1 MKQFK
6 KKPKKIKRS
15 QKIILKRPLWLM
27 PLLIGGFASGVY
39 ADGTDILGLS
49 WGEKSQKVCVHRPW
63 YALWSCDKWE
73 EKTQQFTGNQLI
85 TKTWAGGN
93 AANYYHSQ
101 NNQDI
106 TANLKNDNGTYFLSG
121 LYNYTGGE
129 YNGGNLDI
137 ELGSNATFN
146 LGANS
151 GNSFTSWYPNGH
163 TNVTFSAGT
172 INVNNSVEVGNRV
185 GSGAGTHTGT
195 ATLNLNAN
203 KVTINSNINAYK
215 TSQVNIGNANSAITI
230 NSVSLS
236 GDTCSSL
243 AKIGSG
249 ANCSSSGPSYSFKGT
264 TSATNTTFS
273 NASGSFTFE
282 ESANFSGAKLNGG
295 AFTFNK
301 GFNATNNTAF
311 NSGSF
316 TFKGTSSFNNATFS
330 NASYTFDNQ
339 ATFQNSSFNG
349 GTFTFNN
356 QSNPTNSAQHPQIL
370 FENSSFNGGIFTFNN
385 QTNPTNSAQHP
396 QILFENS
403 SFSGSTTTL
412 KGSATFEQAFN
423 NSNHQLTIQNA
434 SFDNATFNNTGKI
447 TIEKDASFNNTSF
460 NTPVDT
466 NNMSVT
472 GSVTLSGKNDLKN
485 GSTLD
490 FGSSKITLAQGA
502 TFNLT
507 SLGSE
512 KSVTIL
518 NSSGGITYN
527 HLLNH
532 ALNSLTNAL
541 KTTESSSKPQSFAQG
556 LWDMITYNGV
566 TGQLLSENAA
576 TPKNTDSSPSAP
588 TKDSPQVYQ
597 VGYKIGD
604 TIYKLQET
612 FSPNSIIIQA
622 LESGTYTPPPTISG
636 SQFDLSASNYINAN
650 MPWYDHKYY
659 IPKSQNFTESGTYY
673 LPSVQ
678 IWGSYTNSFKQTFS
692 TNGSNL
698 VIGYNATWTG
708 NSVSSSGTV
717 SFGDTSGSALNGH
730 CGPWPYY
737 QCIGTT
743 NGAYSA
749 YHVYITAN
757 LRSGNRI
764 GTGGAANLVF
774 NGVDSINIANATITQ
789 HNAGAYSSSMTFS
802 TQNMDSSQNLNGLN
816 ANGKLSVYGAT
827 FTNQAKDGKFIFNA
841 GQATFENTNFNGGSY
856 QFSGDSLNFSNNNQF
871 NSGSFEISAKNASF
885 NNANF
890 NNSASFNFNNSNATT
905 SFVGDFTNANS
916 NLQIAGNAVFGNSTN
931 SDGSQNTAN
940 FNNTGSVN
948 IAGNATF
955 DNMAFNG
962 PTNTSVKGQVTLNNI
977 TLKNLNAPLSFGDGM
992 INFSAHS
999 VINIGE
1005 AITNGNPITLVSSS
1019 KEIEYNNA
1027 FSKNLWQLINYQG
1040 HGASSEKLVSSAGN
1054 GIYDVV
1060 YSFNNQTYNFQ
1071 EVFSPNSISIRRLG
1085 VGMVFD
1091 YVDME
1096 KSDHLYYQNALG
1108 FMTYMPNSYNNNL
1121 GNLNNTIYY
1130 YDKSIDFYASGK
1142 TLFTKAEFSQTLTGQ
1157 NSAIVF
1163 GAKNIWTNASD
1174 APQSNTIIRFGDNKG
1189 AGSNDASGH
1198 CWNLQCIGFITG
1210 HYEAQKIYITGSIE
1224 SGNRISSGGGAS
1236 LNFNGL
1242 QGILLTN
1249 ATLYN
1254 RAAGT
1259 QSSSMNFISNSA
1271 NIQAQN
1277 SYFID
1282 DTAQNKGNPNFSFNA
1297 LNLDFSN
1304 SSFRGYVGQT
1314 QSVFKFNAVNAISF
1328 TNSSNLSSGLYQI
1341 SAKSVLFDN
1350 SNLSVSVGTSSI
1362 KANAISLSQNASINA
1377 SNHSTLEL
1385 SGDLNLNDTSSL
1397 NLNQSAI
1404 NVSNN
1409 ATINDYASLIAS
1421 NGSHLNFNGAVNFNS
1436 ANITTSLSDSSIV
1449 FKGASSL
1456 GGQFNLSNNSFLDF
1470 QGSSAITSN
1479 TAFNFYN
1486 NAFSQSPITFHQAL
1500 DIKAP
1505 LSLGGNL
1512 LNPNNSSVLNLKNSQ
1527 LVFSD
1532 QGSLNIANIDLLSDL
1547 NDNKNRVYNIIQA
1560 DMNSNWYER
1569 ISFFG
1574 MRINDGIYDAKN
1586 QTYSFTNPLNNAL
1599 KITES
1604 FKDNQLSVTLSQIP
1618 GIKNTLY
1625 NIGSEIFN
1633 YQKVYNNA
1641 NGVYSY
1647 SDDAQGVFYL
1657 TSSVKGYYN
1666 PNQSYQASGSNNTTK
1681 NNNLTSESSVI
1692 SQTYNAQGNPIS
1704 ALHVYNKGYNFN
1716 NIKAL
1721 GQMAL
1726 KLYPEIK
1733 KILGNDFSLSSLSN
1747 LKGDALNQLTK
1758 LITPSDWK
1766 NINELIDNANNS
1778 VVQNFNNGALIIGAT
1793 KIGQTNTNSTVVFG
1807 GLGYQKP
1814 CDYTDIVCQKFRGTY
1829 LGQLLESSSADLG
1842 YIDTTFNAKE
1852 IYLTGTLGSGNA
1864 WGTGGSASVTF
1875 NSQTSLILNQANIV
1889 SSQTDGIFSM
1899 LGQEG
1904 INKVFNQAGL
1914 ANILGEVAMQ
1924 SINKAGGLGNLI
1936 VNTLGS
1942 GSVIGG
1948 YLTPEQKNQTLS
1960 QLLGQ
1965 NNFDNLMNDSGL
1977 NTAIKD
1983 LIRQKLGFWTGLVG
1997 GLAGLGGIDLQNP
2010 EKLIGSMSINDLL
2023 SKKGLFNQITG
2034 FISANDIG
2042 QVISVMLQDIVK
2054 PSEALQND
2062 VVALGKQMIGE
2073 FLGQDMLNSLES
2085 LLQNQQIKSVLD
2097 KVLAAKGLGPIY
2109 EQGLGDLIP
2118 NLGKKGLFA
2127 PYGLSQVWQ
2136 RGDFSFNAQGNVF
2149 VQNSTFSNANG
2160 GTLSFNAGNSLIF
2173 AGNNH
2178 IAFTNHSGTL
2188 NLLSNQVSN
2197 INITTLDA
2205 SNGLKINAA
2214 NNNVSVSQGNLFIN
2228 ASCVQQSDPIT
2239 TNTANPCALS
2249 AQSANGASSNN
2260 ASNNAPIALNNND
2273 ESLMVTANDFNFS
2286 GNIYANGVVD
2296 FSKIKGSANIKNLYL
2311 YNNAQFQANNL
2322 TISNQAVLEKN
2333 ASFVTNNLNIQ
2344 GAFNNNAT
2352 QKIGVLQNLVIASN
2366 ASLSTGIYGL
2376 EVGGALNNFGA
2387 IHFNLENIQTP
2398 APLIQAEGIINL
2410 NTTQTPFIN
2419 VNNSMANNTTYT
2431 LLKSSRYID
2440 YNINPNSLQS
2450 YLKLY
2455 TLININGNHIE
2466 EKNGVLTYLGQRVL
2480 LQDKGLLLSVALP
2493 NSNNASPNNILS
2505 LSVLHNQVKMSYGDK
2520 VMDFTPPTLQ
2530 DYIVGIQGQSA
2541 LNQIEAIGGNNAIKW
2556 LSTLMIKTKE
2566 NPLFAPIYLENH
2578 SLNEILDAT
2587 KDLQNTASLISNPNF
2602 RDNATNLL
2610 ELASYTQQTSRLTKL
2625 SDFRAREGESNFSER
2640 LLELKNKRFSD
2651 PNPSEIFVKYSQPN
2665 KHPNN
2670 LWVQGVGGASFI
2682 SGGNGTLYGLNVG
2695 YDRLVKNVILGGYV
2709 AYGYSGFNGNI
2720 MRSLGNNVDV
2730 GMYARA
2736 FLKRNEFTL
2745 SANET
2750 YGGNASHI
2758 NSSNSLLS
2766 VLNQRYN
2773 YNTWTTSVNGN
2784 YGYDFM
2790 FKQKSVVLKP
2800 QVGLSYHFIG
2810 LSGMKGKMQ
2819 NPAYQQFVMH
2829 SNPSNESVLTLNMG
2843 LESRKYFGKNSYY
2856 FVTARL
2862 GRDLLIK
2869 AKGDNMVRFVG
2880 ENTLLYRKGE
2890 IFNTFASVIT
2900 GGEMHLWRLM
2910 YVNAGVGLKMGLQ
2923 YQDLNI
2929 TGNVGMRVAF

>member
-1 MKQFK
+1 MKKFK
-6 KKPKKIKRS
+6 KKPKSIKRS
-15 QKIILKRPLWLM
+15 HQNQKTILKRPLWLA

-49 WGEKSQKVCVHRPW
+49 WGEKSQKVCVHHPW

-129 YNGGNLDI
+129 NNGGNLNI
-137 ELGSNATFN
+137 ELGSNATFD
-146 LGANS
+146 LGAHS

-185 GSGAGTHTGT
+185 GTGAGTHTGT

-203 KVTINSNINAYK
+203 QVNINSNISAFK

-230 NSVSLS
+230 GSVSLS
-236 GDTCSSL
+236 GDVCSSL
-243 AKIGSG
+243 ARVGVG
-249 ANCSSSGPSYSFKGT
+249 ANCSTSGPSYSFKGT
-264 TSATNTTFS
+264 TSATNTAFS
-273 NASGSFTFE
+273 NANGSFTFE
-282 ESANFSGAKLNGG
+282 ENATFSGAKLNGG

-301 GFNATNNTAF
+301 EFKATNNTAF

-316 TFKGTSSFNNATFS
+316 NFNGASSFNGTTFNNAT
-330 NASYTFDNQ
+330 YTFNNQ

-356 QSNPTNSAQHPQIL
+356 QTNQANSTQHPQI
-370 FENSSFNGGIFTFNN
+370 
-385 QTNPTNSAQHP
+385 Q
-396 QILFENS
+396 NS
-403 SFSGSTTTL
+403 SFSGNATTL
-412 KGSATFEQAFN
+412 KGFVDFQQAFN

-434 SFDNATFNNTGKI
+434 SFNNATFNNTGKI
-447 TIEKDASFNNTSF
+447 TINESTSFNNTTF
-460 NTPVDT
+460 NTSVDT
-466 NNMSVT
+466 NNMIIT

-490 FGSSKITLAQGA
+490 FGSSKVTLTQGT

-507 SLGSE
+507 SLGD
-512 KSVTIL
+512 KNSVTIL

-527 HLLNH
+527 NLLNH

-541 KTTESSSKPQSFAQG
+541 KTNENSSDPQSFTQG

-566 TGQLLSENAA
+566 TGQLLNENA
-576 TPKNTDSSPSAP
+576 TTSKPTDSSPHKSSSNS
-588 TKDSPQVYQ
+588 TQVYQ

-604 TIYKLQET
+604 IIYKLQET
-612 FSPNSIIIQA
+612 FSHNSIIIQA
-622 LESGTYTPPPTISG
+622 LESGTYTPPPVISG
-636 SQFDLSASNYINAN
+636 SKFDLSASNYINAD
-650 MPWYDHKYY
+650 MHWYNHKYY

-692 TNGSNL
+692 ASNSNL
-698 VIGYNATWTG
+698 VIGYNSTWTDH
-708 NSVSSSGTV
+708 NVSSSGTV
-717 SFGDTSGSALNGH
+717 SFGDTSGSTLNGH

-737 QCIGTT
+737 QCTGTT
-743 NGAYSA
+743 NGTYSA

-757 LRSGNRI
+757 LHSGNRI
-764 GTGGAANLVF
+764 GTGGAANLIF
-774 NGVDSINIANATITQ
+774 NGVDSVNIANATITQ
-789 HNAGAYSSSMTFS
+789 HNAGIYSSSMTFS
-802 TQNMDSSQNLNGLN
+802 TQNMDNSQNLNGLN
-816 ANGKLSVYGAT
+816 SNGTLLVYGTT
-827 FTNQAKDGKFIFNA
+827 FTNEAKDGKFIFNA
-841 GQATFENTNFNGGSY
+841 GQAVFENTNFNGGSY

-905 SFVGDFTNANS
+905 SFVGDFTNAHS
-916 NLQIAGNAVFGNSTN
+916 NLQIAGSAVFGNSN
-931 SDGSQNTAN
+931 NGSQNNAN

-948 IAGNATF
+948 ISGNATF
-955 DNMAFNG
+955 DNVVFNS

-977 TLKNLNAPLSFGDGM
+977 TLKNLNAPLSFGDGT
-992 INFSAHS
+992 ITFNAHS
-999 VINIGE
+999 VINIAE

-1027 FSKNLWQLINYQG
+1027 KNLWQLINYQG

-1054 GIYDVV
+1054 GVYDVV

-1071 EVFSPNSISIRRLG
+1071 EIFSPNNISIRRLG

-1091 YVDME
+1091 YMDME
-1096 KSDHLYYQNALG
+1096 KSDHLYYKDVVG

-1121 GNLNNTIYY
+1121 GNSNNTIYY

-1142 TLFTKAEFSQTLTGQ
+1142 TLFTKAEFSQTFTGQ

-1163 GAKNIWTNASD
+1163 GAKNIWINASD
-1174 APQSNTIIRFGDNKG
+1174 VPQSNTIIRFGDNKG

-1259 QSSSMNFISNSA
+1259 QSSSMNFVSNSA

-1282 DTAQNKGNPNFSFNA
+1282 DTAQNGGNPNFSFNA

-1314 QSVFKFNAVNAISF
+1314 QSVFKFNATNAISF
-1328 TNSSNLSSGLYQI
+1328 TNSTNLSSGLYQMQ
-1341 SAKSVLFDN
+1341 AKSVLFDN

-1362 KANAISLSQNASINA
+1362 KANAINLSQNASINA
-1377 SNHSTLEL
+1377 SNHSTLEFQ
-1385 SGDLNLNDTSSL
+1385 SDLNVNDTSSL
-1397 NLNQSAI
+1397 NLNQSVI
-1404 NVSNN
+1404 NISNN
-1409 ATINDYASLIAS
+1409 ATINDHASLIVNDDS
-1421 NGSHLNFNGAVNFNS
+1421 RLNFNGTTNFNS
-1436 ANITTSLSDSSIV
+1436 ENITTSLNHSSIV
-1449 FKGASSL
+1449 FKGAISL
-1456 GGQFNLSNNSFLDF
+1456 GGQFNLSNNSSLDF

-1479 TAFNFYN
+1479 TAFNFYDS
-1486 NAFSQSPITFHQAL
+1486 AFSQSPITFHQTL

-1560 DMNSNWYER
+1560 GMNSNWYER
-1569 ISFFG
+1569 INFFG
-1574 MRINDGIYDAKN
+1574 MRINDGVYDAIN

-1625 NIGSEIFN
+1625 NIGSEVFN

-1647 SDDAQGVFYL
+1647 SDDAKGVFYL
-1657 TSSVKGYYN
+1657 TSNVKGYYN

-1681 NNNLTSESSVI
+1681 NNNLTSDSSVI

-1704 ALHVYNKGYNFN
+1704 ALHIYNKGYNFN

-1733 KILGNDFSLSSLSN
+1733 KVLGNDFSLSSLSDLN
-1747 LKGDALNQLTK
+1747 SNALNQLAK
-1758 LITPSDWK
+1758 LITPNDWK
-1766 NINELIDNANNS
+1766 NINEFIDNANNS
-1778 VVQNFNNGALIIGAT
+1778 VVQNFNNGALIVGAT
-1793 KIGQTNTNSTVVFG
+1793 KIGQTNTNSAVVFG

-1875 NSQTSLILNQANIV
+1875 NSQTSLVLNQANIV

-1936 VNTLGS
+1936 ADTLGS
-1942 GSVIGG
+1942 DSVIGG

-1977 NTAIKD
+1977 NAAIKD

-2054 PSEALQND
+2054 PSEALKSD
-2062 VVALGKQMIGE
+2062 VEALGRQIIGE
-2073 FLGQDMLNSLES
+2073 FLGQDTLNSLES

-2097 KVLAAKGLGPIY
+2097 KVLAAKGLGSIY
-2109 EQGLGDLIP
+2109 EQGLGDLMP

-2136 RGDFSFNAQGNVF
+2136 KGDFSFNAQGNVF

-2160 GTLSFNAGNSLIF
+2160 GALSFNAGNSLIF

-2178 IAFTNHSGTL
+2178 ISFTNHAGTL
-2188 NLLSNQVSN
+2188 QLLSNQVSN
-2197 INITTLDA
+2197 INITTLNV

-2228 ASCVQQSDPIT
+2228 ASCAGQSDPT
-2239 TNTANPCALS
+2239 TANIANPCALI

-2260 ASNNAPIALNNND
+2260 ASNNAQIALNNND
-2273 ESLMVTANDFNFS
+2273 ESLMIAANDFNFS

-2296 FSKIKGSANIKNLYL
+2296 LSKIKGSANIKNLYL

-2333 ASFVTNNLNIQ
+2333 ASFTVNNLNIQ
-2344 GAFNNNAT
+2344 GSFNNNAT
-2352 QKIGVLQNLVIASN
+2352 RKIEVLQNLTIASN

-2376 EVGGALNNFGA
+2376 EVGGALNHFGA

-2398 APLIQAEGIINL
+2398 TPLIQARGIINL

-2466 EKNGVLTYLGQRVL
+2466 EKNGTLTYLGQRVL

-2493 NSNNASPNNILS
+2493 NSNNAHQNNILS
-2505 LSVLHNQVKMSYGDK
+2505 LSVLYNQIKMSYGDK

-2541 LNQIEAIGGNNAIKW
+2541 LNQIEAVGGNNAIKW
-2556 LSTLMIKTKE
+2556 LSTLMMETKE

-2578 SLNEILDAT
+2578 SLNEILGVA
-2587 KDLQNTASLISNPNF
+2587 KDLLNTASLISNPNF
-2602 RDNATNLL
+2602 RNNATNLL

-2625 SDFRAREGESNFSER
+2625 SDFRSREGESDFSEH

-2651 PNPSEIFVKYSQPN
+2651 PNPGEVFVKYSQLS

-2670 LWVQGVGGASFI
+2670 LWVQGIGGASFI
-2682 SGGNGTLYGLNVG
+2682 AGGNGTLYGLNVG

-2720 MRSLGNNVDV
+2720 MRSLANNVDV

-2750 YGGNASHI
+2750 YGGNANNI

-2766 VLNQRYN
+2766 VLNQRYS

-2810 LSGMKGKMQ
+2810 LSGMKG
-2819 NPAYQQFVMH
+2819 NDAAYKQFLIH

-2869 AKGDNMVRFVG
+2869 SKGGNVVRFVG

-2890 IFNTFASVIT
+2890 VFNTFASVIT

-2923 YQDLNI
+2923 YQDINI

>member
-1 MKQFK
+1 MKKFK
-6 KKPKKIKRS
+6 KKLKNIKRS
-15 QKIILKRPLWLM
+15 QKIILKHPLWLM
-27 PLLIGGFASGVY
+27 PLLISGFASGVY

-49 WGEKSQKVCVHRPW
+49 WGEKSQKVCVHHPW

-129 YNGGNLDI
+129 YNGGNLNI
-137 ELGSNATFN
+137 ELGNNATFD
-146 LGANS
+146 LGTHS

-203 KVTINSNINAYK
+203 KVNVNSNINAYK

-243 AKIGSG
+243 ASVGIG
-249 ANCSSSGPSYSFKGT
+249 ANCSTSGPSYSFKGT
-264 TSATNTTFS
+264 TNATNTTFS
-273 NASGSFTFE
+273 NANGSFTFE
-282 ESANFSGAKLNGG
+282 ENATFSGAKLNGG
-295 AFTFNK
+295 TFTFNK
-301 GFNATNNTAF
+301 GFSATNNTAF

-316 TFKGTSSFNNATFS
+316 NFKGASSFNGATFS
-330 NASYTFDNQ
+330 DASYTFNHQ

-356 QSNPTNSAQHPQIL
+356 QTNQ
-370 FENSSFNGGIFTFNN
+370 
-385 QTNPTNSAQHP
+385 TNSAQHP

-403 SFSGSTTTL
+403 SFSDNATTL
-412 KGSATFEQAFN
+412 KGFVDFQQAFN
-423 NSNHQLTIQNA
+423 NSSHQLTVQNV
-434 SFDNATFNNTGKI
+434 SFNNANFNNTGKI
-447 TIEKDASFNNTSF
+447 TINESASFNDTTFNTSI
-460 NTPVDT
+460 NTS
-466 NNMSVT
+466 NMTIT

-490 FGSSKITLAQGA
+490 FGSSQVTLTQGT

-507 SLGSE
+507 SLGD
-512 KSVTIL
+512 KNSVTIL

-527 HLLNH
+527 NLLNH
-532 ALNSLTNAL
+532 VLNSLTSAL
-541 KTTESSSKPQSFAQG
+541 KTNESSLKPQSFAQG

-566 TGQLLSENAA
+566 TGQLLSANIAA
-576 TPKNTDSSPSAP
+576 SKVADSSPSKSSTNP
-588 TKDSPQVYQ
+588 TQVYQ

-604 TIYKLQET
+604 IIYKLQET
-612 FSPNSIIIQA
+612 FSHNSIIIQA
-622 LESGTYTPPPTISG
+622 LESGTYTPPPVISG
-636 SQFDLSASNYINAN
+636 SKFDLSASNYIDSN
-650 MPWYDHKYY
+650 MPWYDHKSY

-692 TNGSNL
+692 ASNSNL
-698 VIGYNATWTG
+698 VIGYNSTWTG
-708 NSVSSSGTV
+708 NSVSSSDTV
-717 SFGDTSGSALNGH
+717 SFGDTSGSVLNGH

-737 QCIGTT
+737 QCTGTT
-743 NGAYSA
+743 NGTYSA

-757 LRSGNRI
+757 LRSGNRV

-827 FTNQAKDGKFIFNA
+827 FTNQAKDGKFTFNA

-890 NNSASFNFNNSNATT
+890 NNSASFNFNNSSATT
-905 SFVGDFTNANS
+905 SFIGDFTNANS

-931 SDGSQNTAN
+931 DSQNTAN

-948 IAGNATF
+948 ISGNATF
-955 DNMAFNG
+955 DNVAFNG

-977 TLKNLNAPLSFGDGM
+977 TLKNLNAPLSFGDGT
-992 INFSAHS
+992 IAFSAHS

-1040 HGASSEKLVSSAGN
+1040 HGVSSEKLVSSAGN

-1096 KSDHLYYQNALG
+1096 KSDRLYYQNALG

-1121 GNLNNTIYY
+1121 GNPNNTIYY
-1130 YDKSIDFYASGK
+1130 YDNSIDFYASGK
-1142 TLFTKAEFSQTLTGQ
+1142 TLFTKAEFSQTFTGQ
-1157 NSAIVF
+1157 NSTIVF
-1163 GAKNIWTNASD
+1163 GAKNIWTSVSD
-1174 APQSNTIIRFGDNKG
+1174 APQSNVIIRFGDNKG

-1224 SGNRISSGGGAS
+1224 SGNRISSGGGAN

-1259 QSSSMNFISNSA
+1259 QSSSMNFVSNSA

-1282 DTAQNKGNPNFSFNA
+1282 DTAQNGGNPNFSFNA

-1304 SSFRGYVGQT
+1304 SSFRGYVGAT
-1314 QSVFKFNAVNAISF
+1314 QSVFKFNATNAISF
-1328 TNSSNLSSGLYQI
+1328 TNSTNLSSGLYQMQ
-1341 SAKSVLFDN
+1341 AKSVSFDN

-1362 KANAISLSQNASINA
+1362 KANAINLSQNASINA

-1385 SGDLNLNDTSSL
+1385 QGDLNLNDTSSL

-1436 ANITTSLSDSSIV
+1436 ANITTSLSNSSIV
-1449 FKGASSL
+1449 FKGAVSL
-1456 GGQFNLSNNSFLDF
+1456 GGQFNLSNNSSLDF

-1479 TAFNFYN
+1479 TAFNFYD

-1560 DMNSNWYER
+1560 DMNNNWYER

-1625 NIGSEIFN
+1625 NIGSEVFN

-1647 SDDAQGVFYL
+1647 SDDAEGVFYL

-1681 NNNLTSESSVI
+1681 NNNLSSESSVI

-1704 ALHVYNKGYNFN
+1704 ALHIYNKGYNFN

-1733 KILGNDFSLSSLSN
+1733 KILGNDFSLSSLSD

-1778 VVQNFNNGALIIGAT
+1778 VVQNFNNGALIVGAT
-1793 KIGQTNTNSTVVFG
+1793 KIGQTDTNSAVVFG

-1914 ANILGEVAMQ
+1914 ANILGEVAVQ

-1942 GSVIGG
+1942 NSVIGG
-1948 YLTPEQKNQTLS
+1948 HLTPEQKNQTLS

-2054 PSEALQND
+2054 PSNALKND

-2073 FLGQDMLNSLES
+2073 FLGQDALNSLES

-2097 KVLAAKGLGPIY
+2097 KILAAKGLGPIY

-2136 RGDFSFNAQGNVF
+2136 KGDFSFNAQGNVF

-2178 IAFTNHSGTL
+2178 IAFTNHFGTL
-2188 NLLSNQVSN
+2188 QLLSNQVSN

-2214 NNNVSVSQGNLFIN
+2214 NNNVSVSQGDLFIN
-2228 ASCVQQSDPIT
+2228 ASCAQQSTP
-2239 TNTANPCALS
+2239 TAANATNPCALTT
-2249 AQSANGASSNN
+2249 QNNASSSN
-2260 ASNNAPIALNNND
+2260 ASNNAQIALNNND
-2273 ESLMVTANDFNFS
+2273 ESLMVTANDFSFS

-2333 ASFVTNNLNIQ
+2333 ASFMANNLNIQ

-2352 QKIGVLQNLVIASN
+2352 RKIEVLQNLTIASN

-2398 APLIQAEGIINL
+2398 TPLIQAEGIINL
-2410 NTTQTPFIN
+2410 NATQTPFIN

-2493 NSNNASPNNILS
+2493 NSNNAHQNNILS
-2505 LSVLHNQVKMSYGDK
+2505 LSVLHDQIKMSYGDRI
-2520 VMDFTPPTLQ
+2520 MDFTPPTLQ

-2541 LNQIEAIGGNNAIKW
+2541 LNQIEAVGGNAIKW
-2556 LSTLMIKTKE
+2556 LSTLMMDTKE
-2566 NPLFAPIYLENH
+2566 NPLFAPIYLKNH
-2578 SLNEILDAT
+2578 SLNEILGVT

-2602 RDNATNLL
+2602 RNNATNLL

-2640 LLELKNKRFSD
+2640 LLDLKNKRFSD
-2651 PNPSEIFVKYSQPN
+2651 PNPGEVFVKHSQPS

-2670 LWVQGVGGASFI
+2670 LWIQGVGGASFI

-2709 AYGYSGFNGNI
+2709 AYGYSDFNGNI

-2745 SANET
+2745 SANEI
-2750 YGGNASHI
+2750 YGGNASNI

-2810 LSGMKGKMQ
+2810 LSGMKGKM
-2819 NPAYQQFVMH
+2819 NDAAYKQFLMH

-2843 LESRKYFGKNSYY
+2843 LESRKYFGQNSYY

-2869 AKGDNMVRFVG
+2869 SKGGNMVRFVG

-2890 IFNTFASVIT
+2890 VFNTFASVIT
-2900 GGEMHLWRLM
+2900 GGEMHLWRLV

-2923 YQDLNI
+2923 YQDINI

>member
-49 WGEKSQKVCVHRPW
+49 WGEKSQKVCVHHPW

-129 YNGGNLDI
+129 NNGGNLDI

-146 LGANS
+146 LGASS

-203 KVTINSNINAYK
+203 KVNINSNINAYK
-215 TSQVNIGNANSAITI
+215 TSQVNIGNANSTITI

-243 AKIGSG
+243 ASVGIG
-249 ANCSSSGPSYSFKGT
+249 ANCSTSGPSYSFKGT
-264 TSATNTTFS
+264 TNATNTTFS
-273 NASGSFTFE
+273 NANGSFTFE
-282 ESANFSGAKLNGG
+282 ESTTFSGAKWNGG

-301 GFNATNNTAF
+301 GFSATNNTAF

-316 TFKGTSSFNNATFS
+316 TFKDTSSFNNATFN
-330 NASYTFDNQ
+330 NATYTFNNQ
-339 ATFQNSSFNG
+339 ATFQ
-349 GTFTFNN
+349 
-356 QSNPTNSAQHPQIL
+356 
-370 FENSSFNGGIFTFNN
+370 NSSFNGGIFTFNN
-385 QTNPTNSAQHP
+385 QSNPMNSAQHP

-403 SFSGSTTTL
+403 SFSGNATIL
-412 KGSATFEQAFN
+412 KGFVNFQQAFN

-434 SFDNATFNNTGKI
+434 SFNNATFNNTGKI
-447 TIEKDASFNNTSF
+447 TINESASFNNTTF
-460 NTPVDT
+460 NTPVNTD
-466 NNMSVT
+466 NMTIS
-472 GSVTLSGKNDLKN
+472 GGVTLSGKNDLNN

-490 FGSSKITLAQGA
+490 FGSSKVTLAQGT

-541 KTTESSSKPQSFAQG
+541 KTTESPSKPQSFAQG

-566 TGQLLSENAA
+566 TGQLLSENAT
-576 TPKNTDSSPSAP
+576 TPKPANASPSAP

-612 FSPNSIIIQA
+612 FGPNSIIIQA
-622 LESGTYTPPPTISG
+622 LESGTYTPPPVING
-636 SQFDLSASNYINAN
+636 SKFDLSASNYINAD

-692 TNGSNL
+692 ANGSNL
-698 VIGYNATWTG
+698 VIGYNSTWTG

-737 QCIGTT
+737 QCTGTT
-743 NGAYSA
+743 NGTYSA

-757 LRSGNRI
+757 LRSGNRV

-774 NGVDSINIANATITQ
+774 NGVDSVNIANATITQ
-789 HNAGAYSSSMTFS
+789 HNAGIYSSSMTFS

-816 ANGKLSVYGAT
+816 ANGKLSVYGTT

-841 GQATFENTNFNGGSY
+841 GQAVFENTNFNGGSY

-871 NSGSFEISAKNASF
+871 NSGSFEIGAKNALF

-955 DNMAFNG
+955 DNVVFNS
-962 PTNTSVKGQVTLNNI
+962 PTNTSVKGKVTLNNI
-977 TLKNLNAPLSFGDGM
+977 ALKNLNAPLSFGDGT
-992 INFSAHS
+992 IVFSVHS
-999 VINIGE
+999 VINIDQ

-1019 KEIEYNNA
+1019 KEIEYNDA

-1121 GNLNNTIYY
+1121 GNPNNTIYY
-1130 YDKSIDFYASGK
+1130 YDNSIDFYASGK
-1142 TLFTKAEFSQTLTGQ
+1142 TLFTKAEFSQTFTGQ

-1163 GAKNIWTNASD
+1163 GAKNIWTSVSD

-1259 QSSSMNFISNSA
+1259 QSSSMNFVSNSA

-1341 SAKSVLFDN
+1341 QAKSVLFDN

-1362 KANAISLSQNASINA
+1362 KANAINLSQNASINA
-1377 SNHSTLEL
+1377 SNHSTLDL
-1385 SGDLNLNDTSSL
+1385 QGDLNLNDTSSL
-1397 NLNQSAI
+1397 NLNQSTI

-1421 NGSHLNFNGAVNFNS
+1421 NGSHLNFNGAVHFNS

-1449 FKGASSL
+1449 FKGAVSL
-1456 GGQFNLSNNSFLDF
+1456 GGQFNLSNHSSLDF

-1479 TAFNFYN
+1479 TAFNFYD
-1486 NAFSQSPITFHQAL
+1486 NAFSQSPIAFHQAL
-1500 DIKAP
+1500 DVKAP

-1512 LNPNNSSVLNLKNSQ
+1512 LNPNNNSVLNLKNSQ
-1527 LVFSD
+1527 FVFSD

-1547 NDNKNRVYNIIQA
+1547 NGNKNRVYNIIQA
-1560 DMNSNWYER
+1560 DMNNNWYER
-1569 ISFFG
+1569 INFFG

-1681 NNNLTSESSVI
+1681 NNNISSESSVI

-1704 ALHVYNKGYNFN
+1704 ALHVYNKGYNFS

-1766 NINELIDNANNS
+1766 NINEFIDNANNS

-1793 KIGQTNTNSTVVFG
+1793 KIGQTNTNSAVVFG

-2023 SKKGLFNQITG
+2023 SKKGLFNQITS

-2073 FLGQDMLNSLES
+2073 FLGQDTLNSLES

-2118 NLGKKGLFA
+2118 NLGNKGLFA
-2127 PYGLSQVWQ
+2127 PYGLSQAWQ
-2136 RGDFSFNAQGNVF
+2136 KGDFSFNAQGNIF

-2178 IAFTNHSGTL
+2178 IAFTNHFGTL

-2197 INITTLDA
+2197 INITTLNA

-2214 NNNVSVSQGNLFIN
+2214 NNNVSVFQGNLFIN
-2228 ASCVQQSDPIT
+2228 ASCVQQSDPT
-2239 TNTANPCALS
+2239 TASATNPCTLT
-2249 AQSANGASSNN
+2249 AQNNAYSSN

-2273 ESLMVTANDFNFS
+2273 ESLVVAANDFNFS

-2296 FSKIKGSANIKNLYL
+2296 FSKIKGSANVKNLYL

-2322 TISNQAVLEKN
+2322 TISNQAVLERN

-2344 GAFNNNAT
+2344 GVFNNNAT
-2352 QKIGVLQNLVIASN
+2352 QKIEVLQNLVIASN

-2376 EVGGALNNFGA
+2376 EVGGALNNLGT
-2387 IHFNLENIQTP
+2387 IHFNLENSQTP

-2410 NTTQTPFIN
+2410 NTTQTPFMN
-2419 VNNSMANNTTYT
+2419 VSVANGGTYT
-2431 LLKSSRYID
+2431 LLKSSRYIN
-2440 YNINPNSLQS
+2440 YNISPDSLQS

-2505 LSVLHNQVKMSYGDK
+2505 LSVLYNQVKMSYGDK
-2520 VMDFTPPTLQ
+2520 IMDFTPPTLQ
-2530 DYIVGIQGQSA
+2530 DYIAGIQGQSA
-2541 LNQIEAIGGNNAIKW
+2541 LNQIEAIGGNSAINW

-2587 KDLQNTASLISNPNF
+2587 KNLQNTASLISNPNF

-2651 PNPSEIFVKYSQPN
+2651 PNPSEVFVKHSQLS

-2709 AYGYSGFNGNI
+2709 AYGYSDFNGNI
-2720 MRSLGNNVDV
+2720 MHSLANNVDV

-2819 NPAYQQFVMH
+2819 NLAYQQFVMH

-2869 AKGDNMVRFVG
+2869 AKGGNMVRFVG

-2900 GGEMHLWRLM
+2900 GGEIHLWRLM

>member
-1 MKQFK
+1 MKKFK
-6 KKPKKIKRS
+6 KKPKSIKRS
-15 QKIILKRPLWLM
+15 HQKTILKRPLWLM
-27 PLLIGGFASGVY
+27 PLLISGFASGVY
-39 ADGTDILGLS
+39 ANNNLWDLLNPKVGGEYVHWVKGSQYCAWWEFAGCLRNV
-49 WGEKSQKVCVHRPW
+49 WGANHKG
-63 YALWSCDKWE
+63 YDA
-73 EKTQQFTGNQLI
+73 
-85 TKTWAGGN
+85 GN
-93 AANYYHSQ
+93 AANYLSSQ
-101 NNQDI
+101 NYQAISVGSGNE
-106 TANLKNDNGTYFLSG
+106 TGTYSLSG
-121 LYNYTGGE
+121 FTNYV
-129 YNGGNLDI
+129 GGNLTI
-137 ELGSNATFN
+137 N
-146 LGANS
+146 LGNS
-151 GNSFTSWYPNGH
+151 VVLDLSGSNSFTSYQGYNQGKDDVSFNVGAINLNG
-163 TNVTFSAGT
+163 TL
-172 INVNNSVEVGNRV
+172 EVGNRV

-203 KVTINSNINAYK
+203 KVNVNSNINAYK
-215 TSQVNIGNANSAITI
+215 TSQVNIGNVNSAITI

-243 AKIGSG
+243 ASVGIG
-249 ANCSSSGPSYSFKGT
+249 ANCSTSGPSYSFKGT
-264 TSATNTTFS
+264 TNATNTTFS
-273 NASGSFTFE
+273 NANGSFTFE
-282 ESANFSGAKLNGG
+282 ENATFSGAKWNGG

-301 GFNATNNTAF
+301 EFKATNNTAF

-316 TFKGTSSFNNATFS
+316 NFKGASSFNGASFS
-330 NASYTFDNQ
+330 NATYTFNDQ

-349 GTFTFNN
+349 GAFTFSN
-356 QSNPTNSAQHPQIL
+356 QTNPANSAQHPQI
-370 FENSSFNGGIFTFNN
+370 
-385 QTNPTNSAQHP
+385 Q
-396 QILFENS
+396 NS
-403 SFSGSTTTL
+403 SFSGSAITL
-412 KGSATFEQAFN
+412 KGFATFEQAFN

-434 SFDNATFNNTGKI
+434 SFNNATFNNTGKI
-447 TIEKDASFNNTSF
+447 TINESASFNNTSF
-460 NTPVDT
+460 NTSIDA
-466 NNMSVT
+466 NNMTIS
-472 GSVTLSGKNDLKN
+472 GGVTLSGKNDLKN

-490 FGSSKITLAQGA
+490 FGSAKVTLAQGT

-507 SLGSE
+507 SLSSE

-518 NSSGGITYN
+518 NSSGGITYSG
-527 HLLNH
+527 LLNH
-532 ALNSLTNAL
+532 VINGLTNAL
-541 KTTESSSKPQSFAQG
+541 KTNESSSKLQSFAQG

-566 TGQLLSENAA
+566 TGQLLSESAA
-576 TPKNTDSSPSAP
+576 TSKNTDSSPSKSS
-588 TKDSPQVYQ
+588 TNSTQVYQ

-612 FSPNSIIIQA
+612 FGPNSIIIQA
-622 LESGTYTPPPTISG
+622 LESGTYTPPPVING
-636 SQFDLSASNYINAN
+636 SKFDLSASNYINAD

-692 TNGSNL
+692 ANGSNL

-717 SFGDTSGSALNGH
+717 SFGDTSGSTLNGH

-737 QCIGTT
+737 QCTGTT

-757 LRSGNRI
+757 LRSGNRV

-774 NGVDSINIANATITQ
+774 NGVDGINIANATITQ
-789 HNAGAYSSSMTFS
+789 HNAGIYSSSMTFS
-802 TQNMDSSQNLNGLN
+802 TQNMDNSQNLNGLN

-871 NSGSFEISAKNASF
+871 NSGSFEIGAKNASF

-931 SDGSQNTAN
+931 GSQNTAN

-955 DNMAFNG
+955 DNVVFNS
-962 PTNTSVKGQVTLNNI
+962 PTNTSVKGKVTLNNI
-977 TLKNLNAPLSFGDGM
+977 TLKNLNAPLSFGDGT
-992 INFSAHS
+992 ISFSAHS
-999 VINIGE
+999 VINIDE
-1005 AITNGNPITLVSSS
+1005 AIINGNPITLVSSS

-1040 HGASSEKLVSSAGN
+1040 HGASSEKLVSSTGN

-1121 GNLNNTIYY
+1121 GNPNNTIYY
-1130 YDKSIDFYASGK
+1130 YDNSIDFYASGK
-1142 TLFTKAEFSQTLTGQ
+1142 TLFTKAEFSQTFTGQ

-1163 GAKNIWTNASD
+1163 GAKNIWTSVSD
-1174 APQSNTIIRFGDNKG
+1174 APQSNVIIRFGDNKG
-1189 AGSNDASGH
+1189 SGSNDASGH

-1304 SSFRGYVGQT
+1304 SSFRGYVGKT
-1314 QSVFKFNAVNAISF
+1314 QSVFKFNATNAISF
-1328 TNSSNLSSGLYQI
+1328 TNSSNLSSGLYQMQ
-1341 SAKSVLFDN
+1341 AKSVLFDN

-1385 SGDLNLNDTSSL
+1385 QGDLNLNDTSSL
-1397 NLNQSAI
+1397 NLNQSTI

-1421 NGSHLNFNGAVNFNS
+1421 NNAHLNFNGAVNFNS
-1436 ANITTSLSDSSIV
+1436 ANITTSLNNSSIV

-1456 GGQFNLSNNSFLDF
+1456 GGQFNLSNHSSLDF
-1470 QGSSAITSN
+1470 QGSSTITSN
-1479 TAFNFYN
+1479 TAFNFYD
-1486 NAFSQSPITFHQAL
+1486 NAFSQSPIAFHQAL
-1500 DIKAP
+1500 NIKAP

-1512 LNPNNSSVLNLKNSQ
+1512 LNPNNNSVLNLKNSQ

-1547 NDNKNRVYNIIQA
+1547 NGNKNRVYNIIQA
-1560 DMNSNWYER
+1560 DMNGNWYER

-1681 NNNLTSESSVI
+1681 NNNISSESSVI

-1704 ALHVYNKGYNFN
+1704 ALHVYNKGYNFS

-1733 KILGNDFSLSSLSN
+1733 KILGNDFSLSSLSG

-1793 KIGQTNTNSTVVFG
+1793 KIGQTDTNSAVVFG
-1807 GLGYQKP
+1807 GFGYQKP

-1942 GSVIGG
+1942 NSVIGG
-1948 YLTPEQKNQTLS
+1948 HLTPEQKNQTLS

-2023 SKKGLFNQITG
+2023 SKKGLLNQITG

-2042 QVISVMLQDIVK
+2042 QVISVVLQDIVK
-2054 PSEALQND
+2054 PSEVLQND

-2073 FLGQDMLNSLES
+2073 FLGQDTLNSLES

-2097 KVLAAKGLGPIY
+2097 KVLAAKGLGSIY

-2118 NLGKKGLFA
+2118 SLGKKGLFA

-2136 RGDFSFNAQGNVF
+2136 KGDFSFNAQGNVF

-2188 NLLSNQVSN
+2188 NLLSDQVSN

-2205 SNGLKINAA
+2205 SNGLKINAGS
-2214 NNNVSVSQGNLFIN
+2214 NNISVSQGDLFVN
-2228 ASCVQQSDPIT
+2228 ASCTQQSDPTAANI
-2239 TNTANPCALS
+2239 ANPCALS
-2249 AQSANGASSNN
+2249 AQSANGASSSNV
-2260 ASNNAPIALNNND
+2260 SNNAPIALNNND

-2352 QKIGVLQNLVIASN
+2352 QKIEVLQNLVIASN

-2376 EVGGALNNFGA
+2376 EVGGALNNLGA
-2387 IHFNLENIQTP
+2387 IHFNLENSQTP
-2398 APLIQAEGIINL
+2398 VNPLIQAEGIINL
-2410 NTTQTPFIN
+2410 NTTQTPFMN

-2466 EKNGVLTYLGQRVL
+2466 EKNGALTYLGQRVL

-2493 NSNNASPNNILS
+2493 NSNNASQNHILS
-2505 LSVLHNQVKMSYGDK
+2505 LSVLHDQIKMSYGNK
-2520 VMDFTPPTLQ
+2520 IMDFTPPTLQ
-2530 DYIVGIQGQSA
+2530 DYIAGIQGQSA
-2541 LNQIEAIGGNNAIKW
+2541 LNQIEAIGGNAIKW
-2556 LSTLMIKTKE
+2556 LSTLMMETKE

-2578 SLNEILDAT
+2578 SLNEILGVA

-2651 PNPSEIFVKYSQPN
+2651 PNPSEVFVKYSQLS
-2665 KHPNN
+2665 KHQNN
-2670 LWVQGVGGASFI
+2670 LWIQGVGGASFI

-2709 AYGYSGFNGNI
+2709 AYGYSDFNGNI

-2869 AKGDNMVRFVG
+2869 SKGGNTVRFVG

-2890 IFNTFASVIT
+2890 VFNTFASVIT

-2923 YQDLNI
+2923 YQDINI

>member
-1 MKQFK
+1 MKKFK
-6 KKPKKIKRS
+6 KKPKKITRK
-15 QKIILKRPLWLM
+15 QKTILKRPLWLA
-27 PLLIGGFASGVY
+27 PLLISGFASGVY
-39 ADGTDILGLS
+39 ANGTDILGLS
-49 WGEKSQKVCVHRPW
+49 WGEKSQRVCVHHPW
-63 YALWSCDKWE
+63 YAIWSCDKWE
-73 EKTQQFTGNQLI
+73 EKTQQYTGNQLI

-93 AANYYHSQ
+93 AANYYHTQ
-101 NNQDI
+101 NNQNI

-129 YNGGNLDI
+129 YNGGNLNI

-146 LGANS
+146 LGASS

-185 GSGAGTHTGT
+185 GSGAGTHTGI

-203 KVTINSNINAYK
+203 KVTINSNISAYK

-236 GDTCSSL
+236 GVTCSSL
-243 AKIGSG
+243 ASVGVG
-249 ANCSSSGPSYSFKGT
+249 ANCSTSGPSYSFKGT
-264 TSATNTTFS
+264 TNATNTTFS
-273 NASGSFTFE
+273 NANGSFTFE
-282 ESANFSGAKLNGG
+282 ENATFSGAKLNGG

-301 GFNATNNTAF
+301 GFSATNNTAF
-311 NSGSF
+311 NSGGF
-316 TFKGTSSFNNATFS
+316 TFKGTSSFNNASFS
-330 NASYTFDNQ
+330 NASYIFENQ

-356 QSNPTNSAQHPQIL
+356 QTNSAQHPQMV
-370 FENSSFNGGIFTFNN
+370 
-385 QTNPTNSAQHP
+385 
-396 QILFENS
+396 FENS
-403 SFSGSTTTL
+403 SFSGSATTL
-412 KGSATFEQAFN
+412 KGSVNFQQAFN

-434 SFDNATFNNTGKI
+434 SFNNATFNNTGKI
-447 TIEKDASFNNTSF
+447 TIEKDASFNNTTF
-460 NTPVDT
+460 NTSVDT
-466 NNMSVT
+466 NNMTIS
-472 GSVTLSGKNDLKN
+472 GSVTLSGKNDLNN

-490 FGSSKITLAQGA
+490 FGSSKITLAQGT

-507 SLGSE
+507 SLGD
-512 KSVTIL
+512 KNSVTIL

-527 HLLNH
+527 NLLNH
-532 ALNSLTNAL
+532 ALNGLTNAL
-541 KTTESSSKPQSFAQG
+541 KTNESSSKPQSFAQG
-556 LWDMITYNGV
+556 LWEMITYDGV
-566 TGQLLSENAA
+566 TGQLLNENAA
-576 TPKNTDSSPSAP
+576 TSKNTDSSPPKSSSNP
-588 TKDSPQVYQ
+588 TQVYQ

-612 FSPNSIIIQA
+612 FGPNSIIIQA
-622 LESGTYTPPPTISG
+622 LESGTYTPPPVING
-636 SQFDLSASNYINAN
+636 SKFDLSASNYINAD
-650 MPWYDHKYY
+650 MPWYNHKYY

-692 TNGSNL
+692 ASGSNL
-698 VIGYNATWTG
+698 VIGYNSTWTG
-708 NSVSSSGTV
+708 NSVSSNDTV

-737 QCIGTT
+737 QCTGTT
-743 NGAYSA
+743 DGTYSA

-789 HNAGAYSSSMTFS
+789 HNAGIYSSSMTFS
-802 TQNMDSSQNLNGLN
+802 TQSMDNSQNLSGLN
-816 ANGKLSVYGAT
+816 ANGKLSVYGTT

-931 SDGSQNTAN
+931 GSQNTAN
-940 FNNTGSVN
+940 FSNTGSVN
-948 IAGNATF
+948 ISGNATF
-955 DNMAFNG
+955 DNVVFNG

-977 TLKNLNAPLSFGDGM
+977 TLKNLNAPLSFGDGT
-992 INFSAHS
+992 IAFNAHS

-1027 FSKNLWQLINYQG
+1027 FAKNLWQLINYQG

-1054 GIYDVV
+1054 GVYDVV

-1071 EVFSPNSISIRRLG
+1071 EVFSQNSISIRRLG

-1091 YVDME
+1091 YMDME
-1096 KSDHLYYQNALG
+1096 KSDHLYYKDVVG

-1121 GNLNNTIYY
+1121 GNANNTIYY
-1130 YDKSIDFYASGK
+1130 YDNSIDFYASGK
-1142 TLFTKAEFSQTLTGQ
+1142 TLFTKAEFSQTFTGQ
-1157 NSAIVF
+1157 NSTIVF
-1163 GAKNIWTNASD
+1163 GAKSIWTNASD

-1314 QSVFKFNAVNAISF
+1314 QSVFKFNAKNAISF
-1328 TNSSNLSSGLYQI
+1328 TNSTNLSSGLYQMQ
-1341 SAKSVLFDN
+1341 AQSVLFDN

-1362 KANAISLSQNASINA
+1362 KANAINLSQNASINA

-1385 SGDLNLNDTSSL
+1385 QGDLNLNDTSSL

-1409 ATINDYASLIAS
+1409 AMINDYASLIAS
-1421 NGSHLNFNGAVNFNS
+1421 NGSHLNFNGEVNFNS
-1436 ANITTSLSDSSIV
+1436 ANITTSLNNSSIM
-1449 FKGASSL
+1449 FKGVVSL
-1456 GGQFNLSNNSFLDF
+1456 GGQFNLSNNSSLDF
-1470 QGSSAITSN
+1470 QGSSTIISN
-1479 TAFNFYN
+1479 TAFNFYD

-1512 LNPNNSSVLNLKNSQ
+1512 LNPNSSSVLNLKNSQ
-1527 LVFSD
+1527 LVFGD

-1666 PNQSYQASGSNNTTK
+1666 PNQSYQANGSNNTTK

-1704 ALHVYNKGYNFN
+1704 ALHIYNKGYNFN

-1733 KILGNDFSLSSLSN
+1733 KILGNDFSLSSLSDLN
-1747 LKGDALNQLTK
+1747 SNALNQLTK

-1793 KIGQTNTNSTVVFG
+1793 KIGQTDTNSAVVFG
-1807 GLGYQKP
+1807 GLGYQTP

-1914 ANILGEVAMQ
+1914 ANILGEVAVQ

-1942 GSVIGG
+1942 NSVIGG

-2042 QVISVMLQDIVK
+2042 QVISVVLQDIVK

-2062 VVALGKQMIGE
+2062 VAALGKQMIGE
-2073 FLGQDMLNSLES
+2073 FLGQDTLNSLES

-2136 RGDFSFNAQGNVF
+2136 KGDFNFNAQGNVF

-2173 AGNNH
+2173 AGSNH
-2178 IAFTNHSGTL
+2178 IAFTNHFGTL
-2188 NLLSNQVSN
+2188 QLLSNQVSN

-2205 SNGLKINAA
+2205 SNGLKINAV

-2228 ASCVQQSDPIT
+2228 ASCAQQGTPT
-2239 TNTANPCALS
+2239 TANATNPCALS
-2249 AQSANGASSNN
+2249 AQSANGASSSN

-2286 GNIYANGVVD
+2286 GSIYANGVVD

-2333 ASFVTNNLNIQ
+2333 ARFVTNNLNIQ

-2352 QKIGVLQNLVIASN
+2352 QKIEVLQNLVIASN

-2376 EVGGALNNFGA
+2376 GVGGALNNLGT

-2398 APLIQAEGIINL
+2398 TPLIQAEGIINL
-2410 NTTQTPFIN
+2410 STTQTPFVN

-2431 LLKSSRYID
+2431 LLKSSRYIN

-2493 NSNNASPNNILS
+2493 NSNNASQNNILS
-2505 LSVLHNQVKMSYGDK
+2505 LSVLHDQIKMSYGDK
-2520 VMDFTPPTLQ
+2520 IMDFTPPTLQ
-2530 DYIVGIQGQSA
+2530 DYIAGIQGQSA

-2556 LSTLMIKTKE
+2556 LSTLMMETKE
-2566 NPLFAPIYLENH
+2566 NPLFAPIYLKNH
-2578 SLNEILDAT
+2578 SLNEILGVT

-2625 SDFRAREGESNFSER
+2625 SDFRAREGESDFSNR

-2651 PNPSEIFVKYSQPN
+2651 PNPSALEVFVKHSQLS
-2665 KHPNN
+2665 KHQNN

-2709 AYGYSGFNGNI
+2709 AYGYSDFNGNI
-2720 MRSLGNNVDV
+2720 MHSLGNNVDV

-2750 YGGNASHI
+2750 YGGNATSI

-2800 QVGLSYHFIG
+2800 QVGVSYHFIG
-2810 LSGMKGKMQ
+2810 LSGMKGKM
-2819 NPAYQQFVMH
+2819 NDAAYKQFLMH

-2843 LESRKYFGKNSYY
+2843 LESRKYFGQNSYY

-2862 GRDLLIK
+2862 GRDLLINS
-2869 AKGDNMVRFVG
+2869 KGDNVVRFVG
-2880 ENTLLYRKGE
+2880 GNTLLYRKGE
-2890 IFNTFASVIT
+2890 VFNTFASVIT
-2900 GGEMHLWRLM
+2900 GGEMHLWRLV

-2923 YQDLNI
+2923 YQDINI

>member
-1 MKQFK
+1 MKKFK
-6 KKPKKIKRS
+6 KKPKSIKRS
-15 QKIILKRPLWLM
+15 HQKTILKRPLWLA
-27 PLLIGGFASGVY
+27 PLLIGGFASGVHANNLWDLLNPKVGGEY
-39 ADGTDILGLS
+39 VHWVKGSQYCAWWEFAGCLKNV
-49 WGEKSQKVCVHRPW
+49 WGANHKG
-63 YALWSCDKWE
+63 YDA
-73 EKTQQFTGNQLI
+73 
-85 TKTWAGGN
+85 GN
-93 AANYYHSQ
+93 AANYLSSQ
-101 NNQDI
+101 NYQAISVGSGNE
-106 TANLKNDNGTYFLSG
+106 TGTYSLSSFT
-121 LYNYTGGE
+121 NYV
-129 YNGGNLDI
+129 GGNLTI
-137 ELGSNATFN
+137 N
-146 LGANS
+146 LGNS
-151 GNSFTSWYPNGH
+151 VVLDLSGSNSFTSYQGYNQGKDDVSFNVGAINLNG
-163 TNVTFSAGT
+163 TL
-172 INVNNSVEVGNRV
+172 EVGNRV

-203 KVTINSNINAYK
+203 KVNINSNISAFK
-215 TSQVNIGNANSAITI
+215 TSQVNIGNANSVITI
-230 NSVSLS
+230 GSVSLS

-243 AKIGSG
+243 ASVGVG
-249 ANCSSSGPSYSFKGT
+249 ANCSTSGPSYSFKGA
-264 TSATNTTFS
+264 TSATNTAFS

-282 ESANFSGAKLNGG
+282 ENATFSGAKLNGG

-301 GFNATNNTAF
+301 ELNATNNTAF

-316 TFKGTSSFNNATFS
+316 NFKDASSFNGATFS
-330 NASYTFDNQ
+330 NASYTFNNQ
-339 ATFQNSSFNG
+339 VTFQNSSFNG

-356 QSNPTNSAQHPQIL
+356 QNNQSAQHPQI
-370 FENSSFNGGIFTFNN
+370 
-385 QTNPTNSAQHP
+385 Q
-396 QILFENS
+396 NS
-403 SFSGSTTTL
+403 SFSGNATTL
-412 KGSATFEQAFN
+412 KGFVDFQQAFN
-423 NSNHQLTIQNA
+423 NSNRQLMVQSA
-434 SFDNATFNNTGKI
+434 SFNNANFNNTGKI
-447 TIEKDASFNNTSF
+447 TINESASFNDTTFNTSI
-460 NTPVDT
+460 NT
-466 NNMSVT
+466 NNMTIT

-490 FGSSKITLAQGA
+490 FGSSQVTLTQGT

-507 SLGSE
+507 SLGD
-512 KSVTIL
+512 KNSVTIL

-527 HLLNH
+527 NLLNH
-532 ALNSLTNAL
+532 ALNSLTSAL
-541 KTTESSSKPQSFAQG
+541 KTNESSLKPQSFAQG
-556 LWDMITYNGV
+556 LWNMITYNGV
-566 TGQLLSENAA
+566 AGQLLSANAA
-576 TPKNTDSSPSAP
+576 ASKTADSSLSKPSAN
-588 TKDSPQVYQ
+588 SAQVYQ

-604 TIYKLQET
+604 IIYKLQET
-612 FSPNSIIIQA
+612 FSHNSIIIQA
-622 LESGTYTPPPTISG
+622 LESGTYTPPPVISG
-636 SQFDLSASNYINAN
+636 SKFDLSASNYIDSN
-650 MPWYDHKYY
+650 MPWYDHKSY
-659 IPKSQNFTESGTYY
+659 IPKSQDFTESGTYY

-692 TNGSNL
+692 ASNSNL
-698 VIGYNATWTG
+698 VIGYNSTWTDH
-708 NSVSSSGTV
+708 NVSSNDTV

-737 QCIGTT
+737 QCTGTT
-743 NGAYSA
+743 DGTYSA

-774 NGVDSINIANATITQ
+774 NGVDSVNIANATITQ
-789 HNAGAYSSSMTFS
+789 HNAGIYSSSMTFS
-802 TQNMDSSQNLNGLN
+802 TQGMDNSQNVNNLN
-816 ANGKLSVYGAT
+816 ANGTLSVYGTT

-841 GQATFENTNFNGGSY
+841 GKATFENTNFNGGSY

-885 NNANF
+885 DNANF
-890 NNSASFNFNNSNATT
+890 NNSASFNFNNSNANT

-916 NLQIAGNAVFGNSTN
+916 NLQIAGSAVFGNSN
-931 SDGSQNTAN
+931 NGSQNNAN

-948 IAGNATF
+948 ISGNATF
-955 DNMAFNG
+955 DNVVFNG
-962 PTNTSVKGQVTLNNI
+962 PTNMSVKGQVALNNI
-977 TLKNLNAPLSFGDGM
+977 TLKNLNAPLSFGDGT
-992 INFSAHS
+992 ITFNAHS
-999 VINIGE
+999 VINIAE

-1054 GIYDVV
+1054 GVYDVV

-1071 EVFSPNSISIRRLG
+1071 EIFSPNSISIRRLG

-1091 YVDME
+1091 YMDME
-1096 KSDHLYYQNALG
+1096 KSDHLYYKDVAG

-1121 GNLNNTIYY
+1121 GDSNNTIYY
-1130 YDKSIDFYASGK
+1130 YDNSIDFYASGK
-1142 TLFTKAEFSQTLTGQ
+1142 TLFTKAEFSQTFTGQ

-1163 GAKNIWTNASD
+1163 GAKSIWTNASD

-1254 RAAGT
+1254 RTAGT

-1282 DTAQNKGNPNFSFNA
+1282 DTAQNGGNPNFSFNA

-1314 QSVFKFNAVNAISF
+1314 QSVFKFNAANAISF
-1328 TNSSNLSSGLYQI
+1328 TNSTNLSSGLYQMQ
-1341 SAKSVLFDN
+1341 AKSVSFDN
-1350 SNLSVSVGTSSI
+1350 SSLSVSVGTSSI
-1362 KANAISLSQNASINA
+1362 KANAINLSQNASINA

-1385 SGDLNLNDTSSL
+1385 QGDLNLNDTSSL

-1409 ATINDYASLIAS
+1409 ATINDYASLIV
-1421 NGSHLNFNGAVNFNS
+1421 NDGSRLNFNGAVNFNS
-1436 ANITTSLSDSSIV
+1436 ANITTSLNDSSIV
-1449 FKGASSL
+1449 FKGAISL
-1456 GGQFNLSNNSFLDF
+1456 GGQFNLSNNSSLDF
-1470 QGSSAITSN
+1470 QNSSTITSN
-1479 TAFNFYN
+1479 TAFNFYDS
-1486 NAFSQSPITFHQAL
+1486 AFSQSPITFHQAL

-1547 NDNKNRVYNIIQA
+1547 NDNRNRVYNIIQA
-1560 DMNSNWYER
+1560 GMNHNWYER
-1569 ISFFG
+1569 INFFG
-1574 MRINDGIYDAKN
+1574 MHINDGVYDAIN

-1625 NIGSEIFN
+1625 NISSEVFN

-1647 SDDAQGVFYL
+1647 SDDAEGVFYL
-1657 TSSVKGYYN
+1657 TSNVKGYYN
-1666 PNQSYQASGSNNTTK
+1666 PNQSYQANGSNNTTK
-1681 NNNLTSESSVI
+1681 NNNLISDSSII

-1733 KILGNDFSLSSLSN
+1733 KILGNDFSLSSLSDLN
-1747 LKGDALNQLTK
+1747 PNALNQLTK
-1758 LITPSDWK
+1758 LITPNDWK

-1778 VVQNFNNGALIIGAT
+1778 VVQNFNNGTLIVGAT
-1793 KIGQTNTNSTVVFG
+1793 KIGQTNTNSAVVFG

-1842 YIDTTFNAKE
+1842 YIDTTFNAKK

-1875 NSQTSLILNQANIV
+1875 NSQTSLVLNQVNIV

-1936 VNTLGS
+1936 ADTLGS
-1942 GSVIGG
+1942 NSVIGG
-1948 YLTPEQKNQTLS
+1948 HLTPEQKNQTLS

-2042 QVISVMLQDIVK
+2042 QVISVILQDIVK
-2054 PSEALQND
+2054 PSSALKND
-2062 VVALGKQMIGE
+2062 VATLGKQMIGE
-2073 FLGQDMLNSLES
+2073 FLGQDTLNSLES

-2097 KVLAAKGLGPIY
+2097 KVLAAKGLGSIY
-2109 EQGLGDLIP
+2109 EQGLGDLMP

-2136 RGDFSFNAQGNVF
+2136 KGDFSFNAQGNVF

-2160 GTLSFNAGNSLIF
+2160 GAISFNAGDTLIF
-2173 AGNNH
+2173 AGNNR
-2178 IAFTNHSGTL
+2178 ISFTNHAGAL

-2197 INITTLDA
+2197 INITTLNA

-2214 NNNVSVSQGNLFIN
+2214 NNNVSVSQGNLFVN
-2228 ASCVQQSDPIT
+2228 TSCVGQSDPTT
-2239 TNTANPCALS
+2239 TNIANPCALS
-2249 AQSANGASSNN
+2249 AQNANGASSSN
-2260 ASNNAPIALNNND
+2260 ASNNAQIALNNND

-2333 ASFVTNNLNIQ
+2333 ASFTANNLNIQ

-2352 QKIGVLQNLVIASN
+2352 RKIEVLQNLTIASN

-2398 APLIQAEGIINL
+2398 TPLIQARGIINL
-2410 NTTQTPFIN
+2410 NTTQTPFMN

-2450 YLKLY
+2450 YLNLY

-2493 NSNNASPNNILS
+2493 NSNNAHQNNILS
-2505 LSVLHNQVKMSYGDK
+2505 LSVLYNQIKMSYGDK

-2541 LNQIEAIGGNNAIKW
+2541 LNQIEAVGGNNAIKW
-2556 LSTLMIKTKE
+2556 LSTLMMETKE
-2566 NPLFAPIYLENH
+2566 NPLFAPIYLKNH
-2578 SLNEILDAT
+2578 SLHEILGVA
-2587 KDLQNTASLISNPNF
+2587 KDLLNTANLISNPNF
-2602 RDNATNLL
+2602 RNNATNLL

-2625 SDFRAREGESNFSER
+2625 SDFRAREGESDFSKH

-2651 PNPSEIFVKYSQPN
+2651 PNPGEVFVKYSQPN

-2670 LWVQGVGGASFI
+2670 LWVQGIGGASFI

-2720 MRSLGNNVDV
+2720 MHSLANNVDV

-2745 SANET
+2745 STNET
-2750 YGGNASHI
+2750 YGGNASNI

-2766 VLNQRYN
+2766 VLNQRYS

-2810 LSGMKGKMQ
+2810 LSGMKGKM
-2819 NPAYQQFVMH
+2819 NDAAYKQFLMH

-2869 AKGDNMVRFVG
+2869 SKGGNVVRFVG

-2890 IFNTFASVIT
+2890 VFNTFASVIT
-2900 GGEMHLWRLM
+2900 GGEMHLWRLV

-2923 YQDLNI
+2923 YQDINI

>member
-1 MKQFK
+1 MKKFK
-6 KKPKKIKRS
+6 KKPKSIKRS
-15 QKIILKRPLWLM
+15 HQKTILKRPLWLA
-27 PLLIGGFASGVY
+27 PLLINGFASGVY

-49 WGEKSQKVCVHRPW
+49 WGEKSQKVCVYRPW

-129 YNGGNLDI
+129 NNGGNLNI
-137 ELGSNATFN
+137 ELGSNATFD
-146 LGANS
+146 LGAHN

-163 TNVTFSAGT
+163 TNITFSVGT

-203 KVTINSNINAYK
+203 KVNINSNISAFK
-215 TSQVNIGNANSAITI
+215 TSQVNIGNANSVITI
-230 NSVSLS
+230 GSVSLS

-243 AKIGSG
+243 ARVGVG
-249 ANCSSSGPSYSFKGT
+249 ANCSTSGPSYSFKGT
-264 TSATNTTFS
+264 TNATNTAFS

-282 ESANFSGAKLNGG
+282 ENATFSGAKLNGG

-301 GFNATNNTAF
+301 ELSTTNNTAF
-311 NSGSF
+311 NSGNF
-316 TFKGTSSFNNATFS
+316 NFKGASSFNGATFS
-330 NASYTFDNQ
+330 NASYTFNNQ

-356 QSNPTNSAQHPQIL
+356 Q
-370 FENSSFNGGIFTFNN
+370 NN
-385 QTNPTNSAQHP
+385 QSAQHP

-403 SFSGSTTTL
+403 SFSGNATTL
-412 KGSATFEQAFN
+412 KGFVYFQQTFN
-423 NSNHQLTIQNA
+423 NSNHQLMVQNA
-434 SFDNATFNNTGKI
+434 SFNNANFNNTGKI
-447 TIEKDASFNNTSF
+447 TIEKEASFNNTTF
-460 NTPVDT
+460 NTSVDT
-466 NNMSVT
+466 NNMTIT

-490 FGSSKITLAQGA
+490 FGSSQVTLTQGT

-507 SLGSE
+507 SLGD
-512 KSVTIL
+512 KNSVTIL

-527 HLLNH
+527 NLLNH
-532 ALNSLTNAL
+532 ALNSLTSAL
-541 KTTESSSKPQSFAQG
+541 KTSESSLKPQSFAQG

-566 TGQLLSENAA
+566 TGQLLSTNAMA
-576 TPKNTDSSPSAP
+576 SKSADSSPSKSSTNSA
-588 TKDSPQVYQ
+588 QVYQ

-604 TIYKLQET
+604 IIYKLQET
-612 FSPNSIIIQA
+612 FSHNSIIIQA
-622 LESGTYTPPPTISG
+622 LESGTYTPPPVISG
-636 SQFDLSASNYINAN
+636 SKFDLSASNYINAN
-650 MPWYDHKYY
+650 MPWYDHKSY

-692 TNGSNL
+692 ASDSNL
-698 VIGYNATWTG
+698 VIGYNSTWTDH
-708 NSVSSSGTV
+708 NVSSSDMV
-717 SFGDTSGSALNGH
+717 SFGDTSGSVLNGH

-737 QCIGTT
+737 QCTGTT
-743 NGAYSA
+743 NGTYSA

-774 NGVDSINIANATITQ
+774 NGIDSVNIANATITQ
-789 HNAGAYSSSMTFS
+789 HNAGIYSSSMTFS
-802 TQNMDSSQNLNGLN
+802 TQSMDNSQNLKGLN
-816 ANGKLSVYGAT
+816 ANGTLSVYGTT
-827 FTNQAKDGKFIFNA
+827 FTNQAKDGKFVFNA
-841 GQATFENTNFNGGSY
+841 GKAVFENTNFNGGSY
-856 QFSGDSLNFSNNNQF
+856 QFSGDSLNFLNNNQF

-885 NNANF
+885 DNANF
-890 NNSASFNFNNSNATT
+890 NNNASFNFNNSNATT

-916 NLQIAGNAVFGNSTN
+916 NLQIAGSAVFGNSN
-931 SDGSQNTAN
+931 NGSQNNAN

-948 IAGNATF
+948 ISGNATF
-955 DNMAFNG
+955 DNVVFNG
-962 PTNTSVKGQVTLNNI
+962 PTNMSVKGQVTLNNI
-977 TLKNLNAPLSFGDGM
+977 TLKNLNAPLSFGDGT
-992 INFSAHS
+992 ITFNAHS
-999 VINIGE
+999 VINIAE

-1040 HGASSEKLVSSAGN
+1040 HEASSEKLVSSVGN
-1054 GIYDVV
+1054 GVYDVM

-1071 EVFSPNSISIRRLG
+1071 EIFSQNSISIRRLG

-1091 YVDME
+1091 YMDME
-1096 KSDHLYYQNALG
+1096 KSDHLYYKDVAG

-1121 GNLNNTIYY
+1121 GNSNNTIYY
-1130 YDKSIDFYASGK
+1130 YDNSIDFYASGK
-1142 TLFTKAEFSQTLTGQ
+1142 TLFTKAEFSQTFTGQ

-1259 QSSSMNFISNSA
+1259 QSSSMNFTSNST

-1282 DTAQNKGNPNFSFNA
+1282 DSAQNGGNPNFSFNA

-1304 SSFRGYVGQT
+1304 SSFRGYVGKT
-1314 QSVFKFNAVNAISF
+1314 QSVFKFNAANAINF
-1328 TNSSNLSSGLYQI
+1328 TNSTNLSSGLYQMQ
-1341 SAKSVLFDN
+1341 AKSVSFDN

-1362 KANAISLSQNASINA
+1362 KANAINLSQNASINA
-1377 SNHSTLEL
+1377 SNHSALEL
-1385 SGDLNLNDTSSL
+1385 QGDLNVNDTSSL

-1409 ATINDYASLIAS
+1409 ATINDYASLIV
-1421 NGSHLNFNGAVNFNS
+1421 NDGSRLNFNGTTHFNS
-1436 ANITTSLSDSSIV
+1436 ENITTSLNNSSIV
-1449 FKGASSL
+1449 FKGAISL
-1456 GGQFNLSNNSFLDF
+1456 GGQFNLSNNSSLDF

-1479 TAFNFYN
+1479 TAFNFYD

-1560 DMNSNWYER
+1560 GMNSNWYER

-1574 MRINDGIYDAKN
+1574 MCINDGIYDAIN

-1625 NIGSEIFN
+1625 NIGSEVFN

-1647 SDDAQGVFYL
+1647 SDDAEGVFYL
-1657 TSSVKGYYN
+1657 TSNVKGYYN

-1681 NNNLTSESSVI
+1681 NNNLISDSSVI

-1704 ALHVYNKGYNFN
+1704 ALHIYNKGYNFN

-1733 KILGNDFSLSSLSN
+1733 KILGNDFSLSSLSDLN
-1747 LKGDALNQLTK
+1747 SNALNQITK
-1758 LITPSDWK
+1758 LITPNDWK
-1766 NINELIDNANNS
+1766 NINEFIDNANNS
-1778 VVQNFNNGALIIGAT
+1778 VVQNFNNGTLIVGAT
-1793 KIGQTNTNSTVVFG
+1793 KIGQTDTNSAVVFG

-1875 NSQTSLILNQANIV
+1875 NSQTSLVLNQANIV

-1936 VNTLGS
+1936 ADTLGS
-1942 GSVIGG
+1942 NSVIGRH
-1948 YLTPEQKNQTLS
+1948 LTPEQKNQTLS

-2034 FISANDIG
+2034 FISANDIE

-2054 PSEALQND
+2054 PSNALKND
-2062 VVALGKQMIGE
+2062 AVALGKQMIGE
-2073 FLGQDMLNSLES
+2073 FLGQDTLNSLES

-2097 KVLAAKGLGPIY
+2097 KVLAAKGLGSIY
-2109 EQGLGDLIP
+2109 EQGLGDLMP

-2136 RGDFSFNAQGNVF
+2136 KGDFSFNAQGNVF

-2160 GTLSFNAGNSLIF
+2160 GVLSFNAGNSLIF
-2173 AGNNH
+2173 AGNNR
-2178 IAFTNHSGTL
+2178 ISFTNHTGLL

-2197 INITTLDA
+2197 INITTLNA

-2228 ASCVQQSDPIT
+2228 ASCVGQNDPT
-2239 TNTANPCALS
+2239 TANIANPCTLS
-2249 AQSANGASSNN
+2249 TQNANGASSSN
-2260 ASNNAPIALNNND
+2260 ASNNAQIALNNND

-2296 FSKIKGSANIKNLYL
+2296 LSKIKGSANIKNLYL

-2333 ASFVTNNLNIQ
+2333 ASFTANNLNIQ

-2352 QKIGVLQNLVIASN
+2352 HKIEVLQSLTIASN

-2398 APLIQAEGIINL
+2398 TPLIQAEGIINL
-2410 NTTQTPFIN
+2410 NTTQTPFMN

-2450 YLKLY
+2450 YLNLY

-2493 NSNNASPNNILS
+2493 NPNNAHQNNILS
-2505 LSVLHNQVKMSYGDK
+2505 LSVLHNQVKMSYGNK

-2541 LNQIEAIGGNNAIKW
+2541 LNQIEAVGGNNAIKW
-2556 LSTLMIKTKE
+2556 LSTLMMETKE
-2566 NPLFAPIYLENH
+2566 NPLFAPIYLKNH
-2578 SLNEILDAT
+2578 SLHEILGVA
-2587 KDLQNTASLISNPNF
+2587 KDLLNTANLISNPNF
-2602 RDNATNLL
+2602 RNNATNLL

-2625 SDFRAREGESNFSER
+2625 SDFRSREGESDFSKR

-2651 PNPSEIFVKYSQPN
+2651 PNPGEVFAKYSQSN

-2670 LWVQGVGGASFI
+2670 LWVQGIGGASFI

-2720 MRSLGNNVDV
+2720 MHSLANNVDV

-2745 SANET
+2745 SANEI
-2750 YGGNASHI
+2750 YGGNASNI

-2766 VLNQRYN
+2766 VLNQRYS

-2800 QVGLSYHFIG
+2800 QVGLSYYFIG
-2810 LSGMKGKMQ
+2810 LSGMKGKM
-2819 NPAYQQFVMH
+2819 NDAAYKQFLMH

-2843 LESRKYFGKNSYY
+2843 LEGRKYFGKNSYY

-2869 AKGDNMVRFVG
+2869 SKGDNTVRFVG

-2890 IFNTFASVIT
+2890 VFNTFASVIT
-2900 GGEMHLWRLM
+2900 GGEMHLWRLV

-2923 YQDLNI
+2923 YQDINI

>member
-1 MKQFK
+1 MKKFK
-6 KKPKKIKRS
+6 KKPKSIKRS
-15 QKIILKRPLWLM
+15 HQNQKTILKRPLWLA

-39 ADGTDILGLS
+39 ANNLRHLLN
-49 WGEKSQKVCVHRPW
+49 QKVGGEYVHW
-63 YALWSCDKWE
+63 VKGSQYCAWWE
-73 EKTQQFTGNQLI
+73 FTGCLKNVWGANH
-85 TKTWAGGN
+85 KGYDVGN
-93 AANYYHSQ
+93 AANYLSSQ
-101 NNQDI
+101 NYQAISVGSGNE
-106 TANLKNDNGTYFLSG
+106 TGTYSLSG
-121 LYNYTGGE
+121 FTNYV
-129 YNGGNLDI
+129 GGNLTI
-137 ELGSNATFN
+137 N
-146 LGANS
+146 LGNS
-151 GNSFTSWYPNGH
+151 VVLDLSGSNSFTSYQGYNQGKDDVSFNVGAINLNG
-163 TNVTFSAGT
+163 TL
-172 INVNNSVEVGNRV
+172 EVGNRV

-203 KVTINSNINAYK
+203 KVNINSNISAFK
-215 TSQVNIGNANSAITI
+215 TSQVNIGNANSVITI
-230 NSVSLS
+230 GSVSLS

-243 AKIGSG
+243 ASVGVW
-249 ANCSSSGPSYSFKGT
+249 ANCSTSGPSYSFKGT
-264 TSATNTTFS
+264 TNAMNTVFS
-273 NASGSFTFE
+273 NASGSFTFKE
-282 ESANFSGAKLNGG
+282 NATFSGAKLNGG

-301 GFNATNNTAF
+301 GFSATNNTAF

-316 TFKGTSSFNNATFS
+316 NFKGASSFNGANFS
-330 NASYTFDNQ
+330 NASYTFENQ

-356 QSNPTNSAQHPQIL
+356 QNNQSAQHPQMV
-370 FENSSFNGGIFTFNN
+370 
-385 QTNPTNSAQHP
+385 
-396 QILFENS
+396 FENS
-403 SFSGSTTTL
+403 SFSGSATTL
-412 KGSATFEQAFN
+412 KGFVNFQQAFN
-423 NSNHQLTIQNA
+423 NSNHQLTMQNA
-434 SFDNATFNNTGKI
+434 SFNNATFNNTGKI
-447 TIEKDASFNNTSF
+447 TIEKDASFNNTTF
-460 NTPVDT
+460 NTSVDT
-466 NNMSVT
+466 SNMTIT

-490 FGSSKITLAQGA
+490 FGSSKITLTQGT

-507 SLGSE
+507 SLGD
-512 KSVTIL
+512 KNSVTIL

-527 HLLNH
+527 NLLNH

-541 KTTESSSKPQSFAQG
+541 KTNESSSDPQSFAQG

-566 TGQLLSENAA
+566 TGQLLNENAA
-576 TPKNTDSSPSAP
+576 TSKPTDSSPSAP

-612 FSPNSIIIQA
+612 FGPNSIIIQA
-622 LESGTYTPPPTISG
+622 LESGTYTPPPVING
-636 SQFDLSASNYINAN
+636 SKFDLSASSYINAD

-692 TNGSNL
+692 ASNSNL

-708 NSVSSSGTV
+708 NSVSSSDTV

-737 QCIGTT
+737 QCTGTT
-743 NGAYSA
+743 NGTYSA

-789 HNAGAYSSSMTFS
+789 HNAGIYSSSMTFS
-802 TQNMDSSQNLNGLN
+802 TQSMDNSQNLKGLN
-816 ANGKLSVYGAT
+816 SNGTLSVYGTT
-827 FTNQAKDGKFIFNA
+827 FTNEAKDGKFIFNA

-856 QFSGDSLNFSNNNQF
+856 QFSGDNLNFSNNNQF
-871 NSGSFEISAKNASF
+871 NSGSFEISTKNASF

-905 SFVGDFTNANS
+905 SFVGDFTNDHS
-916 NLQIAGNAVFGNSTN
+916 NLQIAGNAVFGNSAN
-931 SDGSQNTAN
+931 DSQNNAN

-948 IAGNATF
+948 ISGNATF
-955 DNMAFNG
+955 DNVVFNS
-962 PTNTSVKGQVTLNNI
+962 PTNTNVKGQVTLNNI
-977 TLKNLNAPLSFGDGM
+977 TLKNLNAPLSFGDGT
-992 INFSAHS
+992 ITFNAHS
-999 VINIGE
+999 VINIDE
-1005 AITNGNPITLVSSS
+1005 SITNGNPITLVSSS

-1040 HGASSEKLVSSAGN
+1040 HGASSEKLVSSVGN
-1054 GIYDVV
+1054 GVYDVV

-1071 EVFSPNSISIRRLG
+1071 EIFSPNSISIRRLG

-1091 YVDME
+1091 YMDME
-1096 KSDHLYYQNALG
+1096 KPDHLYYKDVVS

-1121 GNLNNTIYY
+1121 GNANNTIYY

-1142 TLFTKAEFSQTLTGQ
+1142 TLFAKAEFSQTFTGQ

-1163 GAKNIWTNASD
+1163 GAKSIWTNASD

-1224 SGNRISSGGGAS
+1224 SGNRISSGGGAN
-1236 LNFNGL
+1236 LNFNGI

-1282 DTAQNKGNPNFSFNA
+1282 DTAQNGGNPNFSFNA

-1304 SSFRGYVGQT
+1304 SSFRGYVGKT
-1314 QSVFKFNAVNAISF
+1314 QSVFKFNATNAISF
-1328 TNSSNLSSGLYQI
+1328 TNSTNLSSGLYQI
-1341 SAKSVLFDN
+1341 SANSVLFDN
-1350 SNLSVSVGTSSI
+1350 SNLSVSVWTSSI
-1362 KANAISLSQNASINA
+1362 KASAINLSQNASINA

-1385 SGDLNLNDTSSL
+1385 QGDLNLKDTSSL
-1397 NLNQSAI
+1397 NLNQSTI

-1421 NGSHLNFNGAVNFNS
+1421 NGSHLNFNGAVSFNS
-1436 ANITTSLSDSSIV
+1436 ANITTSLSNSSIV

-1456 GGQFNLSNNSFLDF
+1456 GGQFNLSNNSSLDF

-1479 TAFNFYN
+1479 TAFNFYD

-1512 LNPNNSSVLNLKNSQ
+1512 LNPNNSSVLDLKNSQ

-1560 DMNSNWYER
+1560 GMNSNWYER
-1569 ISFFG
+1569 INFFG
-1574 MRINDGIYDAKN
+1574 MHINDGIYDAIN

-1604 FKDNQLSVTLSQIP
+1604 FKNNQLSVTLSQIP

-1647 SDDAQGVFYL
+1647 SDDAEGVFYL
-1657 TSSVKGYYN
+1657 TSNVKGYYN
-1666 PNQSYQASGSNNTTK
+1666 PNQSYQANGSNNTTK
-1681 NNNLTSESSVI
+1681 NNNLSSESSII

-1704 ALHVYNKGYNFN
+1704 ALHIYNKGYNFN

-1733 KILGNDFSLSSLSN
+1733 KILGNDFSLSSLSALN
-1747 LKGDALNQLTK
+1747 SDALNQLIK
-1758 LITPSDWK
+1758 LITPNDWK

-1778 VVQNFNNGALIIGAT
+1778 VVQNFNNGALIVGAT
-1793 KIGQTNTNSTVVFG
+1793 KIGQTDTNSVVVFG
-1807 GLGYQKP
+1807 GLGYQTP

-1914 ANILGEVAMQ
+1914 ANILGEVAVQ

-1977 NTAIKD
+1977 NAAIKD

-2010 EKLIGSMSINDLL
+2010 EKLMGSMSINDLL

-2054 PSEALQND
+2054 PSNALKND
-2062 VVALGKQMIGE
+2062 VAALGKQMIGE
-2073 FLGQDMLNSLES
+2073 FLGQDTLNSLES

-2136 RGDFSFNAQGNVF
+2136 KGDFSFNAQGNVF

-2178 IAFTNHSGTL
+2178 IAFTNHFGTL
-2188 NLLSNQVSN
+2188 QLLSDQVSN

-2205 SNGLKINAA
+2205 SNGLKINAGS
-2214 NNNVSVSQGNLFIN
+2214 NNISVSQGDLFIN
-2228 ASCVQQSDPIT
+2228 ASCTQQSDPT
-2239 TNTANPCALS
+2239 TANIANPCALN
-2249 AQSANGASSNN
+2249 AQSANGASSN

-2322 TISNQAVLEKN
+2322 IISNQAVLENN

-2376 EVGGALNNFGA
+2376 EVGGALNHFGT
-2387 IHFNLENIQTP
+2387 INFNLENSQTP
-2398 APLIQAEGIINL
+2398 VNPLIQAEGIINL
-2410 NTTQTPFIN
+2410 NTAQTPFIN

-2466 EKNGVLTYLGQRVL
+2466 EKNGALTYLGQRVL

-2493 NSNNASPNNILS
+2493 NSNNASQNNILS
-2505 LSVLHNQVKMSYGDK
+2505 LSVLYNQVKMSYGNK
-2520 VMDFTPPTLQ
+2520 AMDFTPPTLQ

-2541 LNQIEAIGGNNAIKW
+2541 LNQIEAVGGNAIKW
-2556 LSTLMIKTKE
+2556 LSTLMMETKE

-2578 SLNEILDAT
+2578 SLHEILGVT
-2587 KDLQNTASLISNPNF
+2587 KDLLNTASLISNPNF

-2625 SDFRAREGESNFSER
+2625 SDFRSREGESDFSER

-2651 PNPSEIFVKYSQPN
+2651 PDPGEVFVKYSQLS
-2665 KHPNN
+2665 KHQNN
-2670 LWVQGVGGASFI
+2670 LWVQGIGGASFI
-2682 SGGNGTLYGLNVG
+2682 SGGNGTLYGLNAG

-2709 AYGYSGFNGNI
+2709 AYGYSDFNGNI
-2720 MRSLGNNVDV
+2720 MRSLANNVDV

-2750 YGGNASHI
+2750 YGGNANNI
-2758 NSSNSLLS
+2758 NSSNPLLS
-2766 VLNQRYN
+2766 VLNQRYS

-2810 LSGMKGKMQ
+2810 LSGMKGKM
-2819 NPAYQQFVMH
+2819 NDAAYKQFLMH

-2869 AKGDNMVRFVG
+2869 SKGDNVVRFVG

-2890 IFNTFASVIT
+2890 VFNTFASVIT
-2900 GGEMHLWRLM
+2900 GGEMHLWRLV

>member
-1 MKQFK
+1 MKKFK
-6 KKPKKIKRS
+6 KKPKSIKRS
-15 QKIILKRPLWLM
+15 HQKTILKRPLWLA
-27 PLLIGGFASGVY
+27 PLLISGFASGVY
-39 ADGTDILGLS
+39 ANNLWDLLNPKVGGEYVHWVKGSQYCAWWEFAGCLKNV
-49 WGEKSQKVCVHRPW
+49 WGANHKG
-63 YALWSCDKWE
+63 YDA
-73 EKTQQFTGNQLI
+73 
-85 TKTWAGGN
+85 GN
-93 AANYYHSQ
+93 AANYLSSQ
-101 NNQDI
+101 NYQAIFVGSGNE
-106 TANLKNDNGTYFLSG
+106 TGTYSLSG
-121 LYNYTGGE
+121 FTNYV
-129 YNGGNLDI
+129 GGNLTI
-137 ELGSNATFN
+137 N
-146 LGANS
+146 LGNS
-151 GNSFTSWYPNGH
+151 VVLDLSGSNSFTSYQDYNQGKDDVSFNVGAINLNG
-163 TNVTFSAGT
+163 AL
-172 INVNNSVEVGNRV
+172 EVGNRV

-203 KVTINSNINAYK
+203 EVNINSNISAFK
-215 TSQVNIGNANSAITI
+215 TSQVNIGNANSIITI
-230 NSVSLS
+230 GSVSLS

-243 AKIGSG
+243 ASVGVG
-249 ANCSSSGPSYSFKGT
+249 ANCSTSGPSYSFKGT
-264 TSATNTTFS
+264 TNATNTAFS

-282 ESANFSGAKLNGG
+282 ENATFSGAKLNGG

-301 GFNATNNTAF
+301 EFSATNNTAF
-311 NSGSF
+311 DSGSF
-316 TFKGTSSFNNATFS
+316 NFKGASSFNGATFS
-330 NASYTFDNQ
+330 DASYTFNNQ

-356 QSNPTNSAQHPQIL
+356 QTNQ
-370 FENSSFNGGIFTFNN
+370 
-385 QTNPTNSAQHP
+385 TNSAQHP

-403 SFSGSTTTL
+403 SFSGNATTL
-412 KGSATFEQAFN
+412 KGFVNFQQAFN
-423 NSNHQLTIQNA
+423 NSNRQLIMQNA
-434 SFDNATFNNTGKI
+434 SFNNADFNNTGKI
-447 TIEKDASFNNTSF
+447 TINESASFNNTTF
-460 NTPVDT
+460 NTSVNT
-466 NNMSVT
+466 SNMTIT

-490 FGSSKITLAQGA
+490 FGSSKVTLTQGT

-527 HLLNH
+527 NLLNH

-541 KTTESSSKPQSFAQG
+541 KTNESSSRPQSFAQG

-566 TGQLLSENAA
+566 TGQLLSTDA
-576 TPKNTDSSPSAP
+576 TTSKPADSSPSKFSTNSA
-588 TKDSPQVYQ
+588 QVYQ

-604 TIYKLQET
+604 IIYKLQET
-612 FSPNSIIIQA
+612 FSHNSIIIQA
-622 LESGTYTPPPTISG
+622 LESGTYTPPPVIRG
-636 SQFDLSASNYINAN
+636 SKFDLSASNYIDSN
-650 MPWYDHKYY
+650 MPWYDHKSY

-692 TNGSNL
+692 ASNSNL
-698 VIGYNATWTG
+698 VIGYNATWTDH
-708 NSVSSSGTV
+708 NVSSSDTV

-737 QCIGTT
+737 QCTGTT
-743 NGAYSA
+743 NGVYSA

-774 NGVDSINIANATITQ
+774 NGVDSVNIANATITQ
-789 HNAGAYSSSMTFS
+789 HNAGIYSSSMTFS
-802 TQNMDSSQNLNGLN
+802 TQSMDNSQNLNGLN
-816 ANGKLSVYGAT
+816 ANGTLSVYGTT
-827 FTNQAKDGKFIFNA
+827 FTNQAKDGKFVFNA
-841 GQATFENTNFNGGSY
+841 GQAVFENTNFNGGSY

-871 NSGSFEISAKNASF
+871 NSGSFEIGAKNASF
-885 NNANF
+885 DNTNF

-916 NLQIAGNAVFGNSTN
+916 NLQIAGSAVFGNSAN
-931 SDGSQNTAN
+931 GSQNNAN

-948 IAGNATF
+948 ISGNATF
-955 DNMAFNG
+955 DNVVFNS
-962 PTNTSVKGQVTLNNI
+962 PTNMSVKGQVTLNNI
-977 TLKNLNAPLSFGDGM
+977 TLKNLNAPLSFGDGT
-992 INFSAHS
+992 ITFNAHS
-999 VINIGE
+999 VINIAE

-1054 GIYDVV
+1054 GVYDVV

-1071 EVFSPNSISIRRLG
+1071 EIFSQNSISIRRLG

-1091 YVDME
+1091 YMDME
-1096 KSDHLYYQNALG
+1096 KSDHLYYKDVAG

-1121 GNLNNTIYY
+1121 GNSNNTIYY

-1142 TLFTKAEFSQTLTGQ
+1142 TLFTKAEFSQTFTGQ
-1157 NSAIVF
+1157 NSTIVF

-1254 RAAGT
+1254 RAVGT
-1259 QSSSMNFISNSA
+1259 QSSSMNFTSNSA

-1282 DTAQNKGNPNFSFNA
+1282 DTAQNGGNPNFSFNA

-1304 SSFRGYVGQT
+1304 SSFRGYVGKT
-1314 QSVFKFNAVNAISF
+1314 QSVFKFNATNAINF
-1328 TNSSNLSSGLYQI
+1328 TNSTNLSSGLYQMQ
-1341 SAKSVLFDN
+1341 AKSVSFDN

-1362 KANAISLSQNASINA
+1362 KANAINLSQNASISA

-1385 SGDLNLNDTSSL
+1385 QGDLNVNDTSSL
-1397 NLNQSAI
+1397 NLNQSTI

-1409 ATINDYASLIAS
+1409 ATINDYASLIV
-1421 NGSHLNFNGAVNFNS
+1421 NDGSRLNFNGTTNFNS
-1436 ANITTSLSDSSIV
+1436 ANITTSLNDSSIV
-1449 FKGASSL
+1449 FKGAISL
-1456 GGQFNLSNNSFLDF
+1456 GGQFNLNNNSSLDF

-1479 TAFNFYN
+1479 TAFNFYD

-1512 LNPNNSSVLNLKNSQ
+1512 LTPNNSSVLNLKNSQ

-1560 DMNSNWYER
+1560 GMNNNWYER
-1569 ISFFG
+1569 INFFG
-1574 MRINDGIYDAKN
+1574 MRINDGVYDAIN

-1625 NIGSEIFN
+1625 NISSEVFN

-1647 SDDAQGVFYL
+1647 SDDAEGVFYL
-1657 TSSVKGYYN
+1657 TSNVKGYYN

-1733 KILGNDFSLSSLSN
+1733 KILGNDFSLSSLSDLN
-1747 LKGDALNQLTK
+1747 SNALNQLTK
-1758 LITPSDWK
+1758 LITPNDWK
-1766 NINELIDNANNS
+1766 NINEFIDNANNS
-1778 VVQNFNNGALIIGAT
+1778 VVQNFNNGTLIVGAA
-1793 KIGQTNTNSTVVFG
+1793 KIGQTDTNSAVVFG

-1814 CDYTDIVCQKFRGTY
+1814 CDYTNIVCQKFRGTY

-1875 NSQTSLILNQANIV
+1875 NSQTSLVLNQANIV

-1904 INKVFNQAGL
+1904 INKVFNQTGL

-1936 VNTLGS
+1936 ADTLGS
-1942 GSVIGG
+1942 NSVIGG

-2042 QVISVMLQDIVK
+2042 QVISVILQDIVK
-2054 PSEALQND
+2054 PSSALKND
-2062 VVALGKQMIGE
+2062 VAALGKQMIGE
-2073 FLGQDMLNSLES
+2073 FLGQDTLNSLES

-2097 KVLAAKGLGPIY
+2097 KVLAAKDLGSIY
-2109 EQGLGDLIP
+2109 EKGLGDLMP

-2136 RGDFSFNAQGNVF
+2136 KGDFSFNAQGNVF

-2160 GTLSFNAGNSLIF
+2160 GALSFNAGDTLIF
-2173 AGNNH
+2173 AGNNR
-2178 IAFTNHSGTL
+2178 ISFTNHAGAL

-2197 INITTLDA
+2197 INITTLNA

-2214 NNNVSVSQGNLFIN
+2214 SNNVSVSQGNLFIN
-2228 ASCVQQSDPIT
+2228 ASCVGQNNPT
-2239 TNTANPCALS
+2239 TANIANPCVLS
-2249 AQSANGASSNN
+2249 TQNANGASSDS
-2260 ASNNAPIALNNND
+2260 ASNNAQIALNNND

-2311 YNNAQFQANNL
+2311 YNSAQFQANNL

-2333 ASFVTNNLNIQ
+2333 ASFMTNNLNIQ

-2352 QKIGVLQNLVIASN
+2352 RKIEVLQNLTIASN

-2398 APLIQAEGIINL
+2398 TPLIQARGTINL
-2410 NTTQTPFIN
+2410 NTTQTPFMN

-2450 YLKLY
+2450 YLNLY

-2466 EKNGVLTYLGQRVL
+2466 EKTGVLTYLGQRVL

-2493 NSNNASPNNILS
+2493 NPNNAHQNNILS
-2505 LSVLHNQVKMSYGDK
+2505 LSVLYNQVKMSYGNK

-2541 LNQIEAIGGNNAIKW
+2541 LNQIEAVGGNNAIKW
-2556 LSTLMIKTKE
+2556 LSTLMMETKE
-2566 NPLFAPIYLENH
+2566 NPLFAPIYLKNH
-2578 SLNEILDAT
+2578 SLHEILGVA
-2587 KDLQNTASLISNPNF
+2587 KDLLNTASLISNPNF
-2602 RDNATNLL
+2602 RNNATNLL

-2625 SDFRAREGESNFSER
+2625 SDFRSREGESDFSKR

-2651 PNPSEIFVKYSQPN
+2651 PNPGEVFVKYSQPN

-2670 LWVQGVGGASFI
+2670 LWVQGIGGASFI

-2720 MRSLGNNVDV
+2720 MHSLANNVDV

-2745 SANET
+2745 STNET
-2750 YGGNASHI
+2750 YEGNASNI

-2766 VLNQRYN
+2766 VLNQRYS

-2790 FKQKSVVLKP
+2790 FKHKSVVLKP
-2800 QVGLSYHFIG
+2800 QVGLSYYFIG
-2810 LSGMKGKMQ
+2810 LSGMKGKM
-2819 NPAYQQFVMH
+2819 NDAAYKQFLMH
-2829 SNPSNESVLTLNMG
+2829 SHPSNESVLTLNIG

-2869 AKGDNMVRFVG
+2869 SKGGNVVRFVG

-2890 IFNTFASVIT
+2890 VFNTFASVIT
-2900 GGEMHLWRLM
+2900 GGEMHLWRLV

-2923 YQDLNI
+2923 YQDINI

>member
-1 MKQFK
+1 MKKFK
-6 KKPKKIKRS
+6 KKPKSIKRS
-15 QKIILKRPLWLM
+15 HQKTILKRPLWLA
-27 PLLIGGFASGVY
+27 PLLIGGFASGVHANNLWDLLNPKVGGEY
-39 ADGTDILGLS
+39 VHWVKGSQYCAWWEFAGCLKNV
-49 WGEKSQKVCVHRPW
+49 WGANHKG
-63 YALWSCDKWE
+63 YDA
-73 EKTQQFTGNQLI
+73 
-85 TKTWAGGN
+85 GN
-93 AANYYHSQ
+93 AANYLSSQ
-101 NNQDI
+101 NYQAISVGSGNE
-106 TANLKNDNGTYFLSG
+106 TGTYSLSG
-121 LYNYTGGE
+121 FTNYV
-129 YNGGNLDI
+129 GGNLTI
-137 ELGSNATFN
+137 N
-146 LGANS
+146 LGDSVVLDLS
-151 GNSFTSWYPNGH
+151 GSNSFTSYQGYHQGKDDVSFNVGAINLNG
-163 TNVTFSAGT
+163 ALK
-172 INVNNSVEVGNRV
+172 VGNRV

-203 KVTINSNINAYK
+203 KVNINSNISAFK
-215 TSQVNIGNANSAITI
+215 TSQVNIGNANSVITI
-230 NSVSLS
+230 GSVSLS

-243 AKIGSG
+243 ASVGVG
-249 ANCSSSGPSYSFKGT
+249 ANCSTSGPSYSFKGT
-264 TSATNTTFS
+264 TNATNTAFS

-282 ESANFSGAKLNGG
+282 ENAIFSGAKLNGG

-316 TFKGTSSFNNATFS
+316 NFKGASSFNNATFS
-330 NASYTFDNQ
+330 NASYTFNDQ

-349 GTFTFNN
+349 GTFTFNDQNN
-356 QSNPTNSAQHPQIL
+356 QANSAQHPQI
-370 FENSSFNGGIFTFNN
+370 
-385 QTNPTNSAQHP
+385 Q
-396 QILFENS
+396 NS
-403 SFSGSTTTL
+403 SFSGNATTL
-412 KGSATFEQAFN
+412 KGFVDFQQAFN
-423 NSNHQLTIQNA
+423 NSNHQLIMQNA
-434 SFDNATFNNTGKI
+434 SFNNANFNNTGKI
-447 TIEKDASFNNTSF
+447 TINESASFNDTTFNTSV
-460 NTPVDT
+460 NTS
-466 NNMSVT
+466 NMT
-472 GSVTLSGKNDLKN
+472 IAGSVTLSGKNDLKN

-490 FGSSKITLAQGA
+490 FGSSQVTLTQGT

-507 SLGSE
+507 SLGD
-512 KSVTIL
+512 KNSVTIL

-527 HLLNH
+527 NLLNH
-532 ALNSLTNAL
+532 ALNSLTSAL
-541 KTTESSSKPQSFAQG
+541 KTNESSLKPQSFAQG

-566 TGQLLSENAA
+566 AGQLLSANAA
-576 TPKNTDSSPSAP
+576 ASKTADSSLSKPSAN
-588 TKDSPQVYQ
+588 SAQVYQ

-604 TIYKLQET
+604 IIYKLQET
-612 FSPNSIIIQA
+612 FSHNSIIIQA
-622 LESGTYTPPPTISG
+622 LESGTYTPPPVISG
-636 SQFDLSASNYINAN
+636 SKFDLSASNYIDSN
-650 MPWYDHKYY
+650 MPWYDHKSY

-692 TNGSNL
+692 ASNSNL
-698 VIGYNATWTG
+698 VIGYNATWIDH
-708 NSVSSSGTV
+708 NVSSSDTV
-717 SFGDTSGSALNGH
+717 SFGDTSGSTLNGH

-737 QCIGTT
+737 QCTGTT
-743 NGAYSA
+743 DGTYSA

-774 NGVDSINIANATITQ
+774 NGVDSVNIANATITQ
-789 HNAGAYSSSMTFS
+789 HNAGIYSSSMTFS
-802 TQNMDSSQNLNGLN
+802 TQSMDNSQNVNGLN
-816 ANGKLSVYGAT
+816 PNGTLSVYGAT

-841 GQATFENTNFNGGSY
+841 GKAVFENTNFNGGSY

-890 NNSASFNFNNSNATT
+890 NNSTSFNFNNSNATT
-905 SFVGDFTNANS
+905 SFVGDFTNTNS
-916 NLQIAGNAVFGNSTN
+916 NLQIAGSAVFGNSAN
-931 SDGSQNTAN
+931 GSQNNAN

-948 IAGNATF
+948 ISGNATF
-955 DNMAFNG
+955 DNVVFNS
-962 PTNTSVKGQVTLNNI
+962 PTNMSVKGQVTLNNI
-977 TLKNLNAPLSFGDGM
+977 TLKNLNAPLSFGDGT
-992 INFSAHS
+992 ITFNAHS
-999 VINIGE
+999 VINIAE

-1040 HGASSEKLVSSAGN
+1040 HGASSEKLVSSVGN
-1054 GIYDVV
+1054 GVYDVV

-1071 EVFSPNSISIRRLG
+1071 EIFSPNSISIRRLG

-1091 YVDME
+1091 YMDME
-1096 KSDHLYYQNALG
+1096 KSDHLYYKDVAG

-1121 GNLNNTIYY
+1121 GDSNNTIYY
-1130 YDKSIDFYASGK
+1130 YDNSIDFYASGK
-1142 TLFTKAEFSQTLTGQ
+1142 TLFTKAEFSQTFTGQ

-1174 APQSNTIIRFGDNKG
+1174 VPQSNTIIRFGDNKG

-1210 HYEAQKIYITGSIE
+1210 YYEAQKIYITGSIE

-1254 RAAGT
+1254 RAAGA
-1259 QSSSMNFISNSA
+1259 QSSSMNFTSNGA

-1282 DTAQNKGNPNFSFNA
+1282 DTAQNGGNPNFSFNA

-1314 QSVFKFNAVNAISF
+1314 QSVFKFNAANAISF
-1328 TNSSNLSSGLYQI
+1328 TNSTNLSSGLYQMQ
-1341 SAKSVLFDN
+1341 AKSVSFDN

-1362 KANAISLSQNASINA
+1362 KANAINLSQNASINA

-1385 SGDLNLNDTSSL
+1385 QGDLNLNDTSSL

-1409 ATINDYASLIAS
+1409 ATINDYASLIV
-1421 NGSHLNFNGAVNFNS
+1421 NDGSHLNFNGTTNFNS
-1436 ANITTSLSDSSIV
+1436 ANITTSLNHSSIA
-1449 FKGASSL
+1449 FKGAISL
-1456 GGQFNLSNNSFLDF
+1456 GGQFNLSNNSSLDF

-1479 TAFNFYN
+1479 TAFNFYDS
-1486 NAFSQSPITFHQAL
+1486 AFSQSPITFHQAL

-1547 NDNKNRVYNIIQA
+1547 NDNRNRVYNIIQA
-1560 DMNSNWYER
+1560 DMNNNNNWYER
-1569 ISFFG
+1569 INFFG
-1574 MRINDGIYDAKN
+1574 MRINDGVYDAIN

-1625 NIGSEIFN
+1625 NIGSEVFN

-1647 SDDAQGVFYL
+1647 SDDAKGVFYL
-1657 TSSVKGYYN
+1657 TSNVKGYYN

-1681 NNNLTSESSVI
+1681 NNNLISDSSII

-1733 KILGNDFSLSSLSN
+1733 KILGNGFSLSSLSDLN
-1747 LKGDALNQLTK
+1747 SNALNQLAK
-1758 LITPSDWK
+1758 LITPNDWK
-1766 NINELIDNANNS
+1766 NINEFIDNANNS
-1778 VVQNFNNGALIIGAT
+1778 VVQNFNNGTLIVGAA
-1793 KIGQTNTNSTVVFG
+1793 KIGQTDTNSAVVFG

-1842 YIDTTFNAKE
+1842 YIDTTFNAKK

-1875 NSQTSLILNQANIV
+1875 NSQTSLVLNQVNIV

-1936 VNTLGS
+1936 ADTLGS
-1942 GSVIGG
+1942 NSVIGG
-1948 YLTPEQKNQTLS
+1948 HLTPEQKNQTLS

-2042 QVISVMLQDIVK
+2042 QVISVILQDIVK
-2054 PSEALQND
+2054 PSSALKND
-2062 VVALGKQMIGE
+2062 VAALGKQMIGE
-2073 FLGQDMLNSLES
+2073 FLGQDTLNSLES

-2097 KVLAAKGLGPIY
+2097 KVLAAKGLGSIY
-2109 EQGLGDLIP
+2109 EQGLGDLMP

-2136 RGDFSFNAQGNVF
+2136 KGDFSFNAQGNVF

-2160 GTLSFNAGNSLIF
+2160 GAISFNAGDTLIF
-2173 AGNNH
+2173 AGNNR
-2178 IAFTNHSGTL
+2178 ISFTNHAGVL

-2197 INITTLDA
+2197 INITTLNA
-2205 SNGLKINAA
+2205 SNGLKINAS

-2228 ASCVQQSDPIT
+2228 ASCVGQNDPT
-2239 TNTANPCALS
+2239 TANIANSCALS
-2249 AQSANGASSNN
+2249 TQSANDASSSN
-2260 ASNNAPIALNNND
+2260 ASNNAQIALNNND

-2286 GNIYANGVVD
+2286 GSIYANGVVD

-2333 ASFVTNNLNIQ
+2333 ASFTANNLNIQ

-2352 QKIGVLQNLVIASN
+2352 RKIEVLQNLTIASN

-2398 APLIQAEGIINL
+2398 TPLIQARGIINL
-2410 NTTQTPFIN
+2410 NTTQTPFMN

-2450 YLKLY
+2450 YLNLY

-2493 NSNNASPNNILS
+2493 NPNNAHQNNILS
-2505 LSVLHNQVKMSYGDK
+2505 LSVLHNQIKMSYGDK

-2541 LNQIEAIGGNNAIKW
+2541 LNQIEAVGGNNAIKW
-2556 LSTLMIKTKE
+2556 LSTLMMETKE
-2566 NPLFAPIYLENH
+2566 NPLFAPIYLKNH
-2578 SLNEILDAT
+2578 SLNEILGVA
-2587 KDLQNTASLISNPNF
+2587 KDLLNTASLISNPNF
-2602 RDNATNLL
+2602 RNNAANLL

-2625 SDFRAREGESNFSER
+2625 SDFRAREGESDFSKH

-2651 PNPSEIFVKYSQPN
+2651 PNPGEVFVKYSQPN
-2665 KHPNN
+2665 KHQNN
-2670 LWVQGVGGASFI
+2670 LWVQGIGGASFI

-2720 MRSLGNNVDV
+2720 MHSLANNVDV

-2750 YGGNASHI
+2750 YEGNASNI
-2758 NSSNSLLS
+2758 NSSNPLLS
-2766 VLNQRYN
+2766 VLNQRYS
-2773 YNTWTTSVNGN
+2773 YNTLTTSVNGN

-2790 FKQKSVVLKP
+2790 FKHKSLVLKP

-2810 LSGMKGKMQ
+2810 LSAMKGKM
-2819 NPAYQQFVMH
+2819 NDAVYKQFLMH

-2856 FVTARL
+2856 FVTAKL

-2869 AKGDNMVRFVG
+2869 SKGDNVVRFVG

-2890 IFNTFASVIT
+2890 VFNTFASVIT

-2910 YVNAGVGLKMGLQ
+2910 YVNAEVGLKMGLQ
-2923 YQDLNI
+2923 YQDINI

>member
-1 MKQFK
+1 MKKFK
-6 KKPKKIKRS
+6 KKPKSIKRS
-15 QKIILKRPLWLM
+15 HQKTILKRPLWLA
-27 PLLIGGFASGVY
+27 PLLISGFASAVHANNLWDLLNPKVGGEYVHWVKGSQY
-39 ADGTDILGLS
+39 CAWWEFAGCLKNV
-49 WGEKSQKVCVHRPW
+49 WGANHKG
-63 YALWSCDKWE
+63 YDA
-73 EKTQQFTGNQLI
+73 
-85 TKTWAGGN
+85 GN
-93 AANYYHSQ
+93 AANYLSSQ
-101 NNQDI
+101 NYQAISVGNGNE
-106 TANLKNDNGTYFLSG
+106 TGTYSLSG
-121 LYNYTGGE
+121 FTNYV
-129 YNGGNLDI
+129 GGNLTI
-137 ELGSNATFN
+137 N
-146 LGANS
+146 LGNS
-151 GNSFTSWYPNGH
+151 VVLDLSGSNSFTSYQGYNQGKDDVSFNVGAINLNG
-163 TNVTFSAGT
+163 AL
-172 INVNNSVEVGNRV
+172 EVGNRV
-185 GSGAGTHTGT
+185 GSGAGTHTST

-203 KVTINSNINAYK
+203 KVNINSNISMFK
-215 TSQVNIGNANSAITI
+215 TSQVNIGNANSTI
-230 NSVSLS
+230 IIGSVSLN

-243 AKIGSG
+243 ARVGVG
-249 ANCSSSGPSYSFKGT
+249 ANCSTSGPSYSFKGT
-264 TSATNTTFS
+264 TNATNTAFS

-282 ESANFSGAKLNGG
+282 ENATFSGAKLNGG

-301 GFNATNNTAF
+301 EFNATNNTAF

-316 TFKGTSSFNNATFS
+316 NFEGASSFNGTNFN
-330 NASYTFDNQ
+330 NASYTFNNQ
-339 ATFQNSSFNG
+339 ATFKNSSFNG

-356 QSNPTNSAQHPQIL
+356 Q
-370 FENSSFNGGIFTFNN
+370 NN
-385 QTNPTNSAQHP
+385 QSAQHP

-403 SFSGSTTTL
+403 SFSGNATTL
-412 KGSATFEQAFN
+412 KGFVDFQQAFN
-423 NSNHQLTIQNA
+423 NSNHQLIVQNA
-434 SFDNATFNNTGKI
+434 SFNNANFNNTGKI
-447 TIEKDASFNNTSF
+447 TINESASFNNTTF
-460 NTPVDT
+460 NTSVNT
-466 NNMSVT
+466 SNMTIT

-490 FGSSKITLAQGA
+490 FGSSQVTLTQGT

-527 HLLNH
+527 NLLNH

-541 KTTESSSKPQSFAQG
+541 KTNESSLKPQSFAQG

-566 TGQLLSENAA
+566 TGQLLSTDA
-576 TPKNTDSSPSAP
+576 TTSKPADSSPSKSSTNP
-588 TKDSPQVYQ
+588 TQVYQ

-604 TIYKLQET
+604 IIYKLQET
-612 FSPNSIIIQA
+612 FSHNSIIIQA
-622 LESGTYTPPPTISG
+622 LESGTYTPPPIISG
-636 SQFDLSASNYINAN
+636 SKFDLSASNYIDSD
-650 MPWYDHKYY
+650 MPWYDHKSY

-692 TNGSNL
+692 ASGSNL
-698 VIGYNATWTG
+698 VIGYNSTWTDH
-708 NSVSSSGTV
+708 NVSSSDTV

-737 QCIGTT
+737 QCTGTT
-743 NGAYSA
+743 DGTYSA

-774 NGVDSINIANATITQ
+774 NGVDSVNIANATITQ
-789 HNAGAYSSSMTFS
+789 HNAGIYSSSMIFS
-802 TQNMDSSQNLNGLN
+802 TQGMDNSQNLNGLN
-816 ANGKLSVYGAT
+816 PNGTLSVYGTT

-841 GQATFENTNFNGGSY
+841 GKAVFENTNFNGGSY

-871 NSGSFEISAKNASF
+871 NSGSFEISAKSASF
-885 NNANF
+885 DNTNF

-916 NLQIAGNAVFGNSTN
+916 NLQIAGSAVFGNSAN
-931 SDGSQNTAN
+931 GSQNNAN

-948 IAGNATF
+948 ISGNATF
-955 DNMAFNG
+955 DNVVFNG
-962 PTNTSVKGQVTLNNI
+962 PTNMSVKGQVTLNNI
-977 TLKNLNAPLSFGDGM
+977 TLKNLNAPLSFGDGT
-992 INFSAHS
+992 ITFNAHS
-999 VINIGE
+999 VINIAE

-1054 GIYDVV
+1054 GVYDVV

-1071 EVFSPNSISIRRLG
+1071 EIFSPNSISIRRLG

-1091 YVDME
+1091 YMDME
-1096 KSDHLYYQNALG
+1096 KSDHLYYQNTLG

-1121 GNLNNTIYY
+1121 GNSNNTIYY
-1130 YDKSIDFYASGK
+1130 YDNSIDFYASGK
-1142 TLFTKAEFSQTLTGQ
+1142 TLFTKAEFSQTFTGQ
-1157 NSAIVF
+1157 NSTIVF
-1163 GAKNIWTNASD
+1163 GAKSIWTNASD
-1174 APQSNTIIRFGDNKG
+1174 VPQSNTIIRFGDNKG

-1259 QSSSMNFISNSA
+1259 QSSSMNFTSNGA

-1282 DTAQNKGNPNFSFNA
+1282 DTAQNGGNPNFSFNA

-1304 SSFRGYVGQT
+1304 SSFRGYVGKT
-1314 QSVFKFNAVNAISF
+1314 QSVFKFNAANAISF
-1328 TNSSNLSSGLYQI
+1328 TNSTNLSSGLYQMQ
-1341 SAKSVLFDN
+1341 AKSVSFDN

-1362 KANAISLSQNASINA
+1362 KANAINLSQNASINA

-1385 SGDLNLNDTSSL
+1385 QGDLNLNDTSSL
-1397 NLNQSAI
+1397 NLNQSTI

-1409 ATINDYASLIAS
+1409 ATINDYASLIV
-1421 NGSHLNFNGAVNFNS
+1421 NDGSRLNFNGTTNFNS
-1436 ANITTSLSDSSIV
+1436 ANITTSLNDSSIV
-1449 FKGASSL
+1449 FKGAISL
-1456 GGQFNLSNNSFLDF
+1456 GGQFNLNNNSSLDF
-1470 QGSSAITSN
+1470 QGSSTITSN
-1479 TAFNFYN
+1479 TAFNFYD
-1486 NAFSQSPITFHQAL
+1486 NAFSQSPITFYQAL

-1512 LNPNNSSVLNLKNSQ
+1512 LTPNNSSVLNLKNSQ

-1560 DMNSNWYER
+1560 GMNNNWYER
-1569 ISFFG
+1569 INFFS
-1574 MRINDGIYDAKN
+1574 MRINDGVYDAIN

-1625 NIGSEIFN
+1625 NIGSEVFN

-1647 SDDAQGVFYL
+1647 SDDAEGVFYL
-1657 TSSVKGYYN
+1657 TSNVKGYYN

-1704 ALHVYNKGYNFN
+1704 ALHIYNKGYNFN

-1733 KILGNDFSLSSLSN
+1733 KILGNDFSLSSLSALN
-1747 LKGDALNQLTK
+1747 PNVLNQLTK
-1758 LITPSDWK
+1758 LITPNDWK

-1778 VVQNFNNGALIIGAT
+1778 VVQNFNNGTLIVGAT
-1793 KIGQTNTNSTVVFG
+1793 KIGQTDTNSAVVFG

-1842 YIDTTFNAKE
+1842 YIDTTFNARE

-1914 ANILGEVAMQ
+1914 ANILGEVAVQ

-2054 PSEALQND
+2054 PSNALKND

-2073 FLGQDMLNSLES
+2073 FLGQDTLNSLES

-2097 KVLAAKGLGPIY
+2097 KVLAAKGLGSIY

-2118 NLGKKGLFA
+2118 SLGKKGIFA

-2136 RGDFSFNAQGNVF
+2136 KGDFSFNAQGNVF

-2160 GTLSFNAGNSLIF
+2160 GAISFNAGDTLIF
-2173 AGNNH
+2173 AGNNR
-2178 IAFTNHSGTL
+2178 ISFTNHAGAL
-2188 NLLSNQVSN
+2188 QLLSDQVSN
-2197 INITTLDA
+2197 INITTLNA
-2205 SNGLKINAA
+2205 SNGLKINAS

-2228 ASCVQQSDPIT
+2228 ASCVGQNDPT
-2239 TNTANPCALS
+2239 TANIANSCALS
-2249 AQSANGASSNN
+2249 AQSANGTSSNN
-2260 ASNNAPIALNNND
+2260 ASNNVQIALNNND

-2333 ASFVTNNLNIQ
+2333 ASFMANNLNIQ

-2352 QKIGVLQNLVIASN
+2352 RKIEVLQNLTIASN

-2398 APLIQAEGIINL
+2398 TPLIQARGIINL
-2410 NTTQTPFIN
+2410 NTTQTPFMN

-2450 YLKLY
+2450 YLNLY

-2493 NSNNASPNNILS
+2493 NSNNAHQNNILS
-2505 LSVLHNQVKMSYGDK
+2505 LSVLYNQIKMSYGDK

-2541 LNQIEAIGGNNAIKW
+2541 LNQIEAVGGNNAIKW
-2556 LSTLMIKTKE
+2556 LSTLMMETKE
-2566 NPLFAPIYLENH
+2566 NPLFAPIYLKNH
-2578 SLNEILDAT
+2578 SLHEILGVA
-2587 KDLQNTASLISNPNF
+2587 KDLLNTANLISNPNF
-2602 RDNATNLL
+2602 RNNATNLL

-2625 SDFRAREGESNFSER
+2625 SDFRAREGESDFSKH

-2651 PNPSEIFVKYSQPN
+2651 PNPGEVFVKYSQPN

-2670 LWVQGVGGASFI
+2670 LWVQGIGGASFI

-2720 MRSLGNNVDV
+2720 MHSLANNVDV

-2750 YGGNASHI
+2750 YEGNASNI

-2766 VLNQRYN
+2766 VLNQRYS

-2810 LSGMKGKMQ
+2810 LSAMKGKM
-2819 NPAYQQFVMH
+2819 NDAAYKQFLMH

-2862 GRDLLIK
+2862 GRDLLINS
-2869 AKGDNMVRFVG
+2869 KGDNVVRFVG

-2890 IFNTFASVIT
+2890 VFNTFASVVT

-2923 YQDLNI
+2923 YQDINI

>member
-1 MKQFK
+1 
-6 KKPKKIKRS
+6 
-15 QKIILKRPLWLM
+15 M

-49 WGEKSQKVCVHRPW
+49 WGEKSQKVCVHHPW

-129 YNGGNLDI
+129 NNGGNLNI
-137 ELGSNATFN
+137 ELGSNATFD
-146 LGANS
+146 LGAHS

-203 KVTINSNINAYK
+203 KVNINSNISAFK
-215 TSQVNIGNANSAITI
+215 TSQVNIGNANSVITI
-230 NSVSLS
+230 GSVSLS

-243 AKIGSG
+243 ASVGVG
-249 ANCSSSGPSYSFKGT
+249 ANCSTSGPSYSFKGT
-264 TSATNTTFS
+264 TNATNTAFS

-282 ESANFSGAKLNGG
+282 ENAAFSGAKLNGG

-301 GFNATNNTAF
+301 EFSTTNNTAF

-316 TFKGTSSFNNATFS
+316 NFKGASSFNGATFN
-330 NASYTFDNQ
+330 NASYTFNNQ
-339 ATFQNSSFNG
+339 TTFQNSSFNG

-356 QSNPTNSAQHPQIL
+356 Q
-370 FENSSFNGGIFTFNN
+370 NN
-385 QTNPTNSAQHP
+385 QSAQHP

-403 SFSGSTTTL
+403 SFSGNATTL
-412 KGSATFEQAFN
+412 KGFVNFQKAFN
-423 NSNHQLTIQNA
+423 NSNHQLTMQNA
-434 SFDNATFNNTGKI
+434 SFNNANFNNTGKI
-447 TIEKDASFNNTSF
+447 TINESASFNDTTFNTS
-460 NTPVDT
+460 VDT
-466 NNMSVT
+466 SNMTIT

-490 FGSSKITLAQGA
+490 FGSSKVTLTQGT

-507 SLGSE
+507 SLGD
-512 KSVTIL
+512 KNSVTIL

-527 HLLNH
+527 NLLNH

-541 KTTESSSKPQSFAQG
+541 KTNENSSDPQSFTQG

-566 TGQLLSENAA
+566 TGQLLNENIAA
-576 TPKNTDSSPSAP
+576 SKPTDSSPSKSSTNSA
-588 TKDSPQVYQ
+588 QVYQ

-612 FSPNSIIIQA
+612 FSHNSIIIQA
-622 LESGTYTPPPTISG
+622 LESGTYTPPPVING
-636 SQFDLSASNYINAN
+636 SKFDLSASNYINAD
-650 MPWYDHKYY
+650 MPWYDHKSY

-692 TNGSNL
+692 ASNSNL
-698 VIGYNATWTG
+698 VIGYNATWTDH
-708 NSVSSSGTV
+708 NVSSSGTV

-737 QCIGTT
+737 QCTGTT
-743 NGAYSA
+743 DGTYSA

-774 NGVDSINIANATITQ
+774 NGVDSVNIANATITQ
-789 HNAGAYSSSMTFS
+789 HNAGIYSSSMTFS
-802 TQNMDSSQNLNGLN
+802 TQGMDNSQNVKGLN
-816 ANGKLSVYGAT
+816 SNGTLLVYGTT

-841 GQATFENTNFNGGSY
+841 GKATFENTNFNGGSY

-890 NNSASFNFNNSNATT
+890 NNSTSFNFNNSNATT
-905 SFVGDFTNANS
+905 SFVGDFTNAHS
-916 NLQIAGNAVFGNSTN
+916 NLQIAGSAVFGNSAN
-931 SDGSQNTAN
+931 GSQNNAN
-940 FNNTGSVN
+940 FSNTGSVN
-948 IAGNATF
+948 ISGNATF
-955 DNMAFNG
+955 DNVVFNG
-962 PTNTSVKGQVTLNNI
+962 PTNMSVKGQVTLNNI
-977 TLKNLNAPLSFGDGM
+977 TLKNLNTPLSFGDGT
-992 INFSAHS
+992 ITFNAHS
-999 VINIGE
+999 VINIAE

-1027 FSKNLWQLINYQG
+1027 KNLWQLINYQ
-1040 HGASSEKLVSSAGN
+1040 GASSEKLVSSAGN
-1054 GIYDVV
+1054 GVYDVV

-1071 EVFSPNSISIRRLG
+1071 EIFSPNSISIRRLG

-1091 YVDME
+1091 YMDME
-1096 KSDHLYYQNALG
+1096 KSDHLYYKNVAG

-1121 GNLNNTIYY
+1121 GNSNNTIYY

-1142 TLFTKAEFSQTLTGQ
+1142 TLFTKAEFSQTFTGQ

-1174 APQSNTIIRFGDNKG
+1174 APQSNAIIRFGDNKG

-1210 HYEAQKIYITGSIE
+1210 HYEVQKIYITGSIE

-1259 QSSSMNFISNSA
+1259 QSSSMNFVSNNA

-1282 DTAQNKGNPNFSFNA
+1282 DTAQNGGNPNFSFNA

-1304 SSFRGYVGQT
+1304 SSFRGYVGKT
-1314 QSVFKFNAVNAISF
+1314 QSVFKFNAANAISF
-1328 TNSSNLSSGLYQI
+1328 TNSTNLSSGLYQMQ
-1341 SAKSVLFDN
+1341 AKSVSFDN

-1362 KANAISLSQNASINA
+1362 KANAINLSQNASINA

-1385 SGDLNLNDTSSL
+1385 QGDLNLNDTSSL

-1421 NGSHLNFNGAVNFNS
+1421 NNAHINFNGAVNFNS
-1436 ANITTSLSDSSIV
+1436 ANITTSLNNSSIV
-1449 FKGASSL
+1449 FKGAISL
-1456 GGQFNLSNNSFLDF
+1456 GGQFNLSNNSSLDF

-1479 TAFNFYN
+1479 TAFNFYD
-1486 NAFSQSPITFHQAL
+1486 NAFSQSPITFHQTL

-1560 DMNSNWYER
+1560 GMNSNWHER
-1569 ISFFG
+1569 INFFG
-1574 MRINDGIYDAKN
+1574 MRINDGVYDAIN
-1586 QTYSFTNPLNNAL
+1586 QTYSFTNPLNNSL

-1625 NIGSEIFN
+1625 SISSEVFN

-1647 SDDAQGVFYL
+1647 SDDAKGVFYL
-1657 TSSVKGYYN
+1657 TSNVKGYYN

-1681 NNNLTSESSVI
+1681 NNNLISESSVI

-1704 ALHVYNKGYNFN
+1704 ALHIYNKGYNFN

-1733 KILGNDFSLSSLSN
+1733 KILGNDFSLSSLSDLN
-1747 LKGDALNQLTK
+1747 PNALNQLTK
-1758 LITPSDWK
+1758 LITPNDWK

-1778 VVQNFNNGALIIGAT
+1778 VVQNFNNGALIVGAT

-1807 GLGYQKP
+1807 GLGYQKL

-1936 VNTLGS
+1936 ADTLGS
-1942 GSVIGG
+1942 DSVIGG
-1948 YLTPEQKNQTLS
+1948 HLTPEQKNQTLS

-1977 NTAIKD
+1977 NAVIKD

-2054 PSEALQND
+2054 PSEALKSD
-2062 VVALGKQMIGE
+2062 VAALGKQMIGE
-2073 FLGQDMLNSLES
+2073 FLGQDALNSLES

-2097 KVLAAKGLGPIY
+2097 KVLAAKGLGPLY
-2109 EQGLGDLIP
+2109 EQGLGDLMP

-2136 RGDFSFNAQGNVF
+2136 KGDFSFNAQGNVF

-2173 AGNNH
+2173 AGNNR
-2178 IAFTNHSGTL
+2178 ISFTNHAGVL
-2188 NLLSNQVSN
+2188 QLLSNQVSN
-2197 INITTLDA
+2197 INITTLNA

-2214 NNNVSVSQGNLFIN
+2214 NNNVSVSKGNLFIN
-2228 ASCVQQSDPIT
+2228 ASCAGQSDPTAANI
-2239 TNTANPCALS
+2239 ANPCALS
-2249 AQSANGASSNN
+2249 AQSANGTSSSN
-2260 ASNNAPIALNNND
+2260 ASNNAQIALSNND

-2322 TISNQAVLEKN
+2322 IISNQAVLEKN

-2352 QKIGVLQNLVIASN
+2352 RKIEVLQNLTIASN

-2376 EVGGALNNFGA
+2376 EVGGSLNHFGA
-2387 IHFNLENIQTP
+2387 IHFNLENTQTP
-2398 APLIQAEGIINL
+2398 TPLIQAEGIINL
-2410 NTTQTPFIN
+2410 NTTQTPFMN

-2450 YLKLY
+2450 YLNLY

-2493 NSNNASPNNILS
+2493 NSNNAHQNNILS
-2505 LSVLHNQVKMSYGDK
+2505 LSVLHDQIKMSYGDK

-2541 LNQIEAIGGNNAIKW
+2541 LNQIEAVGGNNAIKW
-2556 LSTLMIKTKE
+2556 LSTLMMETKE

-2578 SLNEILDAT
+2578 SLHEILGVA
-2587 KDLQNTASLISNPNF
+2587 KDLLNTASLISNPNF

-2625 SDFRAREGESNFSER
+2625 SDFRAREGESDFSRR

-2670 LWVQGVGGASFI
+2670 LWVQGIGGASFI

-2720 MRSLGNNVDV
+2720 MHSLANNVDV

-2745 SANET
+2745 STNET
-2750 YGGNASHI
+2750 YGGNASNI

-2766 VLNQRYN
+2766 VLNQRYS

-2810 LSGMKGKMQ
+2810 LSGMKG
-2819 NPAYQQFVMH
+2819 NDAAYKQFLMH

-2869 AKGDNMVRFVG
+2869 SKGGNVVRFVG

-2890 IFNTFASVIT
+2890 VFNTFASVIT
-2900 GGEMHLWRLM
+2900 GGEMHLWRLV

-2923 YQDLNI
+2923 YQDINI

>member
-1 MKQFK
+1 MKKFK
-6 KKPKKIKRS
+6 KKPKSIKQPH
-15 QKIILKRPLWLM
+15 QKTILKRPLWLA

-39 ADGTDILGLS
+39 ANNLWDLLNPKVGGEYVHWVKGSQYCAWWEFAGCLKNV
-49 WGEKSQKVCVHRPW
+49 WGANHKG
-63 YALWSCDKWE
+63 YD
-73 EKTQQFTGNQLI
+73 T
-85 TKTWAGGN
+85 GN
-93 AANYYHSQ
+93 AANYLSSQ
-101 NNQDI
+101 NYQAIFVGSGNE
-106 TANLKNDNGTYFLSG
+106 TGTYSLSG
-121 LYNYTGGE
+121 FTNYV
-129 YNGGNLDI
+129 GGNLTI
-137 ELGSNATFN
+137 N
-146 LGANS
+146 LGDSVVLDLS
-151 GNSFTSWYPNGH
+151 GSNSFTSYQGYNQGKDDVSFNVGAINLNG
-163 TNVTFSAGT
+163 AL
-172 INVNNSVEVGNRV
+172 EVGNRV

-203 KVTINSNINAYK
+203 KVNINSNISAFK

-230 NSVSLS
+230 GSVSLN

-243 AKIGSG
+243 ASVGVG
-249 ANCSSSGPSYSFKGT
+249 ANCSTSGPSYSFKGT
-264 TSATNTTFS
+264 TNATNTAFS
-273 NASGSFTFE
+273 NANGSFTFE
-282 ESANFSGAKLNGG
+282 ENATFSGAKWNGG
-295 AFTFNK
+295 AFIFNK
-301 GFNATNNTAF
+301 GFSTTNNTAF

-316 TFKGTSSFNNATFS
+316 NFKGASSFNGTTFS
-330 NASYTFDNQ
+330 NASYTFNNQ

-356 QSNPTNSAQHPQIL
+356 QTNQSDQY
-370 FENSSFNGGIFTFNN
+370 
-385 QTNPTNSAQHP
+385 P

-403 SFSGSTTTL
+403 SFSGGATTL
-412 KGSATFEQAFN
+412 KGFVDFQQAFN
-423 NSNHQLTIQNA
+423 NNSNHPLTAQNA
-434 SFDNATFNNTGKI
+434 SFNNAYFNNTGKI
-447 TIEKDASFNNTSF
+447 TINESVSFNNTTF
-460 NTPVDT
+460 NTSIDT
-466 NNMSVT
+466 SNMTIT

-490 FGSSKITLAQGA
+490 FGNSKVTLAQGT

-507 SLGSE
+507 SLGD
-512 KSVTIL
+512 KNSVTIL

-527 HLLNH
+527 NLLNH
-532 ALNSLTNAL
+532 ALNSLTSAL
-541 KTTESSSKPQSFAQG
+541 KTNESSSRPQSFAQG

-566 TGQLLSENAA
+566 TGQLLNENATA
-576 TPKNTDSSPSAP
+576 SKPADSSPSKSSSNS
-588 TKDSPQVYQ
+588 TQVYQ

-604 TIYKLQET
+604 IIYKLQET
-612 FSPNSIIIQA
+612 FSHNSIIIQA
-622 LESGTYTPPPTISG
+622 LESGTYTPPPVISG
-636 SQFDLSASNYINAN
+636 SKFDLSASNYINSD

-692 TNGSNL
+692 ASGSNL
-698 VIGYNATWTG
+698 VVGYNATWTDH
-708 NSVSSSGTV
+708 NVSSSGTV
-717 SFGDTSGSALNGH
+717 SFGDTSGGALNGH

-737 QCIGTT
+737 QCTGTT
-743 NGAYSA
+743 NGVYSA

-774 NGVDSINIANATITQ
+774 NGVDSVNIANATITQ
-789 HNAGAYSSSMTFS
+789 HNAGIYSSSMTFS
-802 TQNMDSSQNLNGLN
+802 TQSMDSSQNLNALN
-816 ANGKLSVYGAT
+816 ANGTLSVYGTT

-841 GQATFENTNFNGGSY
+841 GQAVFENTNFNGGSY
-856 QFSGDSLNFSNNNQF
+856 QFNGDSLNFSNNNQF
-871 NSGSFEISAKNASF
+871 NSGSFEISAKNALFS
-885 NNANF
+885 NANF
-890 NNSASFNFNNSNATT
+890 NNSASFNFNNSGATT

-916 NLQIAGNAVFGNSTN
+916 NLQIAGNAVFGNSAN
-931 SDGSQNTAN
+931 GSQNNAH

-948 IAGNATF
+948 VSGNATF
-955 DNMAFNG
+955 DNVVFNG
-962 PTNTSVKGQVTLNNI
+962 HANMSVKGQVTLNNI
-977 TLKNLNAPLSFGDGM
+977 TLKNLNAPLSFGDGT
-992 INFSAHS
+992 ISFNAHS
-999 VINIGE
+999 VINIDQ

-1040 HGASSEKLVSSAGN
+1040 HGASSEKLVSSAPN
-1054 GIYDVV
+1054 GVYDVV

-1071 EVFSPNSISIRRLG
+1071 EIFSPNSISIRRLG

-1091 YVDME
+1091 YMDME

-1130 YDKSIDFYASGK
+1130 YDNSIDFYASGK
-1142 TLFTKAEFSQTLTGQ
+1142 TLFTKAEFSQTFTGQ
-1157 NSAIVF
+1157 NSTIVF
-1163 GAKNIWTNASD
+1163 GAKSIWTNASD
-1174 APQSNTIIRFGDNKG
+1174 VPQSNTIIRFGDNKG

-1304 SSFRGYVGQT
+1304 SSFRGYVGKT
-1314 QSVFKFNAVNAISF
+1314 QSVFKFNAANTINF
-1328 TNSSNLSSGLYQI
+1328 TNSTNLSSGLYQMQ
-1341 SAKSVLFDN
+1341 AKSVLFDN

-1362 KANAISLSQNASINA
+1362 KADAISLSQNASINA
-1377 SNHSTLEL
+1377 SNHSTLDL
-1385 SGDLNLNDTSSL
+1385 QGGLNLNDTSSI
-1397 NLNQSAI
+1397 NLNQSTI

-1421 NGSHLNFNGAVNFNS
+1421 NNAHINFNGTTNFNS
-1436 ANITTSLSDSSIV
+1436 ANITTSLNHSSIV
-1449 FKGASSL
+1449 FKGAISL
-1456 GGQFNLSNNSFLDF
+1456 GGQFNLSNNSSLDF
-1470 QGSSAITSN
+1470 QGSSTITSN
-1479 TAFNFYN
+1479 TAFNFYD
-1486 NAFSQSPITFHQAL
+1486 NAFSQSPITFHQVL

-1560 DMNSNWYER
+1560 GMNNNWYER
-1569 ISFFG
+1569 INFFG
-1574 MRINDGIYDAKN
+1574 MHINDGIYDAIN

-1625 NIGSEIFN
+1625 NIGSEVFN
-1633 YQKVYNNA
+1633 YRKVYNNA

-1647 SDDAQGVFYL
+1647 SDDAEGVFYL
-1657 TSSVKGYYN
+1657 TSNVKGYYN

-1681 NNNLTSESSVI
+1681 NNDLISESSTI

-1704 ALHVYNKGYNFN
+1704 ALHIYNKGYNFN

-1733 KILGNDFSLSSLSN
+1733 KILGNDFSLSSLSALN
-1747 LKGDALNQLTK
+1747 PDALKELTK
-1758 LITPSDWK
+1758 LITPNDWK

-1778 VVQNFNNGALIIGAT
+1778 VVQNFNNGTLIVGAT
-1793 KIGQTNTNSTVVFG
+1793 KIGQTDTNSAVVFG

-1814 CDYTDIVCQKFRGTY
+1814 CDHTDIVCQKFRGTY

-1864 WGTGGSASVTF
+1864 WGTGGSGSVTF
-1875 NSQTSLILNQANIV
+1875 NSQTSLVLNQANIV

-1936 VNTLGS
+1936 ADTLGS
-1942 GSVIGG
+1942 DSVIGE

-2023 SKKGLFNQITG
+2023 SKKGLLNQITG

-2054 PSEALQND
+2054 PSSALKND
-2062 VVALGKQMIGE
+2062 VAALGKQMIGE
-2073 FLGQDMLNSLES
+2073 FLGQDTLNSLES

-2097 KVLAAKGLGPIY
+2097 KVLAAKGLGSIY
-2109 EQGLGDLIP
+2109 EQGLGDLMP
-2118 NLGKKGLFA
+2118 NFGKKGLFA

-2136 RGDFSFNAQGNVF
+2136 KGDFSFNAQGNVF

-2160 GTLSFNAGNSLIF
+2160 GALSFNAGNSLIF

-2178 IAFTNHSGTL
+2178 ILFTNHAGTL
-2188 NLLSNQVSN
+2188 NLLSDQVSN
-2197 INITTLDA
+2197 INITTLNA

-2214 NNNVSVSQGNLFIN
+2214 SNNVSVSQGNLFIN
-2228 ASCVQQSDPIT
+2228 ASCVKQNNPT
-2239 TNTANPCALS
+2239 TANATNPCALTTQN
-2249 AQSANGASSNN
+2249 AHDASSSN
-2260 ASNNAPIALNNND
+2260 ASNNAQIALNNND
-2273 ESLMVTANDFNFS
+2273 ESLMITANGFNFS

-2333 ASFVTNNLNIQ
+2333 ASFTANNLNIQ
-2344 GAFNNNAT
+2344 GAFNNSAT
-2352 QKIGVLQNLVIASN
+2352 RKIEVLHNLTIASN

-2398 APLIQAEGIINL
+2398 TPLIQAEGIINL
-2410 NTTQTPFIN
+2410 NTTQTPFMN
-2419 VNNSMANNTTYT
+2419 ANNSMANNTTYT

-2493 NSNNASPNNILS
+2493 NSNNAHQNNILS
-2505 LSVLHNQVKMSYGDK
+2505 LSVLYNQIKMSYGAK

-2530 DYIVGIQGQSA
+2530 DYIAGIQGQSA
-2541 LNQIEAIGGNNAIKW
+2541 LNQIEAVGGNTAIKW
-2556 LSTLMIKTKE
+2556 LSTLMMETKE

-2578 SLNEILDAT
+2578 SLNEILGVA
-2587 KDLQNTASLISNPNF
+2587 KDLLNTASLISNPNF

-2625 SDFRAREGESNFSER
+2625 SDFRAREGESDFSER
-2640 LLELKNKRFSD
+2640 LLELKNKHFGD
-2651 PNPSEIFVKYSQPN
+2651 PNPREVFVKYLQPN

-2670 LWVQGVGGASFI
+2670 LWVQGIGGASFI
-2682 SGGNGTLYGLNVG
+2682 SGGNGTLYGLNAG

-2709 AYGYSGFNGNI
+2709 AYGYSGFNGNV
-2720 MRSLGNNVDV
+2720 MRSLANNVEV

-2750 YGGNASHI
+2750 YGGNASSI

-2766 VLNQRYN
+2766 VLNQRYS

-2810 LSGMKGKMQ
+2810 LSGMKGKM
-2819 NPAYQQFVMH
+2819 NDAAYKQFLMH

-2869 AKGDNMVRFVG
+2869 SKGGNMVRFVG

-2923 YQDLNI
+2923 YQDINI

>member
-1 MKQFK
+1 
-6 KKPKKIKRS
+6 
-15 QKIILKRPLWLM
+15 M
-27 PLLIGGFASGVY
+27 PLLISGFASGVHANNLWDLLNPKVGGEY
-39 ADGTDILGLS
+39 VHWVKGSQYCAWWELAGCLKNV
-49 WGEKSQKVCVHRPW
+49 WGANHKG
-63 YALWSCDKWE
+63 YDA
-73 EKTQQFTGNQLI
+73 
-85 TKTWAGGN
+85 GN
-93 AANYYHSQ
+93 AANYLSSQ
-101 NNQDI
+101 NYQAIFVGSGNE
-106 TANLKNDNGTYFLSG
+106 TGTYSLSG
-121 LYNYTGGE
+121 FTNYV
-129 YNGGNLDI
+129 GGNLTI
-137 ELGSNATFN
+137 N
-146 LGANS
+146 LGNS
-151 GNSFTSWYPNGH
+151 VVLDLSGSNSFTSYQGYNQGKDDVSFNAGAINLNG
-163 TNVTFSAGT
+163 AL
-172 INVNNSVEVGNRV
+172 EVGNRV

-203 KVTINSNINAYK
+203 QVNINSNISAFK
-215 TSQVNIGNANSAITI
+215 TSQVNIGSANSVITI
-230 NSVSLS
+230 GSVSLS

-243 AKIGSG
+243 ASVGVG
-249 ANCSSSGPSYSFKGT
+249 ANCSTSGPGYSFKGT
-264 TSATNTTFS
+264 TSATNTAFS

-282 ESANFSGAKLNGG
+282 ENATFSGAKLNGG

-301 GFNATNNTAF
+301 EFNATNNTAF

-316 TFKGTSSFNNATFS
+316 NFKGASSFNGASFS
-330 NASYTFDNQ
+330 NATYTFDNQ

-356 QSNPTNSAQHPQIL
+356 Q
-370 FENSSFNGGIFTFNN
+370 
-385 QTNPTNSAQHP
+385 TNPTNSTQHP
-396 QILFENS
+396 QIQNS
-403 SFSGSTTTL
+403 SFSGNATTL
-412 KGSATFEQAFN
+412 KGFVDFQQAFN

-434 SFDNATFNNTGKI
+434 SFNNANFNNTGKI
-447 TIEKDASFNNTSF
+447 TINESASFNSTTFNTS
-460 NTPVDT
+460 VDT

-490 FGSSKITLAQGA
+490 FGSSKVTLAQVT

-507 SLGSE
+507 SLSSE

-527 HLLNH
+527 NLLNH
-532 ALNSLTNAL
+532 ALNSLTSAL
-541 KTTESSSKPQSFAQG
+541 KTNESSSRSQSFAQG

-566 TGQLLSENAA
+566 TGQLLNENAA
-576 TPKNTDSSPSAP
+576 TSKPTDSSPSKSS
-588 TKDSPQVYQ
+588 TNSTQVYQ

-612 FSPNSIIIQA
+612 FGPNSIIIQA
-622 LESGTYTPPPTISG
+622 LESGIYTPPPVISG
-636 SQFDLSASNYINAN
+636 SKFDLSASNYINAD
-650 MPWYDHKYY
+650 MPWYNHKYY

-692 TNGSNL
+692 ASNSNL
-698 VIGYNATWTG
+698 VIGYNSTWTDH
-708 NSVSSSGTV
+708 NVSSSDTV

-737 QCIGTT
+737 QCTGTT
-743 NGAYSA
+743 DGTYSA

-774 NGVDSINIANATITQ
+774 NGADSVNIANATITQ
-789 HNAGAYSSSMTFS
+789 HNAGIYSSSMTFS
-802 TQNMDSSQNLNGLN
+802 TQNMDNSQNLKGLN
-816 ANGKLSVYGAT
+816 SNGKLLVYGTT

-871 NSGSFEISAKNASF
+871 NSGSFEIGAKNASF

-890 NNSASFNFNNSNATT
+890 NNSTSFNFNNSNATT
-905 SFVGDFTNANS
+905 SFMGDFTNAHS
-916 NLQIAGNAVFGNSTN
+916 NLQIAGNAVFGNPTN
-931 SDGSQNTAN
+931 SNGSQNTAN

-948 IAGNATF
+948 ISGNATF
-955 DNMAFNG
+955 DNVVFNS

-977 TLKNLNAPLSFGDGM
+977 TLKNLNAPLSFGDGT
-992 INFSAHS
+992 ITFNAHS
-999 VINIGE
+999 VINIAE

-1040 HGASSEKLVSSAGN
+1040 HEASSEKLVSSAGN
-1054 GIYDVV
+1054 GVYDVV

-1071 EVFSPNSISIRRLG
+1071 EIFSQNSISIRRLG

-1091 YVDME
+1091 YMDME
-1096 KSDHLYYQNALG
+1096 KSDHLYYKDVAG

-1121 GNLNNTIYY
+1121 GNSNNTIYY
-1130 YDKSIDFYASGK
+1130 YDNSIDFYASGK
-1142 TLFTKAEFSQTLTGQ
+1142 TLFTKAEFSQTFTGQ

-1174 APQSNTIIRFGDNKG
+1174 VSQSNTIIRFGDNKG

-1210 HYEAQKIYITGSIE
+1210 HYEAQKIYITASIE

-1282 DTAQNKGNPNFSFNA
+1282 DTAQNGGNPNFSFNA

-1314 QSVFKFNAVNAISF
+1314 QSVFKFNAANAISF
-1328 TNSSNLSSGLYQI
+1328 TNSTNLSSGLYQMQ
-1341 SAKSVLFDN
+1341 AKSVSFDN

-1362 KANAISLSQNASINA
+1362 KANAINLSQNASINA

-1385 SGDLNLNDTSSL
+1385 QGDLNLNDTSSL

-1409 ATINDYASLIAS
+1409 ATINDYASLIV
-1421 NGSHLNFNGAVNFNS
+1421 NDGSRLNFNGTTHFNS
-1436 ANITTSLSDSSIV
+1436 ANITTSLNHSSIA
-1449 FKGASSL
+1449 FKGAISL
-1456 GGQFNLSNNSFLDF
+1456 GGQFNLSNNSSLDF

-1479 TAFNFYN
+1479 TAFNFYDST
-1486 NAFSQSPITFHQAL
+1486 FSQSPITFHQTL

-1512 LNPNNSSVLNLKNSQ
+1512 LNPNNSSVLDLKNSQ

-1560 DMNSNWYER
+1560 GMNNNWYER
-1569 ISFFG
+1569 INFFG
-1574 MRINDGIYDAKN
+1574 MRINDGIYDAIN

-1625 NIGSEIFN
+1625 NIGSEVFN

-1647 SDDAQGVFYL
+1647 SDDAEGVFYL
-1657 TSSVKGYYN
+1657 TSNVKGYYN

-1681 NNNLTSESSVI
+1681 NNNLISGASVI
-1692 SQTYNAQGNPIS
+1692 SQTYSAQGNPIS

-1733 KILGNDFSLSSLSN
+1733 KILGNDFSLSSLSDLN
-1747 LKGDALNQLTK
+1747 SNALNQLTK
-1758 LITPSDWK
+1758 LITPNDWK

-1778 VVQNFNNGALIIGAT
+1778 VVQNFNNGILIVGAT
-1793 KIGQTNTNSTVVFG
+1793 KIGQTDTNSAVVFG

-1875 NSQTSLILNQANIV
+1875 NSQTSLVLNQANIV

-1904 INKVFNQAGL
+1904 INKVFDQAGL
-1914 ANILGEVAMQ
+1914 ASILGEVAMQ

-1936 VNTLGS
+1936 ADTLGS
-1942 GSVIGG
+1942 NSVIGG
-1948 YLTPEQKNQTLS
+1948 HLTPEQKNQTLS

-2042 QVISVMLQDIVK
+2042 QVISVILQDIVK
-2054 PSEALQND
+2054 PSSTLKND
-2062 VVALGKQMIGE
+2062 VATLGKQMIGE
-2073 FLGQDMLNSLES
+2073 FLGQDTLNSLES

-2097 KVLAAKGLGPIY
+2097 KVLVAKGLGSIY
-2109 EQGLGDLIP
+2109 EQGLGDLMP

-2136 RGDFSFNAQGNVF
+2136 KGDFSFNAQGNVF

-2160 GTLSFNAGNSLIF
+2160 GTLSFNAGDTLIF
-2173 AGNNH
+2173 AGNNR
-2178 IAFTNHSGTL
+2178 ISFTNHAGAL
-2188 NLLSNQVSN
+2188 NLLSDQVSN
-2197 INITTLDA
+2197 INITTLNA
-2205 SNGLKINAA
+2205 SNGLKINAS

-2228 ASCVQQSDPIT
+2228 ASCVGQNDPT
-2239 TNTANPCALS
+2239 TANIANSCALS
-2249 AQSANGASSNN
+2249 AQSANDASSGN
-2260 ASNNAPIALNNND
+2260 ASNNAQIALNNND

-2333 ASFVTNNLNIQ
+2333 ASFTANNLNIQ

-2352 QKIGVLQNLVIASN
+2352 RKIEVLQNLTIASN

-2398 APLIQAEGIINL
+2398 TPLIQAEGIINL
-2410 NTTQTPFIN
+2410 NTTQMPFMN

-2450 YLKLY
+2450 YLNLY

-2493 NSNNASPNNILS
+2493 NSNNASQNNILS
-2505 LSVLHNQVKMSYGDK
+2505 LSVLYNQIKMSYGTK

-2530 DYIVGIQGQSA
+2530 DYIAGIQGQSA
-2541 LNQIEAIGGNNAIKW
+2541 LNQIEAVGGNNAIKW
-2556 LSTLMIKTKE
+2556 LSTLMMETKE
-2566 NPLFAPIYLENH
+2566 NPLFAPIYLQNH
-2578 SLNEILDAT
+2578 SLNEILGVA
-2587 KDLQNTASLISNPNF
+2587 KDLLNTASLISNPNF

-2625 SDFRAREGESNFSER
+2625 SDFRAREGESDFSKH

-2651 PNPSEIFVKYSQPN
+2651 PNPGEVFVKYSQPN

-2670 LWVQGVGGASFI
+2670 LWVQGIGGASFI

-2695 YDRLVKNVILGGYV
+2695 YDRLVKNLILGGYV

-2720 MRSLGNNVDV
+2720 MHSLANNVDV

-2750 YGGNASHI
+2750 YEGNASNI

-2766 VLNQRYN
+2766 VLNQRYS

-2810 LSGMKGKMQ
+2810 LSGMKGKM
-2819 NPAYQQFVMH
+2819 NDAAYKQFLMH

-2862 GRDLLIK
+2862 GRDLLINS
-2869 AKGDNMVRFVG
+2869 KGGNMVRFVG

-2890 IFNTFASVIT
+2890 VFNTFASVIT

-2923 YQDLNI
+2923 YQDINI

>member
-1 MKQFK
+1 MKKFK
-6 KKPKKIKRS
+6 KKPKSIKRS
-15 QKIILKRPLWLM
+15 HQKTILKRPLWLA
-27 PLLIGGFASGVY
+27 PLLIGGFASGVHANNLWDLLNPKVGGEY
-39 ADGTDILGLS
+39 VHWVKGSQYCAWLEFAGCLKNV
-49 WGEKSQKVCVHRPW
+49 WGANHKG
-63 YALWSCDKWE
+63 YDA
-73 EKTQQFTGNQLI
+73 
-85 TKTWAGGN
+85 GN
-93 AANYYHSQ
+93 AANYLSSQ
-101 NNQDI
+101 NYQAISVGSGNE
-106 TANLKNDNGTYFLSG
+106 TGTYSLSG
-121 LYNYTGGE
+121 FTNYV
-129 YNGGNLDI
+129 GGNLTI
-137 ELGSNATFN
+137 N
-146 LGANS
+146 LGNS
-151 GNSFTSWYPNGH
+151 VVLDLSGSNSFTSYQGYNQGKDDVSFNVGAINLNG
-163 TNVTFSAGT
+163 AL
-172 INVNNSVEVGNRV
+172 EVGNRV

-203 KVTINSNINAYK
+203 QVNINSNISAFK

-230 NSVSLS
+230 GSVSLN

-243 AKIGSG
+243 ASVGVG
-249 ANCSSSGPSYSFKGT
+249 ANCSTSGPSYSFKGT
-264 TSATNTTFS
+264 TSATNTAFS

-282 ESANFSGAKLNGG
+282 ENATFSGAKLNGG

-301 GFNATNNTAF
+301 EFNATNNTAF

-316 TFKGTSSFNNATFS
+316 NFKGASSFNGASFS
-330 NASYTFDNQ
+330 NATYTFDNQ

-349 GTFTFNN
+349 GT
-356 QSNPTNSAQHPQIL
+356 
-370 FENSSFNGGIFTFNN
+370 FTFNN

-403 SFSGSTTTL
+403 SFSGNATTL
-412 KGSATFEQAFN
+412 KGFVDFQQAFN

-434 SFDNATFNNTGKI
+434 SFNNANFNNTGKI
-447 TIEKDASFNNTSF
+447 TINESASFNNTTF
-460 NTPVDT
+460 NTSVNT
-466 NNMSVT
+466 SNMTIT

-490 FGSSKITLAQGA
+490 FGSSQVTLTQGT

-507 SLGSE
+507 SLGD
-512 KSVTIL
+512 KNSVTIL

-527 HLLNH
+527 NLLNH

-541 KTTESSSKPQSFAQG
+541 KTNESSLKPQSFAQG
-556 LWDMITYNGV
+556 LWDIITYNGV
-566 TGQLLSENAA
+566 TGQLLSTDA
-576 TPKNTDSSPSAP
+576 TTSKPADSSPSKSSTNSA
-588 TKDSPQVYQ
+588 QVYQ

-604 TIYKLQET
+604 IIYKLQET
-612 FSPNSIIIQA
+612 FSHNSIIIQA
-622 LESGTYTPPPTISG
+622 LESGTYTPPPVISG
-636 SQFDLSASNYINAN
+636 SKFDLSASNYINAD
-650 MPWYDHKYY
+650 MPWYNHKYY

-692 TNGSNL
+692 ASNSNL
-698 VIGYNATWTG
+698 VIGYNSTWTG
-708 NSVSSSGTV
+708 NSVSSSDTV
-717 SFGDTSGSALNGH
+717 SFGDTSGSVLNGH

-737 QCIGTT
+737 QCTGTT
-743 NGAYSA
+743 NGTYSA

-764 GTGGAANLVF
+764 GTGGAANLIF

-789 HNAGAYSSSMTFS
+789 HNAGIYSSSMTFS
-802 TQNMDSSQNLNGLN
+802 TQSMDSSQNLNGLN
-816 ANGKLSVYGAT
+816 SNGKLLVYGAT

-841 GQATFENTNFNGGSY
+841 GQAVFENTNFNGGSY
-856 QFSGDSLNFSNNNQF
+856 QFNGDSLNFSNNNQF

-885 NNANF
+885 NNAHF
-890 NNSASFNFNNSNATT
+890 NNSASFNFNNSSATT

-916 NLQIAGNAVFGNSTN
+916 NLQIAGNAVFGNSAN
-931 SDGSQNTAN
+931 GSQNNAN

-948 IAGNATF
+948 VSGNATF
-955 DNMAFNG
+955 DNVVFNS

-977 TLKNLNAPLSFGDGM
+977 TLKNLNAPLSFGDGT
-992 INFSAHS
+992 IAFSAHS
-999 VINIGE
+999 VINIGG

-1040 HGASSEKLVSSAGN
+1040 HEASSEKLVSSAGN
-1054 GIYDVV
+1054 GVYDVV

-1071 EVFSPNSISIRRLG
+1071 EIFSPNSISIRRLG

-1091 YVDME
+1091 YMDME
-1096 KSDHLYYQNALG
+1096 KSDHLYYQNTLG

-1142 TLFTKAEFSQTLTGQ
+1142 TLFTKAEFSQTFTEQ

-1163 GAKNIWTNASD
+1163 GAKSIWTNASD

-1259 QSSSMNFISNSA
+1259 QSSSMNFTSNSA

-1282 DTAQNKGNPNFSFNA
+1282 DTAQNGGNPNFSFNA

-1314 QSVFKFNAVNAISF
+1314 QSIFKFNAANAINF
-1328 TNSSNLSSGLYQI
+1328 TNSTNLSSGLYQMQ
-1341 SAKSVLFDN
+1341 AKSVSFDN
-1350 SNLSVSVGTSSI
+1350 SSLSVSVGTSSI
-1362 KANAISLSQNASINA
+1362 KANAINLSQNASINA

-1385 SGDLNLNDTSSL
+1385 QGDLNLNDTSSL

-1409 ATINDYASLIAS
+1409 ATINDYASLIV
-1421 NGSHLNFNGAVNFNS
+1421 NDGSRLNFNGTTNFNS

-1449 FKGASSL
+1449 FKGASFL
-1456 GGQFNLSNNSFLDF
+1456 GGQFNLSNNSSLDF

-1479 TAFNFYN
+1479 TAFNFYD

-1512 LNPNNSSVLNLKNSQ
+1512 LNPNNNSVLDLKNSQ
-1527 LVFSD
+1527 LVFGD

-1560 DMNSNWYER
+1560 NMNSNWYER

-1574 MRINDGIYDAKN
+1574 MRINDGIYDAIN

-1604 FKDNQLSVTLSQIP
+1604 FKNNQLSVTLSQIP

-1647 SDDAQGVFYL
+1647 SDDAEGVFYL

-1666 PNQSYQASGSNNTTK
+1666 PNQSYQANGSNNTTK
-1681 NNNLTSESSVI
+1681 NNNLSSESSVI

-1704 ALHVYNKGYNFN
+1704 ALHIYNKGYNFS

-1733 KILGNDFSLSSLSN
+1733 KILGNDFSLSNLSGLN
-1747 LKGDALNQLTK
+1747 PDALNQLTK
-1758 LITPSDWK
+1758 LITPNDWK
-1766 NINELIDNANNS
+1766 NINEFIDNANNS
-1778 VVQNFNNGALIIGAT
+1778 VVQNFNNGALIVGAT
-1793 KIGQTNTNSTVVFG
+1793 KIGQTDTNSAVVFG

-1914 ANILGEVAMQ
+1914 ANILGEVAVQ

-1936 VNTLGS
+1936 ADVLGS
-1942 GSVIGG
+1942 DSVIGG

-2054 PSEALQND
+2054 PSNALKND

-2073 FLGQDMLNSLES
+2073 FLGQDTLNSLES

-2097 KVLAAKGLGPIY
+2097 KVLAAKGLGSIY

-2118 NLGKKGLFA
+2118 SLGKKGLFA

-2136 RGDFSFNAQGNVF
+2136 KGDFSFNAQGNVF

-2178 IAFTNHSGTL
+2178 ISFTNHAGTL

-2197 INITTLDA
+2197 INITTLNA
-2205 SNGLKINAA
+2205 SNGLKMNAA
-2214 NNNVSVSQGNLFIN
+2214 NNNVSVSQGDLFIN
-2228 ASCVQQSDPIT
+2228 ASCAQQSDPT
-2239 TNTANPCALS
+2239 TANATNPCALTT
-2249 AQSANGASSNN
+2249 QSANNASSSN

-2273 ESLMVTANDFNFS
+2273 ESLMITANDFNFS

-2296 FSKIKGSANIKNLYL
+2296 FSKIKGSATIKNLYL

-2352 QKIGVLQNLVIASN
+2352 RKIEVLHNLTIASN

-2398 APLIQAEGIINL
+2398 IPLIQAEGIINL
-2410 NTTQTPFIN
+2410 NTTQTPFMN

-2431 LLKSSRYID
+2431 LLKSNRYID

-2450 YLKLY
+2450 YLNLY

-2493 NSNNASPNNILS
+2493 NPNNAHQNNILS
-2505 LSVLHNQVKMSYGDK
+2505 LSVLHNQIKMSYGDK

-2530 DYIVGIQGQSA
+2530 DYIMGIQGQSA

-2556 LSTLMIKTKE
+2556 LSTLMMETKE

-2578 SLNEILDAT
+2578 SLNEILGVA
-2587 KDLQNTASLISNPNF
+2587 KDLLNTASLISNPNF
-2602 RDNATNLL
+2602 RNNAANLL

-2625 SDFRAREGESNFSER
+2625 SDFRAREGEFDFSKH

-2651 PNPSEIFVKYSQPN
+2651 PNPREVFVKYSQPN
-2665 KHPNN
+2665 KHQNN
-2670 LWVQGVGGASFI
+2670 LWVQGIGGASFI
-2682 SGGNGTLYGLNVG
+2682 SGGNGTLYGLNAG

-2720 MRSLGNNVDV
+2720 MHSLANNVDV

-2750 YGGNASHI
+2750 YEGNASNI

-2800 QVGLSYHFIG
+2800 QVGLSYYFIG
-2810 LSGMKGKMQ
+2810 LSGMKGKM
-2819 NPAYQQFVMH
+2819 NDAAYKQFLMH

-2862 GRDLLIK
+2862 DRDLLIK
-2869 AKGDNMVRFVG
+2869 SKGDNVVRFVG

-2890 IFNTFASVIT
+2890 VFNTFMSVIT

-2923 YQDLNI
+2923 YQDINI

>member
-1 MKQFK
+1 MKKFK
-6 KKPKKIKRS
+6 KKPKSIKRLH
-15 QKIILKRPLWLM
+15 QKTILKRPLWLA

-39 ADGTDILGLS
+39 ANNNLWDLLNPKVGGEYVHWVKGSQYCS
-49 WGEKSQKVCVHRPW
+49 W
-63 YALWSCDKWE
+63 WE
-73 EKTQQFTGNQLI
+73 FGGCLRNVWGANHKGYD
-85 TKTWAGGN
+85 AGN
-93 AANYYHSQ
+93 AANYLSSQ
-101 NNQDI
+101 NYQAISVGTGNE
-106 TANLKNDNGTYFLSG
+106 TGTYSLSG
-121 LYNYTGGE
+121 FTNYV
-129 YNGGNLDI
+129 GGNLTI
-137 ELGSNATFN
+137 N
-146 LGANS
+146 LGNS
-151 GNSFTSWYPNGH
+151 VVLDLSGSNSFTSYQGYNQGKDD
-163 TNVTFSAGT
+163 VTFTVGT
-172 INVNNSVEVGNRV
+172 INLNGALEVGNRV

-203 KVTINSNINAYK
+203 KVTINSNISAYK

-243 AKIGSG
+243 ASVGIG
-249 ANCSSSGPSYSFKGT
+249 ANCSTSGPSYSFKGT
-264 TSATNTTFS
+264 TNATNTTFS

-282 ESANFSGAKLNGG
+282 ENATFSGAKWNGG
-295 AFTFNK
+295 TFTFNK
-301 GFNATNNTAF
+301 EFKATNNTAF

-316 TFKGTSSFNNATFS
+316 TFKGTSSFNNASFS
-330 NASYTFDNQ
+330 NATYTFNNQ

-356 QSNPTNSAQHPQIL
+356 QNNQSTQHPQI
-370 FENSSFNGGIFTFNN
+370 
-385 QTNPTNSAQHP
+385 Q
-396 QILFENS
+396 NS
-403 SFSGSTTTL
+403 SFSGNATTL
-412 KGSATFEQAFN
+412 KGFVNFQQAFN

-434 SFDNATFNNTGKI
+434 SFNNANFNNTGKI
-447 TIEKDASFNNTSF
+447 TINEGASFNSTTFNTSI
-460 NTPVDT
+460 NT
-466 NNMSVT
+466 NNMTIT

-490 FGSSKITLAQGA
+490 FGSSKITLTQGT

-518 NSSGGITYN
+518 NSRGGITYN
-527 HLLNH
+527 NLLNH
-532 ALNSLTNAL
+532 ALNGLTNAL
-541 KTTESSSKPQSFAQG
+541 KTNESSSKPQSFAQG

-576 TPKNTDSSPSAP
+576 TSKNTDSSPSKSS
-588 TKDSPQVYQ
+588 TNSTQVYQ

-612 FSPNSIIIQA
+612 FGPNSIIIQA
-622 LESGTYTPPPTISG
+622 LESGTYTPPPVING
-636 SQFDLSASNYINAN
+636 SKFDLSASNYINAD
-650 MPWYDHKYY
+650 MPWYNHKYY

-692 TNGSNL
+692 ANGSNL
-698 VIGYNATWTG
+698 VIGYNSTWTG
-708 NSVSSSGTV
+708 NSVSSSDTV
-717 SFGDTSGSALNGH
+717 SFGDTSGNALSGH

-737 QCIGTT
+737 QCTGTT
-743 NGAYSA
+743 NGTYSA

-764 GTGGAANLVF
+764 GTGGAANLIF

-789 HNAGAYSSSMTFS
+789 HNAGIYSSSMTFS
-802 TQNMDSSQNLNGLN
+802 TQSMDNSQNLKGLN
-816 ANGKLSVYGAT
+816 SNGKLLVYGTT

-885 NNANF
+885 NNAHF

-905 SFVGDFTNANS
+905 SFVGDFTNAHS

-931 SDGSQNTAN
+931 SVGNSTNGSQNTAN

-955 DNMAFNG
+955 DNVVFNS

-977 TLKNLNAPLSFGDGM
+977 TLKNLNAPLSFGDGT
-992 INFSAHS
+992 ITFNAHS

-1019 KEIEYNNA
+1019 KTIEYNNA

-1040 HGASSEKLVSSAGN
+1040 HGASSEKLVSSVGN
-1054 GIYDVV
+1054 GVYDVV

-1085 VGMVFD
+1085 VSMVFD

-1096 KSDHLYYQNALG
+1096 KSNHLYYQNALG

-1121 GNLNNTIYY
+1121 GNSNNTIYY
-1130 YDKSIDFYASGK
+1130 YDNSIDFYASGK
-1142 TLFTKAEFSQTLTGQ
+1142 TLFTKAEFSQTFTGQ

-1163 GAKNIWTNASD
+1163 GAKSIWTNASD
-1174 APQSNTIIRFGDNKG
+1174 APQSNAIIRFGDNKG

-1282 DTAQNKGNPNFSFNA
+1282 DTAQNGGNPNFSFNA

-1314 QSVFKFNAVNAISF
+1314 QSVFKFNAKNAISF
-1328 TNSSNLSSGLYQI
+1328 TNSTNLSSGLYQI
-1341 SAKSVLFDN
+1341 SANSVLFDN

-1362 KANAISLSQNASINA
+1362 KASAINLSQNASINA

-1385 SGDLNLNDTSSL
+1385 QGDLSLNDTSSL
-1397 NLNQSAI
+1397 NLNQSTI

-1436 ANITTSLSDSSIV
+1436 ANITTSLNNSSIV

-1456 GGQFNLSNNSFLDF
+1456 GGQFNLSNNSSLDF

-1479 TAFNFYN
+1479 TAFNFYD

-1512 LNPNNSSVLNLKNSQ
+1512 LNPNNSSVLNLKNSE
-1527 LVFSD
+1527 LIFSD

-1560 DMNSNWYER
+1560 DMSSNWYER

-1666 PNQSYQASGSNNTTK
+1666 PNQSYQANGSNNTTK
-1681 NNNLTSESSVI
+1681 NNNLSSESSVI

-1704 ALHVYNKGYNFN
+1704 ALHIYNKGYNFN

-1733 KILGNDFSLSSLSN
+1733 KILGNDFSLSSLSD
-1747 LKGDALNQLTK
+1747 LKGDALSQLTK
-1758 LITPSDWK
+1758 LITPDDWK

-1778 VVQNFNNGALIIGAT
+1778 VVQNFNNGTLIIGAT
-1793 KIGQTNTNSTVVFG
+1793 KIGQTDTNSAVVFG
-1807 GLGYQKP
+1807 GLGYQTP

-1914 ANILGEVAMQ
+1914 ANILGEVAVQ

-1942 GSVIGG
+1942 NSVIGG

-2054 PSEALQND
+2054 PSSALQND
-2062 VVALGKQMIGE
+2062 VMALGKQMIGE
-2073 FLGQDMLNSLES
+2073 FLGQDALNSLES

-2118 NLGKKGLFA
+2118 SLGKKGLFA

-2136 RGDFSFNAQGNVF
+2136 KGDFSFNAQGNVF

-2160 GTLSFNAGNSLIF
+2160 GTLSFNVGNSLIF

-2178 IAFTNHSGTL
+2178 IAFTNHFGTL
-2188 NLLSNQVSN
+2188 QLLSNQVSN

-2205 SNGLKINAA
+2205 SNGLKINAG
-2214 NNNVSVSQGNLFIN
+2214 NNNVSVSQGDLFIN
-2228 ASCVQQSDPIT
+2228 ASCAQLSTP
-2239 TNTANPCALS
+2239 TAANATNPCALTT
-2249 AQSANGASSNN
+2249 QNANSASSNN
-2260 ASNNAPIALNNND
+2260 ASNNAQIALNNND
-2273 ESLMVTANDFNFS
+2273 ESLMVTANDFNFA

-2296 FSKIKGSANIKNLYL
+2296 FSKIKGSANVKNLYL

-2322 TISNQAVLEKN
+2322 TISNQAVLENN

-2344 GAFNNNAT
+2344 GTFNNNAT
-2352 QKIGVLQNLVIASN
+2352 QKIEVLQNLVIASN

-2376 EVGGALNNFGA
+2376 EVGGVLNNLGT
-2387 IHFNLENIQTP
+2387 IHFNLENSQTLVS
-2398 APLIQAEGIINL
+2398 PLIQAEGIINL
-2410 NTTQTPFIN
+2410 NATQTPFIN
-2419 VNNSMANNTTYT
+2419 VNNVMANNTTYT

-2493 NSNNASPNNILS
+2493 NSNNASQNHILS
-2505 LSVLHNQVKMSYGDK
+2505 LSVLYDQIKMSYGNK
-2520 VMDFTPPTLQ
+2520 IMDFTPPTLQ

-2541 LNQIEAIGGNNAIKW
+2541 LNQIEAVGGNAIKW
-2556 LSTLMIKTKE
+2556 LSTLMMDTKE
-2566 NPLFAPIYLENH
+2566 NPLFAPIYLKNH
-2578 SLNEILDAT
+2578 SLNEILGVA

-2602 RDNATNLL
+2602 RNNATNLL

-2625 SDFRAREGESNFSER
+2625 SDFRAREGESDFS

-2651 PNPSEIFVKYSQPN
+2651 PNPGEVFIKHSQLS
-2665 KHPNN
+2665 KHQNN
-2670 LWVQGVGGASFI
+2670 LWVQGIGGASFI

-2750 YGGNASHI
+2750 YGGNATSI

-2766 VLNQRYN
+2766 VLNQRYS

-2810 LSGMKGKMQ
+2810 LSGMKGKM
-2819 NPAYQQFVMH
+2819 NDVAYKQFLMH

-2869 AKGDNMVRFVG
+2869 SKGGNMVRFVG

-2890 IFNTFASVIT
+2890 VFNTFASVIT

-2923 YQDLNI
+2923 YQDINI

>member
-1 MKQFK
+1 MKKFK
-6 KKPKKIKRS
+6 KKPKSIKRS
-15 QKIILKRPLWLM
+15 HQKTILKRPLWLV

-49 WGEKSQKVCVHRPW
+49 WGEKSQRVCVHHPW

-93 AANYYHSQ
+93 AANYYHTQ
-101 NNQDI
+101 NNQNI

-137 ELGSNATFN
+137 ELGNNATFD
-146 LGANS
+146 LGAHS

-185 GSGAGTHTGT
+185 GSGVGTHTGT

-203 KVTINSNINAYK
+203 KVTINSNISAFK
-215 TSQVNIGNANSAITI
+215 TSQVNVGNANSVITI
-230 NSVSLS
+230 GSVSLS
-236 GDTCSSL
+236 GDTCSSSVSVG
-243 AKIGSG
+243 IG
-249 ANCSSSGPSYSFKGT
+249 ANCSTSGPSYSFKGT
-264 TSATNTTFS
+264 TSATNTAFS
-273 NASGSFTFE
+273 NANGSFTFE
-282 ESANFSGAKLNGG
+282 ENATFSGAKWNGG

-301 GFNATNNTAF
+301 EFSATNNTAF

-316 TFKGTSSFNNATFS
+316 TFKGASSFNGASFS
-330 NASYTFDNQ
+330 NATYTFENQ

-356 QSNPTNSAQHPQIL
+356 QTNQSAQHLQI
-370 FENSSFNGGIFTFNN
+370 
-385 QTNPTNSAQHP
+385 Q
-396 QILFENS
+396 NS
-403 SFSGSTTTL
+403 SFSGNATTL
-412 KGSATFEQAFN
+412 NGSVIFQQAFN

-434 SFDNATFNNTGKI
+434 SFNNANFNNTGKI
-447 TIEKDASFNNTSF
+447 TINESASFNNTTF
-460 NTPVDT
+460 NTSVDAS
-466 NNMSVT
+466 NMVIT

-490 FGSSKITLAQGA
+490 FGSSKITLTQGT

-507 SLGSE
+507 NLGSE

-527 HLLNH
+527 NLLNH

-541 KTTESSSKPQSFAQG
+541 KTNESSSKPQSFAQG

-566 TGQLLSENAA
+566 TGQLLNENIAA
-576 TPKNTDSSPSAP
+576 SKPTDSPPSKSS
-588 TKDSPQVYQ
+588 TNSTQVYQ

-612 FSPNSIIIQA
+612 FSHNSIIIQA
-622 LESGTYTPPPTISG
+622 LESGTYTPPPVISG
-636 SQFDLSASNYINAN
+636 SKFDLSASNYINAD

-692 TNGSNL
+692 ASGSNL
-698 VIGYNATWTG
+698 VIGYNSTWTDH
-708 NSVSSSGTV
+708 NVSSSGTV
-717 SFGDTSGSALNGH
+717 SFGDTSGSVLNGH

-737 QCIGTT
+737 QCTGTT
-743 NGAYSA
+743 NGTYSA

-764 GTGGAANLVF
+764 GTGGAANLIF
-774 NGVDSINIANATITQ
+774 NGVDSVNIANATITQ
-789 HNAGAYSSSMTFS
+789 HNAGIYSSSMTFS
-802 TQNMDSSQNLNGLN
+802 TQGMDDSQNLNGLN
-816 ANGKLSVYGAT
+816 ANGTLLVYGTT

-885 NNANF
+885 NDANF
-890 NNSASFNFNNSNATT
+890 NNSASFNFNNSSATT
-905 SFVGDFTNANS
+905 SFVGDFTNAHS

-931 SDGSQNTAN
+931 SNGSQNNAN

-948 IAGNATF
+948 ISGNATF
-955 DNMAFNG
+955 DNMVFNG

-977 TLKNLNAPLSFGDGM
+977 TLKNLDAPLSFGDGT
-992 INFSAHS
+992 ITFNAHS

-1027 FSKNLWQLINYQG
+1027 KNLWQLINYQG

-1054 GIYDVV
+1054 GVYDVV

-1071 EVFSPNSISIRRLG
+1071 EIFSPNSISIRRLG

-1091 YVDME
+1091 YMDME

-1121 GNLNNTIYY
+1121 GNSNNTIYY
-1130 YDKSIDFYASGK
+1130 YDNSIDFYASGK
-1142 TLFTKAEFSQTLTGQ
+1142 TLFTKAEFSQTFTGQ

-1163 GAKNIWTNASD
+1163 GAKNIWTDASD
-1174 APQSNTIIRFGDNKG
+1174 VPQSDTIIRFGDNKG

-1242 QGILLTN
+1242 QGVLLTN

-1254 RAAGT
+1254 RTAGT
-1259 QSSSMNFISNSA
+1259 QSSSMNFVSNSA

-1304 SSFRGYVGQT
+1304 SSFRGYVGKT
-1314 QSVFKFNAVNAISF
+1314 QSVFKFNAANTINF
-1328 TNSSNLSSGLYQI
+1328 TNSTNLSSGLYQMQ
-1341 SAKSVLFDN
+1341 AKSVLFDN

-1362 KANAISLSQNASINA
+1362 KANAINLSQNASINA

-1385 SGDLNLNDTSSL
+1385 QGDLNLNDTSSL
-1397 NLNQSAI
+1397 NLNQSTI
-1404 NVSNN
+1404 NVFNN
-1409 ATINDYASLIAS
+1409 AAINDYASLIAS
-1421 NGSHLNFNGAVNFNS
+1421 NNAHINFNGAVNFNS
-1436 ANITTSLSDSSIV
+1436 ANITTSLNNSSIV
-1449 FKGASSL
+1449 FKGAVSL
-1456 GGQFNLSNNSFLDF
+1456 GGQFNLSNNSSLDF

-1479 TAFNFYN
+1479 TAFNFYD

-1560 DMNSNWYER
+1560 DMNNNWYER

-1657 TSSVKGYYN
+1657 TSNVKGYYN
-1666 PNQSYQASGSNNTTK
+1666 PNQSYQANGSNNTTK
-1681 NNNLTSESSVI
+1681 NNNLTSESSII

-1733 KILGNDFSLSSLSN
+1733 KILGNDFSLSSLSDLN
-1747 LKGDALNQLTK
+1747 SNALNQLTK

-1778 VVQNFNNGALIIGAT
+1778 VVQNFNNGTLIVGAT
-1793 KIGQTNTNSTVVFG
+1793 KIGQTDTNSAVVFG
-1807 GLGYQKP
+1807 GLGYQTP

-1936 VNTLGS
+1936 ADALGS
-1942 GSVIGG
+1942 DSVIGG
-1948 YLTPEQKNQTLS
+1948 HLTPEQKNQTLS

-1965 NNFDNLMNDSGL
+1965 NNFDNLMNNSGL

-2054 PSEALQND
+2054 PSEALQSD
-2062 VVALGKQMIGE
+2062 VAALGKQMIGE
-2073 FLGQDMLNSLES
+2073 FLGQDTLNSLES

-2097 KVLAAKGLGPIY
+2097 KVLAAKGLGSIY

-2118 NLGKKGLFA
+2118 SLGKKGLFA

-2136 RGDFSFNAQGNVF
+2136 KGDFSFNAQGNVF

-2178 IAFTNHSGTL
+2178 IAFTNHFGTL

-2197 INITTLDA
+2197 INITTLNA

-2214 NNNVSVSQGNLFIN
+2214 NNNVLVSQGNLFIN
-2228 ASCVQQSDPIT
+2228 ASCTQQSDPT
-2239 TNTANPCALS
+2239 TASATNPCALS
-2249 AQSANGASSNN
+2249 AQSANGASSSN

-2286 GNIYANGVVD
+2286 GSIYANGVVD
-2296 FSKIKGSANIKNLYL
+2296 FSKIKGSANVKNLYL
-2311 YNNAQFQANNL
+2311 YDNAQFQANNL

-2352 QKIGVLQNLVIASN
+2352 QKIEVLQNLVIASN

-2376 EVGGALNNFGA
+2376 GVGGALNNLGA
-2387 IHFNLENIQTP
+2387 IHFNLENSQTP
-2398 APLIQAEGIINL
+2398 VNPLIQAEGIINL

-2493 NSNNASPNNILS
+2493 NSNNASQNHILS
-2505 LSVLHNQVKMSYGDK
+2505 LSVLHDQIKMSYGNK
-2520 VMDFTPPTLQ
+2520 IMDFTPPTLQ
-2530 DYIVGIQGQSA
+2530 DYIAGIQGQSA
-2541 LNQIEAIGGNNAIKW
+2541 LNQIEAVGGNAIKW
-2556 LSTLMIKTKE
+2556 LSTLMMETKE
-2566 NPLFAPIYLENH
+2566 NPLFAPIYLKNH
-2578 SLNEILDAT
+2578 SLNEILGVT

-2602 RDNATNLL
+2602 RNNATNLL

-2625 SDFRAREGESNFSER
+2625 SDFRAREGESAFSER

-2651 PNPSEIFVKYSQPN
+2651 PNPGEIFIKYSQLS

-2670 LWVQGVGGASFI
+2670 LWVQGIGGASFI

-2709 AYGYSGFNGNI
+2709 AYGYSDFNGNI
-2720 MRSLGNNVDV
+2720 MHSLGNNVDV

-2750 YGGNASHI
+2750 YGGNATSI
-2758 NSSNSLLS
+2758 NSSNPLLS
-2766 VLNQRYN
+2766 VLNQRYS

-2800 QVGLSYHFIG
+2800 QVGLSYYFIG
-2810 LSGMKGKMQ
+2810 LSGMKGKM
-2819 NPAYQQFVMH
+2819 NDAAYKQFLMH

-2843 LESRKYFGKNSYY
+2843 LESRKYFGQNSYY

-2869 AKGDNMVRFVG
+2869 SKGDNMVRFMG

-2890 IFNTFASVIT
+2890 VFNTFASVIT
-2900 GGEMHLWRLM
+2900 GGEMHLWRLV

-2923 YQDLNI
+2923 YQDINI

>member
-1 MKQFK
+1 MKKFK
-6 KKPKKIKRS
+6 KKPKSIKRS
-15 QKIILKRPLWLM
+15 HQKTILKRPLWLA
-27 PLLIGGFASGVY
+27 PLLISGFASGVY
-39 ADGTDILGLS
+39 ANNLWDLLNPKVGGEYVHWVKGSQYCAWWEFAGCLKNV
-49 WGEKSQKVCVHRPW
+49 WGANHKG
-63 YALWSCDKWE
+63 YDA
-73 EKTQQFTGNQLI
+73 
-85 TKTWAGGN
+85 GN
-93 AANYYHSQ
+93 AANYLSSQ
-101 NNQDI
+101 NYQAIFVGSGNE
-106 TANLKNDNGTYFLSG
+106 TGTYSLSG
-121 LYNYTGGE
+121 FTNYV
-129 YNGGNLDI
+129 GGNLTI
-137 ELGSNATFN
+137 N
-146 LGANS
+146 LGNS
-151 GNSFTSWYPNGH
+151 VVLDLSGSNSFTSYQGYNQGKDDVSFNVGAINLNG
-163 TNVTFSAGT
+163 AL
-172 INVNNSVEVGNRV
+172 EVGNRV

-203 KVTINSNINAYK
+203 QVNINSNISAFK
-215 TSQVNIGNANSAITI
+215 TSQVNIGNANSVITI
-230 NSVSLS
+230 GSVSLS

-243 AKIGSG
+243 TRVGVG
-249 ANCSSSGPSYSFKGT
+249 ANCSTSGPSYSFKGIT
-264 TSATNTTFS
+264 NATNTAFS

-282 ESANFSGAKLNGG
+282 ENAAFSGAKLNGG
-295 AFTFNK
+295 TYTFNK
-301 GFNATNNTAF
+301 GFSATNNTAF

-316 TFKGTSSFNNATFS
+316 NFKGASSFNGATFNNAT
-330 NASYTFDNQ
+330 YTFNNQ

-356 QSNPTNSAQHPQIL
+356 QTNQ
-370 FENSSFNGGIFTFNN
+370 
-385 QTNPTNSAQHP
+385 TNSAQHP

-403 SFSGSTTTL
+403 SFSGNATTL
-412 KGSATFEQAFN
+412 KGFVDFQQAFN
-423 NSNHQLTIQNA
+423 NSSHQLTVQNA
-434 SFDNATFNNTGKI
+434 SFNNANFNNTGKI
-447 TIEKDASFNNTSF
+447 TIEKEVSFNNTTF
-460 NTPVDT
+460 NTSINT
-466 NNMSVT
+466 SNMTIT

-490 FGSSKITLAQGA
+490 FGSSKVTLTQGT

-507 SLGSE
+507 SLGD
-512 KSVTIL
+512 KNSVTIL

-527 HLLNH
+527 NLLNH

-541 KTTESSSKPQSFAQG
+541 KTSENSSDPQNFAQG

-566 TGQLLSENAA
+566 TGQLLSANIVASKVA
-576 TPKNTDSSPSAP
+576 DSSLSKSSTNP
-588 TKDSPQVYQ
+588 TKVYQ

-604 TIYKLQET
+604 IIYKLQET
-612 FSPNSIIIQA
+612 FSHNSIIIQA
-622 LESGTYTPPPTISG
+622 LESGTYTPPPVISG
-636 SQFDLSASNYINAN
+636 SKFDLSASNYIDSN
-650 MPWYDHKYY
+650 MPWYDHKSY

-692 TNGSNL
+692 ASGSNL
-698 VIGYNATWTG
+698 VIGYNSTWTDH
-708 NSVSSSGTV
+708 NVSSSDTV

-737 QCIGTT
+737 QCTGTT
-743 NGAYSA
+743 DGAYSA

-764 GTGGAANLVF
+764 GTGGAANLIF
-774 NGVDSINIANATITQ
+774 NGVDSVNIANATITQ
-789 HNAGAYSSSMTFS
+789 HNAGIYSSSMTFS
-802 TQNMDSSQNLNGLN
+802 TQSMDNSQNWNGLN
-816 ANGKLSVYGAT
+816 PNGTLSVYGAT

-841 GQATFENTNFNGGSY
+841 GKAVFENTNFNGGSY

-916 NLQIAGNAVFGNSTN
+916 NLQIAGNAVFGNSAN
-931 SDGSQNTAN
+931 GSQNNAN

-948 IAGNATF
+948 ILGNATF
-955 DNMAFNG
+955 DNVVFNG
-962 PTNTSVKGQVTLNNI
+962 PTNMSVKGQVTLNNI
-977 TLKNLNAPLSFGDGM
+977 TLKNLNAPLSFGDGT
-992 INFSAHS
+992 ITFNAYS

-1019 KEIEYNNA
+1019 KEIEYDNA

-1040 HGASSEKLVSSAGN
+1040 HGANSEKLVSSAGN
-1054 GIYDVV
+1054 GVYDVV

-1071 EVFSPNSISIRRLG
+1071 EIFSPNSISIRRLG

-1091 YVDME
+1091 YMDME

-1121 GNLNNTIYY
+1121 GDSNNTIYY
-1130 YDKSIDFYASGK
+1130 YDNSIDFYASGK
-1142 TLFTKAEFSQTLTGQ
+1142 TLFTKAEFSQTFTGQ

-1163 GAKNIWTNASD
+1163 GAKSIWTNASD

-1259 QSSSMNFISNSA
+1259 QSSSMNFTSNSA

-1282 DTAQNKGNPNFSFNA
+1282 DTAQNGGNPNFSFNA

-1304 SSFRGYVGQT
+1304 SSFRGYVGKT
-1314 QSVFKFNAVNAISF
+1314 QSVFKFNAANAINF
-1328 TNSSNLSSGLYQI
+1328 TNSTNLSSGLYQMQ
-1341 SAKSVLFDN
+1341 AKSVSFDN

-1362 KANAISLSQNASINA
+1362 KANAINLSQNASINA

-1385 SGDLNLNDTSSL
+1385 QGDLNLNDTSSL
-1397 NLNQSAI
+1397 NLNQSVI
-1404 NVSNN
+1404 NISNN
-1409 ATINDYASLIAS
+1409 ATINDYASLIV
-1421 NGSHLNFNGAVNFNS
+1421 NDGSRLNFNGAVNFNS
-1436 ANITTSLSDSSIV
+1436 ENITTSLNDSSIV
-1449 FKGASSL
+1449 FKGAISL
-1456 GGQFNLSNNSFLDF
+1456 GGQFNLSNNSSLDF

-1479 TAFNFYN
+1479 TAFNFYD

-1500 DIKAP
+1500 DIKAS

-1512 LNPNNSSVLNLKNSQ
+1512 LNPDNSSVLNLKNSQ

-1560 DMNSNWYER
+1560 GMNNNWYER
-1569 ISFFG
+1569 INFFG
-1574 MRINDGIYDAKN
+1574 MRINDGVYDAIN

-1625 NIGSEIFN
+1625 NISSEVFN

-1647 SDDAQGVFYL
+1647 SDDAEGVFYL
-1657 TSSVKGYYN
+1657 TSNVKGYYN

-1681 NNNLTSESSVI
+1681 NNNLTSESSII
-1692 SQTYNAQGNPIS
+1692 SQTYNAQGNPIG

-1733 KILGNDFSLSSLSN
+1733 KILGNDFSLSSLSDLN
-1747 LKGDALNQLTK
+1747 PNALNQLAK
-1758 LITPSDWK
+1758 LITPNDWK

-1778 VVQNFNNGALIIGAT
+1778 VVQNFNNGTLIVGAT
-1793 KIGQTNTNSTVVFG
+1793 KIGQTDTNSAVVFG

-1936 VNTLGS
+1936 ADTLGS
-1942 GSVIGG
+1942 NSVIGG

-1977 NTAIKD
+1977 NAAIKD

-2042 QVISVMLQDIVK
+2042 QVISVVLQDIVK
-2054 PSEALQND
+2054 PSSALQND
-2062 VVALGKQMIGE
+2062 VAALSKQMIGE
-2073 FLGQDMLNSLES
+2073 FLGQDTLNSLES

-2109 EQGLGDLIP
+2109 EQGLGDLMP

-2136 RGDFSFNAQGNVF
+2136 KGDFNFNAQGNVF

-2160 GTLSFNAGNSLIF
+2160 GALSFNAGNSLIF

-2178 IAFTNHSGTL
+2178 ISFTNHAGAL

-2197 INITTLDA
+2197 INITTLNV

-2228 ASCVQQSDPIT
+2228 ASCAGQSDST
-2239 TNTANPCALS
+2239 TANIANPCALS
-2249 AQSANGASSNN
+2249 AQSANGASSSN
-2260 ASNNAPIALNNND
+2260 ASNNAQIALNNND

-2286 GNIYANGVVD
+2286 GNIYANGMVD
-2296 FSKIKGSANIKNLYL
+2296 FSKIKGSTNIKNLYL

-2322 TISNQAVLEKN
+2322 IISNQAVLEKN
-2333 ASFVTNNLNIQ
+2333 ASFMANNLNIQ
-2344 GAFNNNAT
+2344 GAFNNNAMR
-2352 QKIGVLQNLVIASN
+2352 KIEVLQNLTIASN

-2398 APLIQAEGIINL
+2398 TPLIQAEGIINL
-2410 NTTQTPFIN
+2410 NTTQTPFMN

-2450 YLKLY
+2450 YLNLY
-2455 TLININGNHIE
+2455 TLININGNRIE

-2493 NSNNASPNNILS
+2493 NSNNAHQNNILS
-2505 LSVLHNQVKMSYGDK
+2505 LSVLHNQIKMSYGDK

-2541 LNQIEAIGGNNAIKW
+2541 LNQIEAVGGNNAIKW
-2556 LSTLMIKTKE
+2556 LSTLMMETKE
-2566 NPLFAPIYLENH
+2566 NPLFAPIYLKNH
-2578 SLNEILDAT
+2578 SLHEILGVA
-2587 KDLQNTASLISNPNF
+2587 KDLLNTASLISNPNF
-2602 RDNATNLL
+2602 RNNATNLL

-2625 SDFRAREGESNFSER
+2625 SDFRSREGESDFSER

-2670 LWVQGVGGASFI
+2670 LWVQGIGGASFI

-2720 MRSLGNNVDV
+2720 MHSLANNVDV

-2750 YGGNASHI
+2750 YEGNASNI
-2758 NSSNSLLS
+2758 NSSNPLLS
-2766 VLNQRYN
+2766 VLNQRYS

-2810 LSGMKGKMQ
+2810 LSGMKGKM
-2819 NPAYQQFVMH
+2819 NDAAYKQFLMH

-2869 AKGDNMVRFVG
+2869 SKGGNVVRFVG

-2890 IFNTFASVIT
+2890 VFNTFASVIT
-2900 GGEMHLWRLM
+2900 GGEMHLWRLV

-2923 YQDLNI
+2923 YQDINI

>member
-1 MKQFK
+1 MKKFK
-6 KKPKKIKRS
+6 KKPKSIKRS
-15 QKIILKRPLWLM
+15 HQNQKTILKRPLWLA
-27 PLLIGGFASGVY
+27 PLLISGFASGVY

-49 WGEKSQKVCVHRPW
+49 WREKSQKICVHHPW
-63 YALWSCDKWE
+63 YALWKCDKWE
-73 EKTQQFTGNQLI
+73 EKTQQYTGNQLI
-85 TKTWAGGN
+85 TKIWAGGN
-93 AANYYHSQ
+93 AANYYHTQ
-101 NNQDI
+101 NNQNI

-146 LGANS
+146 LGASS

-203 KVTINSNINAYK
+203 KVNINSNISAFK
-215 TSQVNIGNANSAITI
+215 TSQVNIGNANSVITI
-230 NSVSLS
+230 GSVSLN

-243 AKIGSG
+243 ASVGVG
-249 ANCSSSGPSYSFKGT
+249 ANCSTSGPSYSFKGT
-264 TSATNTTFS
+264 INATNTAFS

-282 ESANFSGAKLNGG
+282 ENATFSGAKWNGG
-295 AFTFNK
+295 TYTFNK
-301 GFNATNNTAF
+301 EFSTTNNTAF

-316 TFKGTSSFNNATFS
+316 NFKGASSFNGANFNNAT
-330 NASYTFDNQ
+330 YTFNNQ

-349 GTFTFNN
+349 GTFTFSN
-356 QSNPTNSAQHPQIL
+356 QTNQSAQHPQI
-370 FENSSFNGGIFTFNN
+370 
-385 QTNPTNSAQHP
+385 Q
-396 QILFENS
+396 NS
-403 SFSGSTTTL
+403 SFSGNATTL
-412 KGSATFEQAFN
+412 KGFVDFQQAFN

-434 SFDNATFNNTGKI
+434 FFNNATFNNTGKI
-447 TIEKDASFNNTSF
+447 TIEKDASFNDTIFNTS
-460 NTPVDT
+460 VDA

-472 GSVTLSGKNDLKN
+472 GGVTLSGKNDLKN

-490 FGSSKITLAQGA
+490 FGSSKITLTQGT

-507 SLGSE
+507 SLGD
-512 KSVTIL
+512 KNSVTIL
-518 NSSGGITYN
+518 NSNGGITYN

-532 ALNSLTNAL
+532 AINSLTSAL
-541 KTTESSSKPQSFAQG
+541 KTNENSLKPQSFAQG
-556 LWDMITYNGV
+556 LWEMITYNGV
-566 TGQLLSENAA
+566 TGQLLSADA
-576 TPKNTDSSPSAP
+576 TASKPADSSPSKSSSNS
-588 TKDSPQVYQ
+588 TQVYQ

-612 FSPNSIIIQA
+612 FGPNSIIIQA

-636 SQFDLSASNYINAN
+636 SQFDLSASNYINAD

-678 IWGSYTNSFKQTFS
+678 VWGSYTNSFKQTFS
-692 TNGSNL
+692 ANGSNL
-698 VIGYNATWTG
+698 VIGYNSTWTG
-708 NSVSSSGTV
+708 NSVSSSDTV

-737 QCIGTT
+737 QCTGTT
-743 NGAYSA
+743 NGTYSA

-789 HNAGAYSSSMTFS
+789 HNAGIYSSSMTFS
-802 TQNMDSSQNLNGLN
+802 TQSMDNSQNLNGLN
-816 ANGKLSVYGAT
+816 SNGKLLVYGTT

-841 GQATFENTNFNGGSY
+841 GQAVFENTNFNGGSY

-885 NNANF
+885 DNANF

-905 SFVGDFTNANS
+905 SFVGDFTNAHS
-916 NLQIAGNAVFGNSTN
+916 NLQIAGSAVFGNPTN
-931 SDGSQNTAN
+931 SNDSQNNAN
-940 FNNTGSVN
+940 FNNTGSIN
-948 IAGNATF
+948 ISGNATF
-955 DNMAFNG
+955 DNVVFNG
-962 PTNTSVKGQVTLNNI
+962 LTNTSVKGQVTLNNI
-977 TLKNLNAPLSFGDGM
+977 TLKNLNAPLSFGDGT
-992 INFSAHS
+992 IAFSAHS

-1040 HGASSEKLVSSAGN
+1040 HGASSEKLVSSTGN
-1054 GIYDVV
+1054 GVYDVV

-1085 VGMVFD
+1085 VSMVFD
-1091 YVDME
+1091 YMDME
-1096 KSDHLYYQNALG
+1096 KSDHLYYKDVVG

-1121 GNLNNTIYY
+1121 GNSNNTIYY

-1142 TLFTKAEFSQTLTGQ
+1142 TLFTKAEFSQTFTGQ

-1163 GAKNIWTNASD
+1163 GAKSIWTDASD
-1174 APQSNTIIRFGDNKG
+1174 APQSNAIIRFGDNKG

-1224 SGNRISSGGGAS
+1224 SGNRISSGGGAN

-1282 DTAQNKGNPNFSFNA
+1282 DTAQNGGNPNFSFNA

-1328 TNSSNLSSGLYQI
+1328 TNSTNLSSGLYQI
-1341 SAKSVLFDN
+1341 SANSVSFDN

-1362 KANAISLSQNASINA
+1362 KANAINLSQNASINA

-1385 SGDLNLNDTSSL
+1385 QGDLNLNDTSSL
-1397 NLNQSAI
+1397 NLNQSTI
-1404 NVSNN
+1404 SVSNN
-1409 ATINDYASLIAS
+1409 AMINDYASLIAS
-1421 NGSHLNFNGAVNFNS
+1421 NNAHINFNGTTNFNS
-1436 ANITTSLSDSSIV
+1436 ANITTSLNNSSIV
-1449 FKGASSL
+1449 FKGAVSL

-1479 TAFNFYN
+1479 TAFNFYD

-1512 LNPNNSSVLNLKNSQ
+1512 LNPNNSSVLDLKNSQ

-1560 DMNSNWYER
+1560 GMNSNWYER
-1569 ISFFG
+1569 INFFG

-1625 NIGSEIFN
+1625 NIGSEVFN

-1647 SDDAQGVFYL
+1647 SDDAEGVFYL
-1657 TSSVKGYYN
+1657 TSNVKGYYN
-1666 PNQSYQASGSNNTTK
+1666 PNQSYQANGNNNTTK
-1681 NNNLTSESSVI
+1681 NNNLTSESSII

-1704 ALHVYNKGYNFN
+1704 ALHIYNKGYNFN

-1733 KILGNDFSLSSLSN
+1733 KILGNDFSLSSLSG

-1758 LITPSDWK
+1758 LITPDDWK

-1778 VVQNFNNGALIIGAT
+1778 VVQNFNNGALIVGAT
-1793 KIGQTNTNSTVVFG
+1793 RIGQTNTNSAVIFG

-1875 NSQTSLILNQANIV
+1875 NSKTSLILNQANIV

-1914 ANILGEVAMQ
+1914 ANILGEVAVQ

-2010 EKLIGSMSINDLL
+2010 EELIGSMSINDLL

-2054 PSEALQND
+2054 PSNALKND

-2073 FLGQDMLNSLES
+2073 FLGQDTLNSLES

-2097 KVLAAKGLGPIY
+2097 KVLAAKGLGPVY

-2118 NLGKKGLFA
+2118 NFGKKGLFA

-2136 RGDFSFNAQGNVF
+2136 KGDFNFNAQGNVF

-2160 GTLSFNAGNSLIF
+2160 GVLSFNAGNSLIF

-2178 IAFTNHSGTL
+2178 IAFTNHFGTL

-2197 INITTLDA
+2197 INITTLNA
-2205 SNGLKINAA
+2205 SNGLKINAGS
-2214 NNNVSVSQGNLFIN
+2214 NNISVSQGDLFIN
-2228 ASCVQQSDPIT
+2228 ASCTQQSTP
-2239 TNTANPCALS
+2239 TAANATNPCTLNAS
-2249 AQSANGASSNN
+2249 VNDASSN

-2296 FSKIKGSANIKNLYL
+2296 FSKIKGSANVKNLYL

-2352 QKIGVLQNLVIASN
+2352 QKIEVLQNLVIASN

-2376 EVGGALNNFGA
+2376 EVGGALNNLGT
-2387 IHFNLENIQTP
+2387 IHFNLENSQTP
-2398 APLIQAEGIINL
+2398 ATPLIQAEGIINL
-2410 NTTQTPFIN
+2410 NTVQTPFMN

-2431 LLKSSRYID
+2431 LLKSSRYIN

-2466 EKNGVLTYLGQRVL
+2466 EKNGALTYLGQRVL

-2493 NSNNASPNNILS
+2493 NSNNASQNHILS
-2505 LSVLHNQVKMSYGDK
+2505 LSVLHNQIKMSYGNK
-2520 VMDFTPPTLQ
+2520 IMDFTPPTLQ
-2530 DYIVGIQGQSA
+2530 DYIAGIQGQSA
-2541 LNQIEAIGGNNAIKW
+2541 LNQIEAVGGNNAIKW
-2556 LSTLMIKTKE
+2556 LSTLMMETKE

-2578 SLNEILDAT
+2578 SLNEVLGVA
-2587 KDLQNTASLISNPNF
+2587 KDLLNTASLISNPNF

-2625 SDFRAREGESNFSER
+2625 SDFRTREGESDFSER

-2651 PNPSEIFVKYSQPN
+2651 PNPGEVFVKYSQLS

-2670 LWVQGVGGASFI
+2670 LWVQGIGGASFI
-2682 SGGNGTLYGLNVG
+2682 AGGNGTLYGLNVG
-2695 YDRLVKNVILGGYV
+2695 YDRLIKNVILGGYV
-2709 AYGYSGFNGNI
+2709 AYGYSDFNGNI
-2720 MRSLGNNVDV
+2720 MHSLGNNVDV

-2750 YGGNASHI
+2750 YGGNASNI
-2758 NSSNSLLS
+2758 NSSNPLLS
-2766 VLNQRYN
+2766 VLNQRYS

-2810 LSGMKGKMQ
+2810 LSGMKGKM
-2819 NPAYQQFVMH
+2819 NDAAYKQFLMH

-2843 LESRKYFGKNSYY
+2843 LESRKYFGQNSYY

-2869 AKGDNMVRFVG
+2869 SKGGNVVRFVG

-2890 IFNTFASVIT
+2890 VFNTFASVIT

-2923 YQDLNI
+2923 YQDINI

>member
-1 MKQFK
+1 MKKFK
-6 KKPKKIKRS
+6 KKPKSIKRS
-15 QKIILKRPLWLM
+15 HQKTILKRPLWLA

-49 WGEKSQKVCVHRPW
+49 WGEKSQKVCVHHPW

-129 YNGGNLDI
+129 NNGGNLNI
-137 ELGSNATFN
+137 ELGSNATFD
-146 LGANS
+146 LGAHS

-163 TNVTFSAGT
+163 TNITFSAGT

-203 KVTINSNINAYK
+203 KVNINSNISAFK
-215 TSQVNIGNANSAITI
+215 TSQVNIGNANSVITI
-230 NSVSLS
+230 GSVSLS
-236 GDTCSSL
+236 GDICSSL
-243 AKIGSG
+243 ARVGVG
-249 ANCSSSGPSYSFKGT
+249 ANCSTSGPSYSFKGMT
-264 TSATNTTFS
+264 NATNTAFS

-282 ESANFSGAKLNGG
+282 ENATFSGAKWNGG

-301 GFNATNNTAF
+301 EFSATNNTAF

-316 TFKGTSSFNNATFS
+316 NFKGASSFNGTNFN
-330 NASYTFDNQ
+330 NASYTFNNQ

-356 QSNPTNSAQHPQIL
+356 QNNQSAQHPQI
-370 FENSSFNGGIFTFNN
+370 
-385 QTNPTNSAQHP
+385 Q
-396 QILFENS
+396 NS
-403 SFSGSTTTL
+403 SFSGNATTL
-412 KGSATFEQAFN
+412 KGFVNFQQAFN

-434 SFDNATFNNTGKI
+434 SFNNATFNNTGKI
-447 TIEKDASFNNTSF
+447 TINESASFNNTTF
-460 NTPVDT
+460 NTSVDT
-466 NNMSVT
+466 NNMIIT

-490 FGSSKITLAQGA
+490 FGSSQVTLTQGT

-507 SLGSE
+507 SLGD
-512 KSVTIL
+512 KNSVTIL
-518 NSSGGITYN
+518 NSSGGIAYN
-527 HLLNH
+527 NLLNH

-541 KTTESSSKPQSFAQG
+541 KTNESSLKPQSFAQG

-566 TGQLLSENAA
+566 TGQLLNENAA
-576 TPKNTDSSPSAP
+576 TSKPTDSSPSKSS
-588 TKDSPQVYQ
+588 TNSTQVYQ

-612 FSPNSIIIQA
+612 FSHNSIIIQA
-622 LESGTYTPPPTISG
+622 LESGTYTPPPVISG
-636 SQFDLSASNYINAN
+636 SKFDLSASNYINAD

-692 TNGSNL
+692 ASNSNL
-698 VIGYNATWTG
+698 VIGYNSTWTDH
-708 NSVSSSGTV
+708 NVSSSGTV

-737 QCIGTT
+737 QCTGTT
-743 NGAYSA
+743 DGTYSA

-774 NGVDSINIANATITQ
+774 NGVDSVNIANATITQ
-789 HNAGAYSSSMTFS
+789 HNAGIYSSSMTFS
-802 TQNMDSSQNLNGLN
+802 TQGMDNSHNVNGLN
-816 ANGKLSVYGAT
+816 PNGMLSVYGTT

-841 GQATFENTNFNGGSY
+841 GKATFENTNFNGGSY
-856 QFSGDSLNFSNNNQF
+856 QFSGDSLNFLNNNQF

-885 NNANF
+885 DNANF
-890 NNSASFNFNNSNATT
+890 NNSVSFNFNNSNATT

-916 NLQIAGNAVFGNSTN
+916 NLQIAGNAVFGNSAN
-931 SDGSQNTAN
+931 SSQNNAN

-948 IAGNATF
+948 ISGNATF
-955 DNMAFNG
+955 DNVVFNG
-962 PTNTSVKGQVTLNNI
+962 STNTSVKGQVTLNNI
-977 TLKNLNAPLSFGDGM
+977 TLKNLNAPLSFGDGT
-992 INFSAHS
+992 ITFNAHS
-999 VINIGE
+999 VINIAE
-1005 AITNGNPITLVSSS
+1005 SITNGNPITLVSSS

-1027 FSKNLWQLINYQG
+1027 KNLWQLINYQG
-1040 HGASSEKLVSSAGN
+1040 HGASSEKLVSSAPN
-1054 GIYDVV
+1054 GVYDVV

-1071 EVFSPNSISIRRLG
+1071 EIFSPNSISIRRLG

-1091 YVDME
+1091 YMDME

-1121 GNLNNTIYY
+1121 GNSNNTIYY

-1142 TLFTKAEFSQTLTGQ
+1142 TLFTKAEFSQTFTGQ

-1163 GAKNIWTNASD
+1163 GAKSIWTNASD
-1174 APQSNTIIRFGDNKG
+1174 APQSNAIIRFGDNKG

-1236 LNFNGL
+1236 LNFNAL

-1259 QSSSMNFISNSA
+1259 QSSSMNFVSNSA

-1282 DTAQNKGNPNFSFNA
+1282 DTAQNGGNPNFSFNA

-1304 SSFRGYVGQT
+1304 SSFRGYVGKT
-1314 QSVFKFNAVNAISF
+1314 QSVFKFNATNAISF
-1328 TNSSNLSSGLYQI
+1328 TNSTNLSSGLYQMQ
-1341 SAKSVLFDN
+1341 AKSVSFDN

-1385 SGDLNLNDTSSL
+1385 QGDLNLNDTSSL

-1404 NVSNN
+1404 NISSN

-1421 NGSHLNFNGAVNFNS
+1421 NNAHINFNGTTNFNS
-1436 ANITTSLSDSSIV
+1436 ENITTSLNHSSIV
-1449 FKGASSL
+1449 FKGAISL
-1456 GGQFNLSNNSFLDF
+1456 GGQFNLSNHSSLDF

-1479 TAFNFYN
+1479 TAFNFYD

-1512 LNPNNSSVLNLKNSQ
+1512 LNPNNSSVLDLKNSQ

-1560 DMNSNWYER
+1560 GMNSNWHER
-1569 ISFFG
+1569 INFFG
-1574 MRINDGIYDAKN
+1574 MRINDGVYDAIN
-1586 QTYSFTNPLNNAL
+1586 QTYSFTNPLNNSL

-1625 NIGSEIFN
+1625 NIGSEVFN

-1641 NGVYSY
+1641 NDVYSY
-1647 SDDAQGVFYL
+1647 SDDAEGVFYL
-1657 TSSVKGYYN
+1657 TSNVKGYYN

-1681 NNNLTSESSVI
+1681 NNNLTSDSSVI
-1692 SQTYNAQGNPIS
+1692 SQTYNVQGNPIS
-1704 ALHVYNKGYNFN
+1704 ALHIYNKGYNFN

-1733 KILGNDFSLSSLSN
+1733 KILGNDFSLSSLSDLN
-1747 LKGDALNQLTK
+1747 SNALKQLTK
-1758 LITPSDWK
+1758 LITPNDWK
-1766 NINELIDNANNS
+1766 NINEFIDNANNS
-1778 VVQNFNNGALIIGAT
+1778 VVQNFNNGTLIVGAT
-1793 KIGQTNTNSTVVFG
+1793 KIGQTNTNSAVVFG

-1875 NSQTSLILNQANIV
+1875 NSQTSLVLNQANIV

-1936 VNTLGS
+1936 ADTLGS
-1942 GSVIGG
+1942 DSVIGG

-2054 PSEALQND
+2054 PSKALQND
-2062 VVALGKQMIGE
+2062 VAALGKQMIGE
-2073 FLGQDMLNSLES
+2073 FLGQDALNSLES

-2097 KVLAAKGLGPIY
+2097 KVLATKGLGPLY
-2109 EQGLGDLIP
+2109 EQGLGNLIP
-2118 NLGKKGLFA
+2118 SFGKKGLFA

-2136 RGDFSFNAQGNVF
+2136 KGDFSFNAQGNVF

-2160 GTLSFNAGNSLIF
+2160 GALSFNAGNSLIF

-2178 IAFTNHSGTL
+2178 ISFTNHAGTL
-2188 NLLSNQVSN
+2188 QLLSDQVSN
-2197 INITTLDA
+2197 INITTLNA
-2205 SNGLKINAA
+2205 SNGLKINAT

-2228 ASCVQQSDPIT
+2228 ASCMKQSDPTAANI
-2239 TNTANPCALS
+2239 ANPCTLTT
-2249 AQSANGASSNN
+2249 QSTNNASSNN
-2260 ASNNAPIALNNND
+2260 ASNNAQIALSNND

-2322 TISNQAVLEKN
+2322 IISNQAVLEKN

-2352 QKIGVLQNLVIASN
+2352 RKIEVLQNLTIASN

-2376 EVGGALNNFGA
+2376 EVGGSLNHFGA
-2387 IHFNLENIQTP
+2387 IHFNLENIQTLT
-2398 APLIQAEGIINL
+2398 PLIQAEGIINL
-2410 NTTQTPFIN
+2410 NTTQTPFMN

-2450 YLKLY
+2450 YLNLY

-2493 NSNNASPNNILS
+2493 NSNNASQNNILS
-2505 LSVLHNQVKMSYGDK
+2505 LSVLYNQIKMSYGDK

-2541 LNQIEAIGGNNAIKW
+2541 LNQIEAVGGNNAIKW
-2556 LSTLMIKTKE
+2556 LSTLMMETKE

-2578 SLNEILDAT
+2578 SLHEILGVA
-2587 KDLQNTASLISNPNF
+2587 KDLLNTASLISNPNF

-2625 SDFRAREGESNFSER
+2625 SDFRSREGESDFSEH

-2651 PNPSEIFVKYSQPN
+2651 PNPGEVFVKYSQLS

-2670 LWVQGVGGASFI
+2670 LWAQGIGGASFI

-2709 AYGYSGFNGNI
+2709 AYGYSGFNGRI
-2720 MRSLGNNVDV
+2720 MHSLANNVDV

-2750 YGGNASHI
+2750 YGGNASNI

-2766 VLNQRYN
+2766 VLNQRYS

-2800 QVGLSYHFIG
+2800 QVGLSYHFVG
-2810 LSGMKGKMQ
+2810 LSGMKGKM
-2819 NPAYQQFVMH
+2819 NGAAYKQFLMH

-2869 AKGDNMVRFVG
+2869 SKGGNVVRFVG

-2890 IFNTFASVIT
+2890 VFNTFASVIT
-2900 GGEMHLWRLM
+2900 GGEMHLWRLV

-2923 YQDLNI
+2923 YQDINI

>member
-1 MKQFK
+1 MKKFK
-6 KKPKKIKRS
+6 KKPKSIKRS
-15 QKIILKRPLWLM
+15 HQKTILKRPLWLA

-49 WGEKSQKVCVHRPW
+49 WGEKSQKVCVHHPW
-63 YALWSCDKWE
+63 YAIWSCDKWE

-129 YNGGNLDI
+129 NNGGNLNI

-146 LGANS
+146 LGASS

-163 TNVTFSAGT
+163 TNITFSAGT

-203 KVTINSNINAYK
+203 KVNINSNISAFK

-230 NSVSLS
+230 GSVSLS
-236 GDTCSSL
+236 GDVCSSSVSF
-243 AKIGSG
+243 GVG
-249 ANCSSSGPSYSFKGT
+249 ANCSTSGPSYSFKGMT
-264 TSATNTTFS
+264 NATNTAFS

-282 ESANFSGAKLNGG
+282 ENATFSGAKLNGG

-301 GFNATNNTAF
+301 EFSATNNTAF
-311 NSGSF
+311 NSGNF
-316 TFKGTSSFNNATFS
+316 NFKGASSFNGATFS
-330 NASYTFDNQ
+330 NASYTFNNQ

-349 GTFTFNN
+349 GTFTFNGQNN
-356 QSNPTNSAQHPQIL
+356 QSAQHPQI
-370 FENSSFNGGIFTFNN
+370 
-385 QTNPTNSAQHP
+385 Q
-396 QILFENS
+396 NS
-403 SFSGSTTTL
+403 SFSGNATTL
-412 KGSATFEQAFN
+412 KGFVDFQQAFN

-434 SFDNATFNNTGKI
+434 SFNNANFNNTGKI
-447 TIEKDASFNNTSF
+447 TIKESASFNNTIF
-460 NTPVDT
+460 NTSVDT
-466 NNMSVT
+466 SNMVIT

-490 FGSSKITLAQGA
+490 FGSSKITLTQGT

-507 SLGSE
+507 SLGD
-512 KSVTIL
+512 KNSVTIL

-527 HLLNH
+527 NLLNH

-541 KTTESSSKPQSFAQG
+541 KTNESSSDPQSFAQG

-566 TGQLLSENAA
+566 TGQLLSANAA
-576 TPKNTDSSPSAP
+576 TSKTADSSLSKPSTNSA
-588 TKDSPQVYQ
+588 QVYQ

-612 FSPNSIIIQA
+612 FSHNSIIIQA
-622 LESGTYTPPPTISG
+622 LESGTYTPPPIISG
-636 SQFDLSASNYINAN
+636 SKFDLSASNYIDSN
-650 MPWYDHKYY
+650 MPWYDHKSY

-692 TNGSNL
+692 ASNSNL
-698 VIGYNATWTG
+698 VIGYNATWTDH
-708 NSVSSSGTV
+708 NVSSSDTV

-737 QCIGTT
+737 QCTGTT
-743 NGAYSA
+743 NGTYSA

-774 NGVDSINIANATITQ
+774 NGIDSVNIANATITQ
-789 HNAGAYSSSMTFS
+789 HNAGIYSSSMTFS
-802 TQNMDSSQNLNGLN
+802 TQSMDNSQNLNGLN
-816 ANGKLSVYGAT
+816 ANGKLSVYGTT
-827 FTNQAKDGKFIFNA
+827 FTNEAKDGKFIFNA

-856 QFSGDSLNFSNNNQF
+856 QFNGDSLNFSNNNQF

-885 NNANF
+885 DNANF

-905 SFVGDFTNANS
+905 SFVGDFTNAHS
-916 NLQIAGNAVFGNSTN
+916 NLQIAGNAVFGNSAN
-931 SDGSQNTAN
+931 DSQNNAN

-948 IAGNATF
+948 ISGNATF
-955 DNMAFNG
+955 DNVVFNS
-962 PTNTSVKGQVTLNNI
+962 PTNMSVKGQVTLNNI
-977 TLKNLNAPLSFGDGM
+977 TLKNLNAPLSFGDGT
-992 INFSAHS
+992 ITFNAHS
-999 VINIGE
+999 VINIAE

-1040 HGASSEKLVSSAGN
+1040 HGASSEKLVSSVGN
-1054 GIYDVV
+1054 GVYDVV

-1071 EVFSPNSISIRRLG
+1071 EIFSQNSISIRRLG

-1091 YVDME
+1091 YMDME
-1096 KSDHLYYQNALG
+1096 KSDHLYYKNVAG

-1121 GNLNNTIYY
+1121 GNSNNTIYY

-1142 TLFTKAEFSQTLTGQ
+1142 TLFTKAEFSQTFTGQ

-1174 APQSNTIIRFGDNKG
+1174 APQSNAIIRFGDNKG

-1236 LNFNGL
+1236 LNFDGI

-1259 QSSSMNFISNSA
+1259 QSSSMNFTSNSA

-1282 DTAQNKGNPNFSFNA
+1282 DTAQNGGNPNFSFNA

-1314 QSVFKFNAVNAISF
+1314 QSVFKFNAANAINF
-1328 TNSSNLSSGLYQI
+1328 TNSTNLSSGLYQMQ
-1341 SAKSVLFDN
+1341 AKSVSFDN

-1362 KANAISLSQNASINA
+1362 KANAINLSQNASINA
-1377 SNHSTLEL
+1377 SNHSTLDL
-1385 SGDLNLNDTSSL
+1385 QGDLNLNDTSSL
-1397 NLNQSAI
+1397 NLNQSTI

-1409 ATINDYASLIAS
+1409 ATINDYASLIA
-1421 NGSHLNFNGAVNFNS
+1421 NDGSRLNFNGAVNFNS
-1436 ANITTSLSDSSIV
+1436 ANTTTSLNHSSIV
-1449 FKGASSL
+1449 FKGAISL
-1456 GGQFNLSNNSFLDF
+1456 GGQFNLSNHSSLDF

-1479 TAFNFYN
+1479 TAFNFYDS
-1486 NAFSQSPITFHQAL
+1486 AFSQSPITFHQTL

-1512 LNPNNSSVLNLKNSQ
+1512 LTPNNSSVLDLKNSQ

-1560 DMNSNWYER
+1560 GMNNNWYER
-1569 ISFFG
+1569 INFFG
-1574 MRINDGIYDAKN
+1574 MRINDGVYDAIN
-1586 QTYSFTNPLNNAL
+1586 QTYSFTNPLNNSL

-1625 NIGSEIFN
+1625 NIGSEVFN

-1647 SDDAQGVFYL
+1647 SDDAEGVFYL
-1657 TSSVKGYYN
+1657 TSNVKGYYN

-1681 NNNLTSESSVI
+1681 NNNLTSDSSVI

-1704 ALHVYNKGYNFN
+1704 ALHVYNKGYNFS

-1733 KILGNDFSLSSLSN
+1733 KILGNDFSLSSLSGLN
-1747 LKGDALNQLTK
+1747 PDALKQLAK
-1758 LITPSDWK
+1758 LITPNDWK

-1778 VVQNFNNGALIIGAT
+1778 VVQNFNNGTLIVGAT
-1793 KIGQTNTNSTVVFG
+1793 RIGQTNTNSAVVFG

-1875 NSQTSLILNQANIV
+1875 NSQTSLVLNQANIV

-1936 VNTLGS
+1936 ADTLGS
-1942 GSVIGG
+1942 NSVIGG
-1948 YLTPEQKNQTLS
+1948 HLTPEQKNQTLS

-2042 QVISVMLQDIVK
+2042 QVISVILQDIVK
-2054 PSEALQND
+2054 PSEALQSD
-2062 VVALGKQMIGE
+2062 VAALGKQMIGE
-2073 FLGQDMLNSLES
+2073 FLGQDTLNSLES

-2136 RGDFSFNAQGNVF
+2136 KGDFSFNAQGNVF

-2178 IAFTNHSGTL
+2178 ISFTNHAGLL

-2197 INITTLDA
+2197 INITTLNA

-2214 NNNVSVSQGNLFIN
+2214 NNNVLVSQGNLFIN
-2228 ASCVQQSDPIT
+2228 ASCMKQSDPT
-2239 TNTANPCALS
+2239 TANIANPCTLS
-2249 AQSANGASSNN
+2249 AQSANSASSNS
-2260 ASNNAPIALNNND
+2260 ASNNAQIALSDND

-2333 ASFVTNNLNIQ
+2333 ASFMVNNLNIQ

-2352 QKIGVLQNLVIASN
+2352 RKIEVLQNLTIASN

-2376 EVGGALNNFGA
+2376 EVGGALNHFGA

-2398 APLIQAEGIINL
+2398 TPLIQAEGIINL
-2410 NTTQTPFIN
+2410 NTTQTPFMN

-2431 LLKSSRYID
+2431 LLKSGRYID

-2450 YLKLY
+2450 YLNLY

-2493 NSNNASPNNILS
+2493 NSNNAHQNNILS
-2505 LSVLHNQVKMSYGDK
+2505 LSVLYNQVKMSYGDK

-2541 LNQIEAIGGNNAIKW
+2541 LNQIEAVGGNNAIKW
-2556 LSTLMIKTKE
+2556 LSTLMMETKE

-2578 SLNEILDAT
+2578 SLNEILGVA
-2587 KDLQNTASLISNPNF
+2587 KDLLNTASLISNPNF

-2625 SDFRAREGESNFSER
+2625 SDFRSREGESDFSER

-2651 PNPSEIFVKYSQPN
+2651 PNPNEIFVKYTQPN

-2670 LWVQGVGGASFI
+2670 LWVQGIGGASFI

-2720 MRSLGNNVDV
+2720 MRSLANNVDV

-2750 YGGNASHI
+2750 YGGNANSI
-2758 NSSNSLLS
+2758 NSSNPLLS

-2790 FKQKSVVLKP
+2790 FKHKSVVLKP

-2810 LSGMKGKMQ
+2810 LSGMKGNDATYK
-2819 NPAYQQFVMH
+2819 QFLMH

-2869 AKGDNMVRFVG
+2869 SKGDNMVRFVG

-2890 IFNTFASVIT
+2890 VFNTFASVIT
-2900 GGEMHLWRLM
+2900 GGEMHLWRLV

-2923 YQDLNI
+2923 YQDINI

>member
-1 MKQFK
+1 MKKFK
-6 KKPKKIKRS
+6 KKPKSIKRS
-15 QKIILKRPLWLM
+15 HQKTILKRPLWLM
-27 PLLIGGFASGVY
+27 PLLISGFASGVY
-39 ADGTDILGLS
+39 ANNLWDLLNPKVGGEYVHWVKGSQYCS
-49 WGEKSQKVCVHRPW
+49 W
-63 YALWSCDKWE
+63 WE
-73 EKTQQFTGNQLI
+73 FGGCLRNVWGANHKGYD
-85 TKTWAGGN
+85 AGN
-93 AANYYHSQ
+93 AANYLSSQ
-101 NNQDI
+101 NYQAISVGSGNE
-106 TANLKNDNGTYFLSG
+106 TGTYSLSG
-121 LYNYTGGE
+121 FTNYV
-129 YNGGNLDI
+129 GGNLTI
-137 ELGSNATFN
+137 N
-146 LGANS
+146 LGNS
-151 GNSFTSWYPNGH
+151 VVLDLSGSNSFTSYQGYNQGKDDVSFNVGAINLNG
-163 TNVTFSAGT
+163 TL
-172 INVNNSVEVGNRV
+172 EVGNRV

-243 AKIGSG
+243 AKVGSG
-249 ANCSSSGPSYSFKGT
+249 ANCSTSGPSYSFKGT
-264 TSATNTTFS
+264 TNATNTTFS
-273 NASGSFTFE
+273 NANGSFTFE
-282 ESANFSGAKLNGG
+282 ENATFSGAKWNGG

-301 GFNATNNTAF
+301 EFKATNNTAF

-316 TFKGTSSFNNATFS
+316 NFKGASSFNGASFS
-330 NASYTFDNQ
+330 NATYTFNDQ

-356 QSNPTNSAQHPQIL
+356 QTNSTQHPQI
-370 FENSSFNGGIFTFNN
+370 
-385 QTNPTNSAQHP
+385 Q
-396 QILFENS
+396 NS
-403 SFSGSTTTL
+403 SFSGNAITL
-412 KGSATFEQAFN
+412 KGFVNFQQAFN

-434 SFDNATFNNTGKI
+434 SFNNATFNNTGKI
-447 TIEKDASFNNTSF
+447 TINEGASFNSTTFNTSI
-460 NTPVDT
+460 DT

-472 GSVTLSGKNDLKN
+472 GGVTLSGKNDLNN

-490 FGSSKITLAQGA
+490 FGSSKITLAQGT

-507 SLGSE
+507 SLSSE

-532 ALNSLTNAL
+532 AINSLTNAL
-541 KTTESSSKPQSFAQG
+541 KTNESPSKPQSFAQG

-576 TPKNTDSSPSAP
+576 TSKNTDSSPSKSS
-588 TKDSPQVYQ
+588 TNSTQVYQ

-622 LESGTYTPPPTISG
+622 LESGTYTPPPVING
-636 SQFDLSASNYINAN
+636 SKFDLSASNYINAD
-650 MPWYDHKYY
+650 MPWYNHKYY

-692 TNGSNL
+692 TSGSNL

-708 NSVSSSGTV
+708 NSVSSSDTV

-737 QCIGTT
+737 QCTGTT
-743 NGAYSA
+743 NGTYSA

-764 GTGGAANLVF
+764 GTGGAANLIF

-789 HNAGAYSSSMTFS
+789 HNAGIYSSSMTFS
-802 TQNMDSSQNLNGLN
+802 TQNMDNSQNLNGLN
-816 ANGKLSVYGAT
+816 SNGKLSVYGAT

-841 GQATFENTNFNGGSY
+841 GQAVFENTNFNGGSY

-890 NNSASFNFNNSNATT
+890 NNSTSFNFNNSSATT
-905 SFVGDFTNANS
+905 SFMGDFTNAHS

-931 SDGSQNTAN
+931 GSQNTAN

-948 IAGNATF
+948 ISGNATF
-955 DNMAFNG
+955 DNVVFNG
-962 PTNTSVKGQVTLNNI
+962 PTNTSVKGKVTLNNI
-977 TLKNLNAPLSFGDGM
+977 TLKNLNAPLSFGDGT
-992 INFSAHS
+992 ITFNAHS

-1005 AITNGNPITLVSSS
+1005 AITNGNPITLISSS
-1019 KEIEYNNA
+1019 KEIEYNDA

-1040 HGASSEKLVSSAGN
+1040 HGASSEKLVSSVGN
-1054 GIYDVV
+1054 GVYDVV

-1071 EVFSPNSISIRRLG
+1071 EVFSQNSISIRRLG
-1085 VGMVFD
+1085 VSMVFD

-1096 KSDHLYYQNALG
+1096 KSDHLYYQNTLG

-1121 GNLNNTIYY
+1121 GNANNTIYY
-1130 YDKSIDFYASGK
+1130 YDNSIDFYASGK
-1142 TLFTKAEFSQTLTGQ
+1142 TLFTKAEFSQTFTGQ

-1210 HYEAQKIYITGSIE
+1210 HYEAQKIYITASIE

-1282 DTAQNKGNPNFSFNA
+1282 DTAQNGGNPNFSFNA

-1304 SSFRGYVGQT
+1304 SSFRGYVGTT
-1314 QSVFKFNAVNAISF
+1314 QSVFKFNAKNAISF
-1328 TNSSNLSSGLYQI
+1328 TNSTNLSSGLYQMQ
-1341 SAKSVLFDN
+1341 AKSVLFDN

-1362 KANAISLSQNASINA
+1362 KANAINLSQNASINA

-1385 SGDLNLNDTSSL
+1385 QGDLNVNDTSSL
-1397 NLNQSAI
+1397 NLNQSTI
-1404 NVSNN
+1404 NVFNN

-1421 NGSHLNFNGAVNFNS
+1421 NNAHINFNGAVNFNS
-1436 ANITTSLSDSSIV
+1436 ANITTSLSNSSIV

-1456 GGQFNLSNNSFLDF
+1456 GGQFNLSNHSSLDF

-1479 TAFNFYN
+1479 TAFNFYD

-1500 DIKAP
+1500 DVKAP

-1512 LNPNNSSVLNLKNSQ
+1512 LNPNNSSVLDLKNSQ

-1569 ISFFG
+1569 INFFG

-1647 SDDAQGVFYL
+1647 SDDAEGVFYL

-1681 NNNLTSESSVI
+1681 NNNLSSESSVI

-1704 ALHVYNKGYNFN
+1704 ALHIYNKGYNFN

-1747 LKGDALNQLTK
+1747 LNSNALNQLTK

-1793 KIGQTNTNSTVVFG
+1793 KIGQTNTNSAVVFG

-1914 ANILGEVAMQ
+1914 ANILGEVAVQ

-1977 NTAIKD
+1977 NAAIKD

-2042 QVISVMLQDIVK
+2042 QVISVILQDIVK
-2054 PSEALQND
+2054 PSNALKND
-2062 VVALGKQMIGE
+2062 VAALGKQMIGE
-2073 FLGQDMLNSLES
+2073 FLGQDTLNSLES

-2097 KVLAAKGLGPIY
+2097 KVLAAKGLGSIY

-2136 RGDFSFNAQGNVF
+2136 KGDFSFNAQGNVF

-2178 IAFTNHSGTL
+2178 ISFTNHAGTL
-2188 NLLSNQVSN
+2188 QLLSNQVSN

-2205 SNGLKINAA
+2205 SNGLKINAGS
-2214 NNNVSVSQGNLFIN
+2214 NNISVSQGDLFIN
-2228 ASCVQQSDPIT
+2228 ASCTQQSTP
-2239 TNTANPCALS
+2239 TAANATNPCALN
-2249 AQSANGASSNN
+2249 AQSTNGASN

-2296 FSKIKGSANIKNLYL
+2296 FSKVKGSANIKNLYL

-2322 TISNQAVLEKN
+2322 IISNQAVLENN

-2352 QKIGVLQNLVIASN
+2352 QKIEVLQNLVIASN

-2376 EVGGALNNFGA
+2376 EVGGGLNNLGT
-2387 IHFNLENIQTP
+2387 IHFNLENSQTP
-2398 APLIQAEGIINL
+2398 VNPLIQAEGIINL
-2410 NTTQTPFIN
+2410 NTAQTPFIN

-2493 NSNNASPNNILS
+2493 NSNNASQNHILS
-2505 LSVLHNQVKMSYGDK
+2505 LSVLYNQVKMSYGNK
-2520 VMDFTPPTLQ
+2520 AMDFTPPTLQ
-2530 DYIVGIQGQSA
+2530 DCIAGIQGQSA

-2556 LSTLMIKTKE
+2556 LSTLMIETKE

-2578 SLNEILDAT
+2578 SLNEILGVT

-2625 SDFRAREGESNFSER
+2625 SDFRTREGESDFS

-2651 PNPSEIFVKYSQPN
+2651 PNPGEVFVKYSQLS

-2670 LWVQGVGGASFI
+2670 LWVQGIGGASFI
-2682 SGGNGTLYGLNVG
+2682 YGGNGTLYGLNVG

-2709 AYGYSGFNGNI
+2709 AYGYSDFNGNI
-2720 MRSLGNNVDV
+2720 MHSLGNNVDV

-2750 YGGNASHI
+2750 YGGNASNI

-2810 LSGMKGKMQ
+2810 LSGMKGKM
-2819 NPAYQQFVMH
+2819 NDAAYKQFLMH

-2843 LESRKYFGKNSYY
+2843 LESRKYFGQNSYY

-2869 AKGDNMVRFVG
+2869 SKGGNTVRFVG

-2890 IFNTFASVIT
+2890 VFNTFASVIT

-2923 YQDLNI
+2923 YQDINI

>member
-1 MKQFK
+1 MKKFK
-6 KKPKKIKRS
+6 KKPKSIKRS
-15 QKIILKRPLWLM
+15 HQKTILKRPLWLA
-27 PLLIGGFASGVY
+27 PLLISGFASGVY

-49 WGEKSQKVCVHRPW
+49 WGEKSQRVCVHHPW

-73 EKTQQFTGNQLI
+73 EKTQQYTGNQLI

-93 AANYYHSQ
+93 VANYYHTQ
-101 NNQDI
+101 NNQNI

-121 LYNYTGGE
+121 LYNYTGGKH
-129 YNGGNLDI
+129 NGGNLNI

-146 LGANS
+146 LGASS
-151 GNSFTSWYPNGH
+151 GNSFTSWYSNGH
-163 TNVTFSAGT
+163 TNITFSAGT

-203 KVTINSNINAYK
+203 KVTINSNISAYK
-215 TSQVNIGNANSAITI
+215 TSQVNVGNANSTITI
-230 NSVSLS
+230 GSVSLS
-236 GDTCSSL
+236 GEVCSSL
-243 AKIGSG
+243 ASVGIG
-249 ANCSSSGPSYSFKGT
+249 ANCSNSGPSYSFKGT
-264 TSATNTTFS
+264 TNATNTAFS
-273 NASGSFTFE
+273 NANGSFTFE
-282 ESANFSGAKLNGG
+282 ENATFSGAKFNGG
-295 AFTFNK
+295 TYTFNK
-301 GFNATNNTAF
+301 EFNATNNTAF

-316 TFKGTSSFNNATFS
+316 NFKGASSFNGASFS
-330 NASYTFDNQ
+330 NATYTFDNQ

-356 QSNPTNSAQHPQIL
+356 QNNQSAQHPQI
-370 FENSSFNGGIFTFNN
+370 
-385 QTNPTNSAQHP
+385 Q
-396 QILFENS
+396 NS
-403 SFSGSTTTL
+403 SFSGGATTL
-412 KGSATFEQAFN
+412 KGFVDFQQAFN

-434 SFDNATFNNTGKI
+434 SFNNANFNNTGKI
-447 TIEKDASFNNTSF
+447 TINESASFNDTTFNTSI
-460 NTPVDT
+460 NT
-466 NNMSVT
+466 NNMTIT

-490 FGSSKITLAQGA
+490 FGSSKITLTQGT

-507 SLGSE
+507 SLSSE

-518 NSSGGITYN
+518 NSSGGITYSN
-527 HLLNH
+527 LLNH
-532 ALNSLTNAL
+532 AINSLTSAL
-541 KTTESSSKPQSFAQG
+541 KTNESSSDPQSFAQG

-576 TPKNTDSSPSAP
+576 TSKNTDSSPSAP

-612 FSPNSIIIQA
+612 FSHNSIIIQA
-622 LESGTYTPPPTISG
+622 LESGTYTPPPVISG
-636 SQFDLSASNYINAN
+636 SKFDLSASNYINAD
-650 MPWYDHKYY
+650 MHWYDHKYY

-692 TNGSNL
+692 ANGSNL

-708 NSVSSSGTV
+708 NSVSSSDKV
-717 SFGDTSGSALNGH
+717 SFGDTSGSTFNGH

-737 QCIGTT
+737 QCTGTT
-743 NGAYSA
+743 NGTYSA

-764 GTGGAANLVF
+764 GTGGAANLIF
-774 NGVDSINIANATITQ
+774 NGVDSVNIANATITQ
-789 HNAGAYSSSMTFS
+789 HNAGIYSSSMTFS
-802 TQNMDSSQNLNGLN
+802 TQNMDSSQNLKGLN
-816 ANGKLSVYGAT
+816 SNGTLSVYGTT

-841 GQATFENTNFNGGSY
+841 GQAVFENTNFNGGSY

-905 SFVGDFTNANS
+905 SFIGDFTNAHS
-916 NLQIAGNAVFGNSTN
+916 NLQIAGNAVFGNPTN
-931 SDGSQNTAN
+931 SNGSQNNAN

-948 IAGNATF
+948 ISGNATF
-955 DNMAFNG
+955 DNVVFNG
-962 PTNTSVKGQVTLNNI
+962 PTNTIVKGKVTLNNI
-977 TLKNLNAPLSFGDGM
+977 TLKNLNAPLSFGDGT
-992 INFSAHS
+992 IAFSAHS

-1027 FSKNLWQLINYQG
+1027 KNLWQLINYQG
-1040 HGASSEKLVSSAGN
+1040 HGASSEKLVSSVGN
-1054 GIYDVV
+1054 GVYDVV

-1071 EVFSPNSISIRRLG
+1071 EIFSQNSISIRRLG

-1091 YVDME
+1091 YMDME
-1096 KSDHLYYQNALG
+1096 KSDHLYYKDVAG

-1121 GNLNNTIYY
+1121 GNSNNTIYY
-1130 YDKSIDFYASGK
+1130 YDNSIDFYASGK
-1142 TLFTKAEFSQTLTGQ
+1142 TLFTKAEFSQTFTGQ

-1174 APQSNTIIRFGDNKG
+1174 APQSNAIIRFGDNKG

-1224 SGNRISSGGGAS
+1224 SGNRISSGGGAN
-1236 LNFNGL
+1236 LNFNAL

-1259 QSSSMNFISNSA
+1259 QSSSMNFISNGA

-1282 DTAQNKGNPNFSFNA
+1282 DTAQNGGNPNFSFNA

-1314 QSVFKFNAVNAISF
+1314 QSVFKFNAKNAISF

-1341 SAKSVLFDN
+1341 SANSVSFDN

-1362 KANAISLSQNASINA
+1362 KANAINLSQNASINA

-1385 SGDLNLNDTSSL
+1385 QGDLNLNDTSSL
-1397 NLNQSAI
+1397 NLNQSTI

-1409 ATINDYASLIAS
+1409 AMINDYASLIAS
-1421 NGSHLNFNGAVNFNS
+1421 NNAHINFNGTTNFNS
-1436 ANITTSLSDSSIV
+1436 ENITTSLNNSSIV
-1449 FKGASSL
+1449 FKGAISL
-1456 GGQFNLSNNSFLDF
+1456 GGQFNLSNNSSLDF

-1479 TAFNFYN
+1479 TAFNFYD

-1500 DIKAP
+1500 NIKAP

-1512 LNPNNSSVLNLKNSQ
+1512 LNPNNSSVLDLKNSQ

-1560 DMNSNWYER
+1560 GMNSNWYER
-1569 ISFFG
+1569 INFFG
-1574 MRINDGIYDAKN
+1574 MRISDGIYDATN

-1625 NIGSEIFN
+1625 NIGSEVFN

-1647 SDDAQGVFYL
+1647 SDDAEGVFYL
-1657 TSSVKGYYN
+1657 TSNVKGYYN
-1666 PNQSYQASGSNNTTK
+1666 PNQSYQANGSNNTTK
-1681 NNNLTSESSVI
+1681 NNNLTSDSSII

-1704 ALHVYNKGYNFN
+1704 ALHIYNKGYNFN

-1733 KILGNDFSLSSLSN
+1733 KILGNDFSLSNLSN

-1778 VVQNFNNGALIIGAT
+1778 VVQNFNNGTLIIGAT
-1793 KIGQTNTNSTVVFG
+1793 KIGQTDTNSAVVFG
-1807 GLGYQKP
+1807 GLGYQTP

-1914 ANILGEVAMQ
+1914 ANILGEVAVQ

-1936 VNTLGS
+1936 ADTLGS
-1942 GSVIGG
+1942 DSVIGG

-1965 NNFDNLMNDSGL
+1965 SNFDNLMNDSGL
-1977 NTAIKD
+1977 NAAIKD

-2023 SKKGLFNQITG
+2023 SKKGLLNQITG

-2042 QVISVMLQDIVK
+2042 QIISVMLQDIVK
-2054 PSEALQND
+2054 PSNALKND

-2073 FLGQDMLNSLES
+2073 FLGQDALNSLES

-2097 KVLAAKGLGPIY
+2097 KVLAAKGLGSIY

-2118 NLGKKGLFA
+2118 SLGKKGLFA

-2136 RGDFSFNAQGNVF
+2136 KGDFSFNAQGNVF

-2160 GTLSFNAGNSLIF
+2160 GALSFNAGNSLIF

-2178 IAFTNHSGTL
+2178 ISFTNHAGVL
-2188 NLLSNQVSN
+2188 QLLSDQVSN
-2197 INITTLDA
+2197 INITTLNA

-2228 ASCVQQSDPIT
+2228 ASCTQQSDPT
-2239 TNTANPCALS
+2239 TANAANPCTLN
-2249 AQSANGASSNN
+2249 AQSANDASSNN
-2260 ASNNAPIALNNND
+2260 ASNNAQIALNNND
-2273 ESLMVTANDFNFS
+2273 ESLMVAANDFNFS

-2344 GAFNNNAT
+2344 GAFNNNAMC
-2352 QKIGVLQNLVIASN
+2352 KIEVLQNLTIASN

-2376 EVGGALNNFGA
+2376 EVGGALNNSGA

-2398 APLIQAEGIINL
+2398 TPLIQAEGIINL

-2466 EKNGVLTYLGQRVL
+2466 EKNGALTYLGQRVL

-2493 NSNNASPNNILS
+2493 NSNNASQNNILS
-2505 LSVLHNQVKMSYGDK
+2505 LSVLYNQVKMSYGDK
-2520 VMDFTPPTLQ
+2520 AMDFTPPTLQ

-2541 LNQIEAIGGNNAIKW
+2541 LNQIEAVGGNAIKW
-2556 LSTLMIKTKE
+2556 LSTLMMETKE
-2566 NPLFAPIYLENH
+2566 NPLFAPIYLKNH
-2578 SLNEILDAT
+2578 SLNEILGVA
-2587 KDLQNTASLISNPNF
+2587 KDLLNTASLISNPNF

-2625 SDFRAREGESNFSER
+2625 SDFRSREGESDFSER

-2651 PNPSEIFVKYSQPN
+2651 PNPSEVFVKYSQLS
-2665 KHPNN
+2665 KHQNN
-2670 LWVQGVGGASFI
+2670 LWVQGIGGASFI
-2682 SGGNGTLYGLNVG
+2682 AGGNGTLYGLNAG

-2709 AYGYSGFNGNI
+2709 AYGYSDFNGNI
-2720 MRSLGNNVDV
+2720 MRSLANNVDV

-2750 YGGNASHI
+2750 YGGNANNI
-2758 NSSNSLLS
+2758 NSSNPLLS
-2766 VLNQRYN
+2766 VLNQRYS

-2810 LSGMKGKMQ
+2810 LSGMKGNDATYK
-2819 NPAYQQFVMH
+2819 QFLMH

-2862 GRDLLIK
+2862 GRDLLIRS
-2869 AKGDNMVRFVG
+2869 KGDNMVRFVG

-2890 IFNTFASVIT
+2890 VFNTFASVIT
-2900 GGEMHLWRLM
+2900 GGEMHLWRLV

-2923 YQDLNI
+2923 YQDINI

>member
-1 MKQFK
+1 MKKFK
-6 KKPKKIKRS
+6 KKPKSIKRS
-15 QKIILKRPLWLM
+15 HQNQKTILKRPLWLA

-49 WGEKSQKVCVHRPW
+49 WGEKSQKVCVHHPW
-63 YALWSCDKWE
+63 YVVWSCDKWE

-129 YNGGNLDI
+129 NNGGNLNI
-137 ELGSNATFN
+137 ELGSNATFD
-146 LGANS
+146 LGAHS

-203 KVTINSNINAYK
+203 EVNINSNINAYK
-215 TSQVNIGNANSAITI
+215 TSQVNVGNANSAITI
-230 NSVSLS
+230 GSVSLS
-236 GDTCSSL
+236 GEVCSSL
-243 AKIGSG
+243 ASVGVG
-249 ANCSSSGPSYSFKGT
+249 ANCSTSGPSYSFKGT
-264 TSATNTTFS
+264 TNATNTTFS

-282 ESANFSGAKLNGG
+282 ENATFSGAKWNGG
-295 AFTFNK
+295 TYTFNK
-301 GFNATNNTAF
+301 EFKATNNTAF

-316 TFKGTSSFNNATFS
+316 TFKDTSSFNNASFS
-330 NASYTFDNQ
+330 NTTYTFDNQ

-356 QSNPTNSAQHPQIL
+356 Q
-370 FENSSFNGGIFTFNN
+370 
-385 QTNPTNSAQHP
+385 TNPTNSAQHP
-396 QILFENS
+396 QIQNS
-403 SFSGSTTTL
+403 SFSGNATTL
-412 KGSATFEQAFN
+412 KGFVNFQQAFN

-434 SFDNATFNNTGKI
+434 SFNNATFNNTGKI
-447 TIEKDASFNNTSF
+447 TINEGASFNNTTF
-460 NTPVDT
+460 NTSVDT
-466 NNMSVT
+466 SNMTIT
-472 GSVTLSGKNDLKN
+472 GSVTLSGKNELNN

-490 FGSSKITLAQGA
+490 FGSSKITLTQGT

-507 SLGSE
+507 SLGD
-512 KSVTIL
+512 KNSVTIL

-527 HLLNH
+527 NLLNH

-541 KTTESSSKPQSFAQG
+541 KTNESSSKPQSFAQG

-566 TGQLLSENAA
+566 TGQLLSGNAA
-576 TPKNTDSSPSAP
+576 TSKTADSSPSKSSSNP
-588 TKDSPQVYQ
+588 TQVYQ

-612 FSPNSIIIQA
+612 FSHNSIIIQA
-622 LESGTYTPPPTISG
+622 LESGTYTPPPVISG
-636 SQFDLSASNYINAN
+636 SKFDLSASNYINAD

-692 TNGSNL
+692 ASNSNL
-698 VIGYNATWTG
+698 VIGYNSTWTG
-708 NSVSSSGTV
+708 NSVSSSDTV

-737 QCIGTT
+737 QCTGTT
-743 NGAYSA
+743 NGTYSA

-764 GTGGAANLVF
+764 GTGGAANLIF

-789 HNAGAYSSSMTFS
+789 HNAGIYSSSMTFS
-802 TQNMDSSQNLNGLN
+802 TQSMDSSQNLNGLN
-816 ANGKLSVYGAT
+816 ANGTLSVYGTT

-856 QFSGDSLNFSNNNQF
+856 QFNGDSLNFSNNNQF

-885 NNANF
+885 NDAHF
-890 NNSASFNFNNSNATT
+890 NNSASFNFNNSSATT
-905 SFVGDFTNANS
+905 SFVGDFTNAHS

-931 SDGSQNTAN
+931 SNGSQNTAN

-948 IAGNATF
+948 ISGNATF
-955 DNMAFNG
+955 DNVVFNG

-977 TLKNLNAPLSFGDGM
+977 TLKNLNAPLSFGDGT
-992 INFSAHS
+992 ITFSAHS
-999 VINIGE
+999 VINIDE
-1005 AITNGNPITLVSSS
+1005 AITNGNPIALVSSS

-1027 FSKNLWQLINYQG
+1027 KNLWQLINYQG
-1040 HGASSEKLVSSAGN
+1040 HGASSEKLVSSVGN
-1054 GIYDVV
+1054 GVYDVV

-1071 EVFSPNSISIRRLG
+1071 EVFSQNSISIRRLG
-1085 VGMVFD
+1085 VDMVFD
-1091 YVDME
+1091 YMDME

-1121 GNLNNTIYY
+1121 GNANNTIYY

-1142 TLFTKAEFSQTLTGQ
+1142 TLFTKAEFSQTFTGQ

-1163 GAKNIWTNASD
+1163 GAKNIWTDASD
-1174 APQSNTIIRFGDNKG
+1174 VPQSNAIIRFGDNKG

-1210 HYEAQKIYITGSIE
+1210 HYEAQKIYITASIE

-1242 QGILLTN
+1242 QGVLLTN

-1259 QSSSMNFISNSA
+1259 QSSSMNFVSNSA

-1282 DTAQNKGNPNFSFNA
+1282 DTAQNGGNPNFSFNA

-1304 SSFRGYVGQT
+1304 SSFRGYVGKT
-1314 QSVFKFNAVNAISF
+1314 QSVFKFNAANAINF
-1328 TNSSNLSSGLYQI
+1328 TNSTNLSSGLYQMQ
-1341 SAKSVLFDN
+1341 AKSVLFDN

-1385 SGDLNLNDTSSL
+1385 QGDLNLNDTSSL
-1397 NLNQSAI
+1397 NLNQSII

-1409 ATINDYASLIAS
+1409 AAINDYASLIAS
-1421 NGSHLNFNGAVNFNS
+1421 NNAHINFNGTTNFNS
-1436 ANITTSLSDSSIV
+1436 ANITTSLNHSSIV
-1449 FKGASSL
+1449 FKGAISL
-1456 GGQFNLSNNSFLDF
+1456 GGQFNLSNNSSLDF

-1479 TAFNFYN
+1479 TAFNFYD
-1486 NAFSQSPITFHQAL
+1486 NAFSQSPITFHQTL
-1500 DIKAP
+1500 DIKVP

-1560 DMNSNWYER
+1560 GMSSNWYER
-1569 ISFFG
+1569 INFFG
-1574 MRINDGIYDAKN
+1574 MRINDGIYDAIN

-1657 TSSVKGYYN
+1657 TSNVKGYYN
-1666 PNQSYQASGSNNTTK
+1666 PNQSYQANGSNNTTK
-1681 NNNLTSESSVI
+1681 NNNLTSESSII

-1704 ALHVYNKGYNFN
+1704 ALHVYNKGYNLN

-1733 KILGNDFSLSSLSN
+1733 KVLGNDFSPSSLSGLN
-1747 LKGDALNQLTK
+1747 SNALNELIK

-1793 KIGQTNTNSTVVFG
+1793 KIGQTNTNSAVVFG
-1807 GLGYQKP
+1807 GLGYQTP

-1875 NSQTSLILNQANIV
+1875 NSKTSLILNQANIV

-1914 ANILGEVAMQ
+1914 ANILGEVAVQ

-1942 GSVIGG
+1942 DSVIGG
-1948 YLTPEQKNQTLS
+1948 HLTPEQKNQTLS

-1977 NTAIKD
+1977 NAAIKD

-2023 SKKGLFNQITG
+2023 SKKGLLNQITG

-2054 PSEALQND
+2054 PSNALQND

-2073 FLGQDMLNSLES
+2073 FLGQDTLNSLES
-2085 LLQNQQIKSVLD
+2085 LLQNQQIKSVLG
-2097 KVLAAKGLGPIY
+2097 KILAAKGLGPIY

-2118 NLGKKGLFA
+2118 NFGKKGLFA

-2136 RGDFSFNAQGNVF
+2136 KGDFSFNAQGNVF

-2178 IAFTNHSGTL
+2178 IAFTNHFGTL
-2188 NLLSNQVSN
+2188 QLLSNQVSN

-2205 SNGLKINAA
+2205 SNGLKINAGS
-2214 NNNVSVSQGNLFIN
+2214 NNISVSQGNLFIN
-2228 ASCVQQSDPIT
+2228 ASCAQQSDPTAANI
-2239 TNTANPCALS
+2239 ANPCALS
-2249 AQSANGASSNN
+2249 AQSANGTSSSN

-2333 ASFVTNNLNIQ
+2333 ASFMANNLNIQ

-2352 QKIGVLQNLVIASN
+2352 RKIEVLQNLTIASN
-2366 ASLSTGIYGL
+2366 ASLSTGVYGL
-2376 EVGGALNNFGA
+2376 EVGGALNHFGA
-2387 IHFNLENIQTP
+2387 IHFNLENTQTP
-2398 APLIQAEGIINL
+2398 TPLIQAEGIINL
-2410 NTTQTPFIN
+2410 NTTQVPFMN
-2419 VNNSMANNTTYT
+2419 VNNSMADNTTYT

-2450 YLKLY
+2450 YLNLY

-2493 NSNNASPNNILS
+2493 SSNNVHQNNILS
-2505 LSVLHNQVKMSYGDK
+2505 LSVLHNQIKMSYGDK

-2541 LNQIEAIGGNNAIKW
+2541 LNQIEAVGGNNAIKW
-2556 LSTLMIKTKE
+2556 LSTLMMETKE

-2578 SLNEILDAT
+2578 SLNEILGVA
-2587 KDLQNTASLISNPNF
+2587 KDLLNTASLISNPNF
-2602 RDNATNLL
+2602 RNNATNLL

-2625 SDFRAREGESNFSER
+2625 SDFRTREGESDFFER

-2651 PNPSEIFVKYSQPN
+2651 PNPGEVFVKYSQPN

-2670 LWVQGVGGASFI
+2670 LWVQGIGGASFI
-2682 SGGNGTLYGLNVG
+2682 SGGNGTLYGLNAG
-2695 YDRLVKNVILGGYV
+2695 YDRLVK
-2709 AYGYSGFNGNI
+2709 
-2720 MRSLGNNVDV
+2720 M
-2730 GMYARA
+2730 
-2736 FLKRNEFTL
+2736 
-2745 SANET
+2745 
-2750 YGGNASHI
+2750 
-2758 NSSNSLLS
+2758 
-2766 VLNQRYN
+2766 
-2773 YNTWTTSVNGN
+2773 
-2784 YGYDFM
+2784 
-2790 FKQKSVVLKP
+2790 
-2800 QVGLSYHFIG
+2800 
-2810 LSGMKGKMQ
+2810 
-2819 NPAYQQFVMH
+2819 
-2829 SNPSNESVLTLNMG
+2829 
-2843 LESRKYFGKNSYY
+2843 
-2856 FVTARL
+2856 
-2862 GRDLLIK
+2862 
-2869 AKGDNMVRFVG
+2869 
-2880 ENTLLYRKGE
+2880 
-2890 IFNTFASVIT
+2890 
-2900 GGEMHLWRLM
+2900 
-2910 YVNAGVGLKMGLQ
+2910 
-2923 YQDLNI
+2923 
-2929 TGNVGMRVAF
+2929 

>member
-1 MKQFK
+1 MKKFK
-6 KKPKKIKRS
+6 KKPKSIKRS
-15 QKIILKRPLWLM
+15 HQKTILKRPLWLA
-27 PLLIGGFASGVY
+27 PLLIGGFASGVHANNLWDLLNPKVGGEY
-39 ADGTDILGLS
+39 VHWLKGSQYCAWWEFAGCLKNV
-49 WGEKSQKVCVHRPW
+49 WGANHKG
-63 YALWSCDKWE
+63 YDA
-73 EKTQQFTGNQLI
+73 
-85 TKTWAGGN
+85 GN
-93 AANYYHSQ
+93 AANYLSSQ
-101 NNQDI
+101 NYQAISVGSGNE
-106 TANLKNDNGTYFLSG
+106 TGTYSLSG
-121 LYNYTGGE
+121 FTNYV
-129 YNGGNLDI
+129 GGNLTI
-137 ELGSNATFN
+137 N
-146 LGANS
+146 LGNS
-151 GNSFTSWYPNGH
+151 VVLDLSGSNSFTSYQGYNQSKDDVSFNVGAINLNG
-163 TNVTFSAGT
+163 AL
-172 INVNNSVEVGNRV
+172 EVGNRV

-203 KVTINSNINAYK
+203 QVNINSNISAFK

-230 NSVSLS
+230 GSVSLS

-243 AKIGSG
+243 ASVGVG
-249 ANCSSSGPSYSFKGT
+249 ANCSTSGPGYSFKGT
-264 TSATNTTFS
+264 TSATNTAFS

-282 ESANFSGAKLNGG
+282 ENATFSGAKLNGG

-311 NSGSF
+311 DSGSF
-316 TFKGTSSFNNATFS
+316 NFKGASSFNGATFS
-330 NASYTFDNQ
+330 DASYTFNNQ

-356 QSNPTNSAQHPQIL
+356 QTNQ
-370 FENSSFNGGIFTFNN
+370 
-385 QTNPTNSAQHP
+385 TNSAQHP

-403 SFSGSTTTL
+403 SFSGNATTL
-412 KGSATFEQAFN
+412 KGFVHFQQAFN
-423 NSNHQLTIQNA
+423 NSNHQLIMQNA
-434 SFDNATFNNTGKI
+434 SFNNANFNNTGKI
-447 TIEKDASFNNTSF
+447 TINESASFNDTTFNTS
-460 NTPVDT
+460 VET
-466 NNMSVT
+466 NNMT
-472 GSVTLSGKNDLKN
+472 IAGSVTLSGKNDLKN

-490 FGSSKITLAQGA
+490 FGSSQVTLTQGT

-507 SLGSE
+507 SLGD
-512 KSVTIL
+512 KNSVTIL

-527 HLLNH
+527 NLLNH

-541 KTTESSSKPQSFAQG
+541 KTNESSLKPQSFAQG

-566 TGQLLSENAA
+566 TGQLLSTDA
-576 TPKNTDSSPSAP
+576 TTSKPADSSPSKSSTNP
-588 TKDSPQVYQ
+588 TQVYQ

-604 TIYKLQET
+604 IIYKLQET
-612 FSPNSIIIQA
+612 FSHNSIIIQA
-622 LESGTYTPPPTISG
+622 LESGTYTPPPIISG
-636 SQFDLSASNYINAN
+636 SKFDLSASNYIDSNT
-650 MPWYDHKYY
+650 PWYDHKSY

-692 TNGSNL
+692 ASGSNL
-698 VIGYNATWTG
+698 VIGYNSTWTDH
-708 NSVSSSGTV
+708 NVSSSDTV

-737 QCIGTT
+737 QCTGTT
-743 NGAYSA
+743 DGTYSA

-774 NGVDSINIANATITQ
+774 NGADSINIANATITQ
-789 HNAGAYSSSMTFS
+789 HNAGIYSSSMTFS
-802 TQNMDSSQNLNGLN
+802 TQSMDNSHNVNGLN
-816 ANGKLSVYGAT
+816 ANGTLSVYGAT

-841 GQATFENTNFNGGSY
+841 GKATFENTNFNGGSY

-885 NNANF
+885 DNANF
-890 NNSASFNFNNSNATT
+890 NNSTSFNFNNSNATT

-916 NLQIAGNAVFGNSTN
+916 NLQIAGSAVFGNSAN
-931 SDGSQNTAN
+931 GSQNNAN
-940 FNNTGSVN
+940 FNNTGSVD
-948 IAGNATF
+948 ISGNATF
-955 DNMAFNG
+955 DNVVFNG
-962 PTNTSVKGQVTLNNI
+962 PTNMSVKGQVTLNNI
-977 TLKNLNAPLSFGDGM
+977 TLKNLNAPLSFGDGT
-992 INFSAHS
+992 ITFNAHS
-999 VINIGE
+999 VINIAE

-1040 HGASSEKLVSSAGN
+1040 HGASSEKLVSSVGN
-1054 GIYDVV
+1054 GVYDVV

-1071 EVFSPNSISIRRLG
+1071 EIFSQNSISIRRLG

-1091 YVDME
+1091 YMDME

-1121 GNLNNTIYY
+1121 GNSNNTIYY
-1130 YDKSIDFYASGK
+1130 YDNSIDFYASGK
-1142 TLFTKAEFSQTLTGQ
+1142 TLFTKAEFSQTFTGQ

-1189 AGSNDASGH
+1189 AGSNGASGH

-1210 HYEAQKIYITGSIE
+1210 HYEAQKIYITASIE

-1254 RAAGT
+1254 RTAGT
-1259 QSSSMNFISNSA
+1259 QSSSMNFTSNSA

-1282 DTAQNKGNPNFSFNA
+1282 DTAQNGGNPNFSFNA

-1314 QSVFKFNAVNAISF
+1314 QSVFKFNAANAISF
-1328 TNSSNLSSGLYQI
+1328 TNSTNLSSGLYQMQ
-1341 SAKSVLFDN
+1341 AKSVSFDN
-1350 SNLSVSVGTSSI
+1350 SSLSVSVGTSSI
-1362 KANAISLSQNASINA
+1362 KANAINLSQNASISA

-1385 SGDLNLNDTSSL
+1385 QGDLNLNDTSSL

-1404 NVSNN
+1404 NISNN
-1409 ATINDYASLIAS
+1409 ATINDYASLIV
-1421 NGSHLNFNGAVNFNS
+1421 NDGSRLNFNGTTNFNS
-1436 ANITTSLSDSSIV
+1436 ANITTSLNHSSIV
-1449 FKGASSL
+1449 FKGAISL
-1456 GGQFNLSNNSFLDF
+1456 GGQFNLSNNSSLDF

-1479 TAFNFYN
+1479 TAFNFYD

-1560 DMNSNWYER
+1560 GMNSNWYER
-1569 ISFFG
+1569 INFFG
-1574 MRINDGIYDAKN
+1574 MRISDGIYDAIN

-1625 NIGSEIFN
+1625 NIGSEVFN

-1647 SDDAQGVFYL
+1647 SDDAEGVFYL
-1657 TSSVKGYYN
+1657 TSNVKGYYN

-1681 NNNLTSESSVI
+1681 NNNLISGASVI
-1692 SQTYNAQGNPIS
+1692 SQTYSAQGNPIS

-1733 KILGNDFSLSSLSN
+1733 KILGNDFSLSSLSALN
-1747 LKGDALNQLTK
+1747 PNVLNQLTK
-1758 LITPSDWK
+1758 LITPNDWK
-1766 NINELIDNANNS
+1766 NINELIDNANDS
-1778 VVQNFNNGALIIGAT
+1778 VVQNFNNGTLIVGAT
-1793 KIGQTNTNSTVVFG
+1793 KIGQTDTNSAVVFG

-1875 NSQTSLILNQANIV
+1875 NSQTSLVLNQANIV

-1936 VNTLGS
+1936 ADTLGS
-1942 GSVIGG
+1942 NSVIGG

-2042 QVISVMLQDIVK
+2042 KVISVILQDIVK
-2054 PSEALQND
+2054 PSSALKSD
-2062 VVALGKQMIGE
+2062 VAALGKQMIGE
-2073 FLGQDMLNSLES
+2073 FLGQDTLNSLES

-2097 KVLAAKGLGPIY
+2097 KVLAAKGLGSIY
-2109 EQGLGDLIP
+2109 EQGLGDLMP

-2136 RGDFSFNAQGNVF
+2136 KGDFSFNAQGNVF

-2160 GTLSFNAGNSLIF
+2160 GTLSFNAGDTLIF
-2173 AGNNH
+2173 AGNNR
-2178 IAFTNHSGTL
+2178 ISFTNHAGAL

-2197 INITTLDA
+2197 INITTLNA
-2205 SNGLKINAA
+2205 SNGLKINAS

-2228 ASCVQQSDPIT
+2228 ASCMKQSDPTAANI
-2239 TNTANPCALS
+2239 ANPCTLS
-2249 AQSANGASSNN
+2249 AQSANGVSSNN
-2260 ASNNAPIALNNND
+2260 ASNNAQIALSNND
-2273 ESLMVTANDFNFS
+2273 ESLIVTANDFNFS

-2333 ASFVTNNLNIQ
+2333 ANFMANNLNIQ

-2352 QKIGVLQNLVIASN
+2352 CKIEVFQNLTIASN

-2398 APLIQAEGIINL
+2398 TPLIQARGIINL
-2410 NTTQTPFIN
+2410 NTTQTPFMN

-2450 YLKLY
+2450 YLNLY

-2493 NSNNASPNNILS
+2493 NPNNAHQNNILS
-2505 LSVLHNQVKMSYGDK
+2505 LSVLYNQIKMSYGDK

-2541 LNQIEAIGGNNAIKW
+2541 LNQIEAVGGNNAIKW
-2556 LSTLMIKTKE
+2556 LSTLMMETKE
-2566 NPLFAPIYLENH
+2566 NPLFAPIYLKNH
-2578 SLNEILDAT
+2578 SLHEILGVA
-2587 KDLQNTASLISNPNF
+2587 KDLLNTASLISNPNF
-2602 RDNATNLL
+2602 RNNATNLL

-2625 SDFRAREGESNFSER
+2625 SDFRAREGEFDFSER

-2651 PNPSEIFVKYSQPN
+2651 PNPSEVFIKYSQPN
-2665 KHPNN
+2665 KHQNN
-2670 LWVQGVGGASFI
+2670 LWVQGIGGASFI

-2720 MRSLGNNVDV
+2720 MHSLANNVDV

-2750 YGGNASHI
+2750 YEGNASNI
-2758 NSSNSLLS
+2758 NSSNFLLS
-2766 VLNQRYN
+2766 VLNQRYS

-2790 FKQKSVVLKP
+2790 FKHKSVVLKP

-2810 LSGMKGKMQ
+2810 LSAMKGKM
-2819 NPAYQQFVMH
+2819 NDAAYERFVMH

-2869 AKGDNMVRFVG
+2869 SKGGNVVRFVG

-2890 IFNTFASVIT
+2890 VFNTFASVIT
-2900 GGEMHLWRLM
+2900 GGEMHLWRLV

-2923 YQDLNI
+2923 YQDINI

>member
-1 MKQFK
+1 MKKFK
-6 KKPKKIKRS
+6 KKPKKITRK
-15 QKIILKRPLWLM
+15 QKTILKRPLWLM
-27 PLLIGGFASGVY
+27 PLLISGFASGAY
-39 ADGTDILGLS
+39 ADGTNILGLS

-63 YALWSCDKWE
+63 YALWNCDKWE
-73 EKTQQFTGNQLI
+73 EKTQQYTGNQLI

-93 AANYYHSQ
+93 AANYYHTQ
-101 NNQDI
+101 NNQNI

-146 LGANS
+146 LGASS

-185 GSGAGTHTGT
+185 GSGAGTHTGI

-203 KVTINSNINAYK
+203 KVTINSNISAYK
-215 TSQVNIGNANSAITI
+215 TSQVNIGNANSTITI

-243 AKIGSG
+243 ASVGVG
-249 ANCSSSGPSYSFKGT
+249 ANCSNSGPSYSFKGT
-264 TSATNTTFS
+264 TNATNTTFS
-273 NASGSFTFE
+273 NSSGSFTFE
-282 ESANFSGAKLNGG
+282 ENATFSGAKWNGG

-301 GFNATNNTAF
+301 GFSATNNTAF

-316 TFKGTSSFNNATFS
+316 NFKGASSFNGTNFS
-330 NASYTFDNQ
+330 NASYIFNNQ

-356 QSNPTNSAQHPQIL
+356 Q
-370 FENSSFNGGIFTFNN
+370 
-385 QTNPTNSAQHP
+385 TNPTNSTQHP
-396 QILFENS
+396 QIQNS
-403 SFSGSTTTL
+403 SFSGNATTL
-412 KGSATFEQAFN
+412 KGFVNFQQAFN

-447 TIEKDASFNNTSF
+447 TIEKDASFNSTTFNTS
-460 NTPVDT
+460 VDT

-472 GSVTLSGKNDLKN
+472 GGVTLSGKNDLKN
-485 GSTLD
+485 GATLD
-490 FGSSKITLAQGA
+490 FGSSKITLAQGT

-518 NSSGGITYN
+518 NSSGGINYN
-527 HLLNH
+527 NLLNH
-532 ALNSLTNAL
+532 ALNGLTNAL
-541 KTTESSSKPQSFAQG
+541 KTTESLSKPQSFAQG
-556 LWDMITYNGV
+556 LWDMITYDGV
-566 TGQLLSENAA
+566 TGQLLNENAA
-576 TPKNTDSSPSAP
+576 TSKNTDSSPPKSSSNS
-588 TKDSPQVYQ
+588 TQVYQ

-612 FSPNSIIIQA
+612 FGPNSIIIQA
-622 LESGTYTPPPTISG
+622 LESGTYTPPPVISG
-636 SQFDLSASNYINAN
+636 SKFDLSASNYINAD

-692 TNGSNL
+692 ASNSNL
-698 VIGYNATWTG
+698 VIGYNSTWTDH
-708 NSVSSSGTV
+708 NVSSSDTV

-737 QCIGTT
+737 QCTGTT
-743 NGAYSA
+743 NGTYSA

-789 HNAGAYSSSMTFS
+789 HNAGIYSSSMTFS
-802 TQNMDSSQNLNGLN
+802 TQNMDNSQNLSGLN

-841 GQATFENTNFNGGSY
+841 GQAVFENTNFNGGSY

-905 SFVGDFTNANS
+905 SFMGDFTNANS
-916 NLQIAGNAVFGNSTN
+916 NLQIAGNAVFGNPTN
-931 SDGSQNTAN
+931 DSQNTAN
-940 FNNTGSVN
+940 FDNTGSVN

-955 DNMAFNG
+955 DNVVFNS

-977 TLKNLNAPLSFGDGM
+977 TLKNLNAPLSFGDGT
-992 INFSAHS
+992 IAFSAHS

-1019 KEIEYNNA
+1019 KEIDYNNA

-1040 HGASSEKLVSSAGN
+1040 HGASSEKLVSSVGN
-1054 GIYDVV
+1054 GVYDVV

-1071 EVFSPNSISIRRLG
+1071 EIFSPNSISIRRLG

-1096 KSDHLYYQNALG
+1096 KSDRLYYQNALG

-1121 GNLNNTIYY
+1121 GNSNNTIYY
-1130 YDKSIDFYASGK
+1130 YDNSIDFYASGK
-1142 TLFTKAEFSQTLTGQ
+1142 TLFTKAEFSQTFTGQ

-1163 GAKNIWTNASD
+1163 GAKSIWTSLSD
-1174 APQSNTIIRFGDNKG
+1174 APQSNVIIRFGDNKG

-1259 QSSSMNFISNSA
+1259 QSSSMNFVSNSA

-1282 DTAQNKGNPNFSFNA
+1282 DTAQNGGNPNFSFNA

-1304 SSFRGYVGQT
+1304 SSFRGYVGTT
-1314 QSVFKFNAVNAISF
+1314 QSVFKFNAKNAINF
-1328 TNSSNLSSGLYQI
+1328 TNSTNLSSGLYQMQ
-1341 SAKSVLFDN
+1341 AKSVSFDN

-1362 KANAISLSQNASINA
+1362 KANAINLSQNASINA

-1385 SGDLNLNDTSSL
+1385 QGGLNLNDTSSL
-1397 NLNQSAI
+1397 NLNQSTI

-1421 NGSHLNFNGAVNFNS
+1421 NGSHLNFNGATNFNS
-1436 ANITTSLSDSSIV
+1436 ANITTSLNNSSIV
-1449 FKGASSL
+1449 FKGAISL
-1456 GGQFNLSNNSFLDF
+1456 GGQFNLSNNSSLDF

-1479 TAFNFYN
+1479 TAFNFYD
-1486 NAFSQSPITFHQAL
+1486 NAFSQSPITFNQAL

-1512 LNPNNSSVLNLKNSQ
+1512 LNPNNSSVLDLKNSQ

-1604 FKDNQLSVTLSQIP
+1604 FKNNQLSVTLSQIP

-1647 SDDAQGVFYL
+1647 SDDAEGVFYL
-1657 TSSVKGYYN
+1657 TSNVKGYYN
-1666 PNQSYQASGSNNTTK
+1666 PNQSYQANGSNNTTK
-1681 NNNLTSESSVI
+1681 NNNLSSESSVI

-1704 ALHVYNKGYNFN
+1704 ALYIYNKGYNFN

-1726 KLYPEIK
+1726 RLYPEIK

-1778 VVQNFNNGALIIGAT
+1778 VVQNFNNGTLIVGAT
-1793 KIGQTNTNSTVVFG
+1793 KIGQTDTNSAVVFG

-1914 ANILGEVAMQ
+1914 ANILGEVAVQ

-1936 VNTLGS
+1936 VNMLGS
-1942 GSVIGG
+1942 DSVIGG
-1948 YLTPEQKNQTLS
+1948 HLTPEQKNQTLS

-2054 PSEALQND
+2054 PSDALKND
-2062 VVALGKQMIGE
+2062 VAALGKQMIGE
-2073 FLGQDMLNSLES
+2073 FLGQDTLNSLES

-2118 NLGKKGLFA
+2118 NIGKKGLFA
-2127 PYGLSQVWQ
+2127 PYGLSQAWQ
-2136 RGDFSFNAQGNVF
+2136 KGDFSFNAQGNIF

-2178 IAFTNHSGTL
+2178 IAFTNHFGTL

-2228 ASCVQQSDPIT
+2228 ASCVQQSTPT
-2239 TNTANPCALS
+2239 AANAANPCALS
-2249 AQSANGASSNN
+2249 AQSANGASSSN

-2273 ESLMVTANDFNFS
+2273 ESLIITANDFNFS

-2322 TISNQAVLEKN
+2322 TISNQAVLENN

-2352 QKIGVLQNLVIASN
+2352 QKIEVLQNLVIASN

-2376 EVGGALNNFGA
+2376 EVGGALNHFGT
-2387 IHFNLENIQTP
+2387 IYFNLENTQTP
-2398 APLIQAEGIINL
+2398 TPLIQAGGIINL
-2410 NTTQTPFIN
+2410 NTTQTPFMN
-2419 VNNSMANNTTYT
+2419 VSVANGGTYT
-2431 LLKSSRYID
+2431 LLKSSRYIN

-2505 LSVLHNQVKMSYGDK
+2505 LSVLYDQIKMSYGNK
-2520 VMDFTPPTLQ
+2520 IMDFTPPTLQ
-2530 DYIVGIQGQSA
+2530 DYIAGIQGQSA
-2541 LNQIEAIGGNNAIKW
+2541 LNQIEAVGGNAIKW
-2556 LSTLMIKTKE
+2556 LSTLMMETKE
-2566 NPLFAPIYLENH
+2566 NPLFAPIYLKNH

-2587 KDLQNTASLISNPNF
+2587 KDLQNTVSLISNPNF

-2625 SDFRAREGESNFSER
+2625 SDFRAREGESDFSER

-2651 PNPSEIFVKYSQPN
+2651 PNPGEVFVKYSQPN

-2670 LWVQGVGGASFI
+2670 LWVQGIGGASFI

-2709 AYGYSGFNGNI
+2709 AYGYSDFNGNI
-2720 MRSLGNNVDV
+2720 MHSLGNNVDV

-2750 YGGNASHI
+2750 YGGNATSI

-2810 LSGMKGKMQ
+2810 LSGMKGKM
-2819 NPAYQQFVMH
+2819 NDAAYKQFLMH

-2843 LESRKYFGKNSYY
+2843 LESRKYFGQNSYY

-2869 AKGDNMVRFVG
+2869 SKGGNTVRFVG

-2890 IFNTFASVIT
+2890 VFNTFASVIT

-2923 YQDLNI
+2923 YQDINI

>member
-1 MKQFK
+1 MKKFK
-6 KKPKKIKRS
+6 KKPKSIKRS
-15 QKIILKRPLWLM
+15 HQNQKTILKCPLWLA
-27 PLLIGGFASGVY
+27 PLLISGFASGVY

-49 WGEKSQKVCVHRPW
+49 WGEKSQKVCVHHPW
-63 YALWSCDKWE
+63 YAIWSCDKWE
-73 EKTQQFTGNQLI
+73 EKTQQYTGNQLI

-129 YNGGNLDI
+129 NNGGNLNI
-137 ELGSNATFN
+137 ELGSNATFD
-146 LGANS
+146 LGAHS

-203 KVTINSNINAYK
+203 KVNINSNISAFK
-215 TSQVNIGNANSAITI
+215 TSQVNVGNANSAISI
-230 NSVSLS
+230 GSVSLS

-243 AKIGSG
+243 ARVGVG
-249 ANCSSSGPSYSFKGT
+249 ANCSTSGPSYSFKGIT
-264 TSATNTTFS
+264 NATNTAFS
-273 NASGSFTFE
+273 NANGSFTFE
-282 ESANFSGAKLNGG
+282 ENATFSGAKWNGG

-301 GFNATNNTAF
+301 ELNATNNTAF

-316 TFKGTSSFNNATFS
+316 NFKGTSFFNGASFS
-330 NASYTFDNQ
+330 NATYTFDNQ

-349 GTFTFNN
+349 GTFTFNDQNN
-356 QSNPTNSAQHPQIL
+356 QSAQHPQI
-370 FENSSFNGGIFTFNN
+370 
-385 QTNPTNSAQHP
+385 Q
-396 QILFENS
+396 NS
-403 SFSGSTTTL
+403 SFSGSAITL
-412 KGSATFEQAFN
+412 KGFVDFQQAFN

-434 SFDNATFNNTGKI
+434 SFNNANFNNTGKI
-447 TIEKDASFNNTSF
+447 TINESASFNDTTFNTS
-460 NTPVDT
+460 VDT
-466 NNMSVT
+466 SNMSVT
-472 GSVTLSGKNDLKN
+472 GGVTLSGKNDLNN

-490 FGSSKITLAQGA
+490 FGSSKITLAQGT

-527 HLLNH
+527 NLLNH
-532 ALNSLTNAL
+532 ALNGLTNAL
-541 KTTESSSKPQSFAQG
+541 KTNENSSKPQSFAQG
-556 LWDMITYNGV
+556 LWEMITYNGV
-566 TGQLLSENAA
+566 TGQLLNENAA
-576 TPKNTDSSPSAP
+576 TSKPTDSSPSKSS
-588 TKDSPQVYQ
+588 TNSTQVYQ

-622 LESGTYTPPPTISG
+622 LESGTYTPPPVISG
-636 SQFDLSASNYINAN
+636 SKFDLSASNYINAN
-650 MPWYDHKYY
+650 TPWYDHKYY

-692 TNGSNL
+692 SSNSNL
-698 VIGYNATWTG
+698 VIGYSSAWTDH
-708 NSVSSSGTV
+708 NVSSSDTV
-717 SFGDTSGSALNGH
+717 SFGDTSGSVLNGH

-737 QCIGTT
+737 QCTGTT
-743 NGAYSA
+743 NGTYSA

-764 GTGGAANLVF
+764 GTGGAANLIF
-774 NGVDSINIANATITQ
+774 NGVDSVNIANATITQ
-789 HNAGAYSSSMTFS
+789 HNAGIYSSSMTFS
-802 TQNMDSSQNLNGLN
+802 TQSMDNSQNLNGLN
-816 ANGKLSVYGAT
+816 SNGTLSVYGTT

-841 GQATFENTNFNGGSY
+841 GQAVFENTNFNGGSY

-871 NSGSFEISAKNASF
+871 NSGSFEINAKNASF
-885 NNANF
+885 NNASF
-890 NNSASFNFNNSNATT
+890 NNSVSFNFNNSNATT
-905 SFVGDFTNANS
+905 SFMGDFTNAHS
-916 NLQIAGNAVFGNSTN
+916 NLQIAGNAVFGNPTN
-931 SDGSQNTAN
+931 SNGSQNTAN

-948 IAGNATF
+948 ISGNATF
-955 DNMAFNG
+955 DNVVFNS

-977 TLKNLNAPLSFGDGM
+977 TLKNLNAPLSFGDGT
-992 INFSAHS
+992 ITFNAHS
-999 VINIGE
+999 VINIDE

-1019 KEIEYNNA
+1019 KEIDYNNA

-1054 GIYDVV
+1054 GVYDVV

-1085 VGMVFD
+1085 VSMVFD
-1091 YVDME
+1091 YMDME

-1121 GNLNNTIYY
+1121 GNSNNTIYY
-1130 YDKSIDFYASGK
+1130 YDNSIDFYASGK
-1142 TLFTKAEFSQTLTGQ
+1142 TLFTKAEFSQTFTGQ
-1157 NSAIVF
+1157 NSTIVF
-1163 GAKNIWTNASD
+1163 GAKNIWTSLSD
-1174 APQSNTIIRFGDNKG
+1174 APQSNAIIRFGDNKG

-1210 HYEAQKIYITGSIE
+1210 RYEAQKIYITGSIE

-1236 LNFNGL
+1236 LNFNGI

-1259 QSSSMNFISNSA
+1259 QSSSMNFVSNSA

-1282 DTAQNKGNPNFSFNA
+1282 DTAQNGGNPNFSFNA

-1304 SSFRGYVGQT
+1304 SSFRGYVGKT
-1314 QSVFKFNAVNAISF
+1314 QSVFKFNAKNAISF
-1328 TNSSNLSSGLYQI
+1328 TNSTNLSSGLYQMQ
-1341 SAKSVLFDN
+1341 AKSVSFDN

-1385 SGDLNLNDTSSL
+1385 QGDLNLNDTSSL
-1397 NLNQSAI
+1397 NLNQSTI

-1409 ATINDYASLIAS
+1409 ATINDYASLIV
-1421 NGSHLNFNGAVNFNS
+1421 NDGSRLNFNGAINFNS
-1436 ANITTSLSDSSIV
+1436 ENITTSLNHSSIV
-1449 FKGASSL
+1449 FKGAISL
-1456 GGQFNLSNNSFLDF
+1456 GGQFNLSNNSSLDF

-1479 TAFNFYN
+1479 TAFNFYD

-1512 LNPNNSSVLNLKNSQ
+1512 LNPNNSSVLDLKNSQ

-1560 DMNSNWYER
+1560 NMNSNWYER
-1569 ISFFG
+1569 INFFG

-1586 QTYSFTNPLNNAL
+1586 QTYSFINPLNNAL

-1647 SDDAQGVFYL
+1647 SDDAEGVFYL
-1657 TSSVKGYYN
+1657 TSSVKGYYD
-1666 PNQSYQASGSNNTTK
+1666 PNQSYQANGSNNTTK
-1681 NNNLTSESSVI
+1681 NNNLISDSSII

-1704 ALHVYNKGYNFN
+1704 ALHIYNKGYNFN

-1733 KILGNDFSLSSLSN
+1733 KILGNDFSLSSLSDLN
-1747 LKGDALNQLTK
+1747 SNALNQLTK

-1778 VVQNFNNGALIIGAT
+1778 VVQNFNNGALIVGAT
-1793 KIGQTNTNSTVVFG
+1793 QIGQTNTNSAVVFG

-1875 NSQTSLILNQANIV
+1875 NSQTSLILNQVNIV

-1914 ANILGEVAMQ
+1914 ANILGEVAVQ

-1942 GSVIGG
+1942 NSVIGG

-2023 SKKGLFNQITG
+2023 SKKGLLNQITG

-2042 QVISVMLQDIVK
+2042 QVISVVLQDIVK
-2054 PSEALQND
+2054 PSNALKND

-2073 FLGQDMLNSLES
+2073 FLGQDTLNSLES

-2118 NLGKKGLFA
+2118 NFGKKGLFA

-2136 RGDFSFNAQGNVF
+2136 KGDFSFNAQGNVF

-2178 IAFTNHSGTL
+2178 ISFTNHAGTL
-2188 NLLSNQVSN
+2188 QLLSNQVSN

-2214 NNNVSVSQGNLFIN
+2214 NNNVSVSQGNLFVN
-2228 ASCVQQSDPIT
+2228 ASCTQQSDPT
-2239 TNTANPCALS
+2239 TANTANPCTLS
-2249 AQSANGASSNN
+2249 TQSANDASSNS

-2273 ESLMVTANDFNFS
+2273 ESLIITANDFNFS

-2322 TISNQAVLEKN
+2322 IISNQAVLEKN

-2352 QKIGVLQNLVIASN
+2352 QKIEVLQNLVIASN
-2366 ASLSTGIYGL
+2366 ASLSTGVYGL
-2376 EVGGALNNFGA
+2376 EVGGALNHFGA

-2398 APLIQAEGIINL
+2398 TPLIQAEGIINL

-2466 EKNGVLTYLGQRVL
+2466 EKNGALTYLGQRVL

-2493 NSNNASPNNILS
+2493 ASNNASQNNILS
-2505 LSVLHNQVKMSYGDK
+2505 LSVLYNQIKMSYGDK
-2520 VMDFTPPTLQ
+2520 AMDFTPPTLQ

-2541 LNQIEAIGGNNAIKW
+2541 FNQIEAVGGNAIKW
-2556 LSTLMIKTKE
+2556 LSTLMMETKE
-2566 NPLFAPIYLENH
+2566 NPLFAPIYLKNH
-2578 SLNEILDAT
+2578 SLNEILGVA

-2625 SDFRAREGESNFSER
+2625 SDFRTREGESDFSER

-2651 PNPSEIFVKYSQPN
+2651 PNPGEVFVKYSQLS

-2670 LWVQGVGGASFI
+2670 LWVQGIGGASFI
-2682 SGGNGTLYGLNVG
+2682 AGGNGTLYGLNAG

-2709 AYGYSGFNGNI
+2709 AYGYSDFNGNI
-2720 MRSLGNNVDV
+2720 MHSLGNNVDV

-2750 YGGNASHI
+2750 YGGNANNI
-2758 NSSNSLLS
+2758 NSSNPLLS
-2766 VLNQRYN
+2766 VLNQRYS

-2810 LSGMKGKMQ
+2810 LSGMKGKM
-2819 NPAYQQFVMH
+2819 NDAAYKQFLMH

-2869 AKGDNMVRFVG
+2869 SKGGNMVRFVG

-2890 IFNTFASVIT
+2890 VFNTFASVIT

-2923 YQDLNI
+2923 YQDINI

>member
-1 MKQFK
+1 MKKFK
-6 KKPKKIKRS
+6 KKPKSIKRS
-15 QKIILKRPLWLM
+15 HQNQKTILKRPLWLA

-63 YALWSCDKWE
+63 YAIWNCDKWE

-93 AANYYHSQ
+93 AANYYHTQ

-137 ELGSNATFN
+137 ELGSNATFD
-146 LGANS
+146 LGASS
-151 GNSFTSWYPNGH
+151 GNSFTSWHPNGH

-203 KVTINSNINAYK
+203 KVNINSNISAFK

-243 AKIGSG
+243 ASVGVG
-249 ANCSSSGPSYSFKGT
+249 ANCSNSGPSYSFKGT

-282 ESANFSGAKLNGG
+282 ENATFSGAKWNGG
-295 AFTFNK
+295 TYTFNK

-316 TFKGTSSFNNATFS
+316 NFKGASSFNGANFNNAT
-330 NASYTFDNQ
+330 YTFNNQ

-356 QSNPTNSAQHPQIL
+356 QTNQ
-370 FENSSFNGGIFTFNN
+370 
-385 QTNPTNSAQHP
+385 SAQHP

-403 SFSGSTTTL
+403 SFSGNATTL
-412 KGSATFEQAFN
+412 KGFVNFQQAFN
-423 NSNHQLTIQNA
+423 NSNHQLTMQNV
-434 SFDNATFNNTGKI
+434 SFNNANFSNTGKI
-447 TIEKDASFNNTSF
+447 TINEGASFNDTTFNTS
-460 NTPVDT
+460 VDT
-466 NNMSVT
+466 NNMTIT

-490 FGSSKITLAQGA
+490 FGSSKVTLTQGT

-507 SLGSE
+507 SLGD
-512 KSVTIL
+512 KNSVTIL

-527 HLLNH
+527 NLLNH
-532 ALNSLTNAL
+532 AINGLTNAL
-541 KTTESSSKPQSFAQG
+541 KTNENSSNPQSFAQG

-566 TGQLLSENAA
+566 TGQLLNENAA
-576 TPKNTDSSPSAP
+576 TSKPTDSSPSKSS
-588 TKDSPQVYQ
+588 TNSTQVYQ

-622 LESGTYTPPPTISG
+622 LESGTYTPPPVISG
-636 SQFDLSASNYINAN
+636 SKFDLSTSNYINSN
-650 MPWYDHKYY
+650 TPWYDHKYY

-692 TNGSNL
+692 ASNSNL
-698 VIGYNATWTG
+698 VIGYNSTWTG
-708 NSVSSSGTV
+708 NSVSSSDTV
-717 SFGDTSGSALNGH
+717 SFGDTSGNALNGH

-737 QCIGTT
+737 QCTGTT
-743 NGAYSA
+743 NGTYSA

-789 HNAGAYSSSMTFS
+789 HNAGIYSSSMTFS
-802 TQNMDSSQNLNGLN
+802 TQNMDNSQNLNGLN
-816 ANGKLSVYGAT
+816 SNGTLSVYGAT

-841 GQATFENTNFNGGSY
+841 GQAVFENTNFNGGSY

-871 NSGSFEISAKNASF
+871 NGGSFEIRAKNASF

-890 NNSASFNFNNSNATT
+890 NNSASFNFNNSSATT

-931 SDGSQNTAN
+931 GSQNTAN

-948 IAGNATF
+948 ILGNATF
-955 DNMAFNG
+955 DNVVFNG

-977 TLKNLNAPLSFGDGM
+977 TLKNLNTPLSFGDGT
-992 INFSAHS
+992 IVFNAHS

-1019 KEIEYNNA
+1019 KEIDYNNA

-1040 HGASSEKLVSSAGN
+1040 HGASSEKLVSSVGN
-1054 GIYDVV
+1054 GVYDVV

-1071 EVFSPNSISIRRLG
+1071 ETFSPNSISIRRLG

-1091 YVDME
+1091 YMDME

-1121 GNLNNTIYY
+1121 GNSNNTIYY

-1142 TLFTKAEFSQTLTGQ
+1142 TLFTKAEFSQTFTGQ

-1163 GAKNIWTNASD
+1163 GAKNIWTDASD
-1174 APQSNTIIRFGDNKG
+1174 APQSNAIIRFGDNKG

-1210 HYEAQKIYITGSIE
+1210 HYEAQKIYITASIE

-1236 LNFNGL
+1236 LNFNGF

-1259 QSSSMNFISNSA
+1259 QSSSMNFTSNSA

-1282 DTAQNKGNPNFSFNA
+1282 DTAQNGGNPNFSFNA

-1304 SSFRGYVGQT
+1304 SSFRGYVGTT
-1314 QSVFKFNAVNAISF
+1314 QSVFKFNAANAISF
-1328 TNSSNLSSGLYQI
+1328 TNSTNLSSGLYQI
-1341 SAKSVLFDN
+1341 SANSVSFDN

-1362 KANAISLSQNASINA
+1362 KANAINLSQNASINA

-1385 SGDLNLNDTSSL
+1385 QGGLNVNDTSSL
-1397 NLNQSAI
+1397 NLNQSTI

-1436 ANITTSLSDSSIV
+1436 ANITTSLNDSSIV
-1449 FKGASSL
+1449 FKGAISL
-1456 GGQFNLSNNSFLDF
+1456 GGQFNLGNNSSLDF

-1479 TAFNFYN
+1479 TAFNFYD

-1512 LNPNNSSVLNLKNSQ
+1512 LSPNNNSVLNLKNSQ

-1560 DMNSNWYER
+1560 GMNSNWYER
-1569 ISFFG
+1569 INFFG
-1574 MRINDGIYDAKN
+1574 MRINDGIYDAIN
-1586 QTYSFTNPLNNAL
+1586 QTYSFTNPLNNTL

-1625 NIGSEIFN
+1625 NIGSEVFN

-1647 SDDAQGVFYL
+1647 SDDAEGVFYL
-1657 TSSVKGYYN
+1657 TSNVKGYYN
-1666 PNQSYQASGSNNTTK
+1666 PNQSYQANGSNNTTK
-1681 NNNLTSESSVI
+1681 NNDLTSESSVI

-1704 ALHVYNKGYNFN
+1704 ALHIYNKGYNLN

-1733 KILGNDFSLSSLSN
+1733 KVLGNDFSLSSLSDLN
-1747 LKGDALNQLTK
+1747 SNALNHLTK
-1758 LITPSDWK
+1758 LITPDDWK

-1778 VVQNFNNGALIIGAT
+1778 VVQNFNNGALVVGAT
-1793 KIGQTNTNSTVVFG
+1793 KIGQTDTNSAVVFG

-1936 VNTLGS
+1936 ADVLGS
-1942 GSVIGG
+1942 DSVIGG

-2054 PSEALQND
+2054 PSKALQSD
-2062 VVALGKQMIGE
+2062 IAALGKQMIGE
-2073 FLGQDMLNSLES
+2073 FLGQDTLNSLES
-2085 LLQNQQIKSVLD
+2085 LLQNQEIKSVLN

-2109 EQGLGDLIP
+2109 EQGLGDLMP

-2136 RGDFSFNAQGNVF
+2136 KGDFSFNAQGNVF

-2160 GTLSFNAGNSLIF
+2160 GVLSFNAGNSLIF
-2173 AGNNH
+2173 AGNNQ
-2178 IAFTNHSGTL
+2178 ISFTNHAGTL
-2188 NLLSNQVSN
+2188 QLLSDQVSN
-2197 INITTLDA
+2197 INITTLNA

-2228 ASCVQQSDPIT
+2228 ASCVKQSGPT
-2239 TNTANPCALS
+2239 TANIANPCAFN
-2249 AQSANGASSNN
+2249 AQSVNGASSSK
-2260 ASNNAPIALNNND
+2260 ASNNAQITLNNND
-2273 ESLMVTANDFNFS
+2273 ESLMVTANNFNFS

-2296 FSKIKGSANIKNLYL
+2296 FSKIKGSATIKNLYL

-2322 TISNQAVLEKN
+2322 TISNQTVLENN

-2344 GAFNNNAT
+2344 GVFSNNAT
-2352 QKIGVLQNLVIASN
+2352 QKIEVLQNLVIASN
-2366 ASLSTGIYGL
+2366 ASLSTGVYGL
-2376 EVGGALNNFGA
+2376 EVGGALNHFGT
-2387 IHFNLENIQTP
+2387 INFNLENSQTP
-2398 APLIQAEGIINL
+2398 VNPLIQAEGIINL
-2410 NTTQTPFIN
+2410 NTTQAPFMN
-2419 VNNSMANNTTYT
+2419 VNNSMADNTTYT
-2431 LLKSSRYID
+2431 LLKSRRYID

-2450 YLKLY
+2450 YLNLY

-2493 NSNNASPNNILS
+2493 SSNNAHQNNILS
-2505 LSVLHNQVKMSYGDK
+2505 LSVLHNQIKMSYGDK

-2541 LNQIEAIGGNNAIKW
+2541 LNQIEAVGGNAIKW
-2556 LSTLMIKTKE
+2556 LSTLMMETKE

-2578 SLNEILDAT
+2578 SLNEILGVA
-2587 KDLQNTASLISNPNF
+2587 KDLLNTASLISNPNF

-2610 ELASYTQQTSRLTKL
+2610 ELAGYTQQTSRLTKL
-2625 SDFRAREGESNFSER
+2625 SDFRTREGESDFSER

-2651 PNPSEIFVKYSQPN
+2651 PNPGEVFVKYSQFS

-2682 SGGNGTLYGLNVG
+2682 SGGNGTLYGLNAG
-2695 YDRLVKNVILGGYV
+2695 YDRLIKNVILGGYV

-2720 MRSLGNNVDV
+2720 MHSLANNVDV

-2750 YGGNASHI
+2750 YGGNANNI

-2766 VLNQRYN
+2766 VLNQRYS

-2800 QVGLSYHFIG
+2800 QVGLSYRFIG
-2810 LSGMKGKMQ
+2810 LSAMKGKM
-2819 NPAYQQFVMH
+2819 NDAAYKQFLMH

-2843 LESRKYFGKNSYY
+2843 LESRKYFGQNSYY

-2869 AKGDNMVRFVG
+2869 SKGGNTVRFVG

-2890 IFNTFASVIT
+2890 VFNTFASVIT

-2923 YQDLNI
+2923 YQDINI

>member
-1 MKQFK
+1 MKKFK
-6 KKPKKIKRS
+6 KKPKKIKRP

-27 PLLIGGFASGVY
+27 PLLVGGFASGVY
-39 ADGTDILGLS
+39 ANNNLWDLLNPKVGGEYVHWVKGSQYCAWWEFAGCLKNV
-49 WGEKSQKVCVHRPW
+49 WGANHKG
-63 YALWSCDKWE
+63 YDA
-73 EKTQQFTGNQLI
+73 
-85 TKTWAGGN
+85 GN
-93 AANYYHSQ
+93 AANYLSSQ
-101 NNQDI
+101 NYQAI
-106 TANLKNDNGTYFLSG
+106 SVGSGKETGTYSLSG
-121 LYNYTGGE
+121 FTNYV
-129 YNGGNLDI
+129 GGNLTI
-137 ELGSNATFN
+137 N
-146 LGANS
+146 LGNS
-151 GNSFTSWYPNGH
+151 VVLDLSGSNSFTSYQGYNQGKDD
-163 TNVTFSAGT
+163 VTFTVGT
-172 INVNNSVEVGNRV
+172 INLNGALEVGNRV

-203 KVTINSNINAYK
+203 KVNVNSNINAYK

-230 NSVSLS
+230 GSVSLS

-249 ANCSSSGPSYSFKGT
+249 ANCSTSGPSYSFKGT
-264 TSATNTTFS
+264 TNATNTTFS

-282 ESANFSGAKLNGG
+282 ESANFSGAKWNGG

-301 GFNATNNTAF
+301 GFSATNNTAF
-311 NSGSF
+311 NRGSF
-316 TFKGTSSFNNATFS
+316 TFKDTSSFNGATFS
-330 NASYTFDNQ
+330 NATYTFNNQ

-356 QSNPTNSAQHPQIL
+356 QSNPA
-370 FENSSFNGGIFTFNN
+370 
-385 QTNPTNSAQHP
+385 NSAQHP

-403 SFSGSTTTL
+403 SFSGSATTL
-412 KGSATFEQAFN
+412 KGFATFEQAFN
-423 NSNHQLTIQNA
+423 NSNHQLTMQNA
-434 SFDNATFNNTGKI
+434 SFNNATFNNTGKI
-447 TIEKDASFNNTSF
+447 TINESASFNNTSF

-466 NNMSVT
+466 NNMT
-472 GSVTLSGKNDLKN
+472 INGGVTLSGKNDLNN

-490 FGSSKITLAQGA
+490 FGSSKVTLAQGA

-532 ALNSLTNAL
+532 VLNSLTNAL

-576 TPKNTDSSPSAP
+576 TSKSTDSSPPKYS
-588 TKDSPQVYQ
+588 TNSTQVYQ

-612 FSPNSIIIQA
+612 FGPNSIIIQA

-636 SQFDLSASNYINAN
+636 SQFDLSASNYINAD

-692 TNGSNL
+692 ANGSNL

-737 QCIGTT
+737 QCTGTT
-743 NGAYSA
+743 NGTYSA

-789 HNAGAYSSSMTFS
+789 HNAGIYSSSMTFS
-802 TQNMDSSQNLNGLN
+802 TQNMDNSQNFNGLN

-827 FTNQAKDGKFIFNA
+827 FTNQDKDGKFMFNA
-841 GQATFENTNFNGGSY
+841 GQAVFENTNFNGGSY

-871 NSGSFEISAKNASF
+871 NSGSFEIGAKNASF

-931 SDGSQNTAN
+931 GSQNTAN

-955 DNMAFNG
+955 DNVVFNS
-962 PTNTSVKGQVTLNNI
+962 PTNTIVKGQVTLNNI
-977 TLKNLNAPLSFGDGM
+977 TLKNLNAPLSFGDGT
-992 INFSAHS
+992 IAFSAHS

-1019 KEIEYNNA
+1019 KTIEYNNA

-1121 GNLNNTIYY
+1121 GNPNNTIYY
-1130 YDKSIDFYASGK
+1130 YDNSIDFYASGK
-1142 TLFTKAEFSQTLTGQ
+1142 TLFTKAEFSQMFTGQ

-1163 GAKNIWTNASD
+1163 GAKSIWTSLSD
-1174 APQSNTIIRFGDNKG
+1174 APQSNVIIRFGDNKG

-1259 QSSSMNFISNSA
+1259 QSSSMNFVSNSA

-1304 SSFRGYVGQT
+1304 SSFRGYVGTT
-1314 QSVFKFNAVNAISF
+1314 QSVFQFNAVNAISF
-1328 TNSSNLSSGLYQI
+1328 TNSTNLSSGLYQMQ
-1341 SAKSVLFDN
+1341 AKSVLFDN

-1397 NLNQSAI
+1397 NLNQSTI

-1421 NGSHLNFNGAVNFNS
+1421 NGSHLNFNVAVNFNS
-1436 ANITTSLSDSSIV
+1436 ANITTSLNNSSIV

-1456 GGQFNLSNNSFLDF
+1456 GGQFNLSNHSSLDF

-1512 LNPNNSSVLNLKNSQ
+1512 LNPNNNSVLNLKNSQ

-1547 NDNKNRVYNIIQA
+1547 NGNKNRVYNIIQA
-1560 DMNSNWYER
+1560 DMNGNWYER
-1569 ISFFG
+1569 INFFG

-1604 FKDNQLSVTLSQIP
+1604 FKNNQLSVTLSQIP

-1681 NNNLTSESSVI
+1681 NNNLTSESSII

-1704 ALHVYNKGYNFN
+1704 ALHIYNKGYNFS

-1733 KILGNDFSLSSLSN
+1733 KILGNDFSLSSLNDLNSN
-1747 LKGDALNQLTK
+1747 ALNQLTK

-1793 KIGQTNTNSTVVFG
+1793 KIGQTDTNSAVVFG

-1936 VNTLGS
+1936 ADTLGS
-1942 GSVIGG
+1942 DSVIGG

-2054 PSEALQND
+2054 PSSALKND

-2073 FLGQDMLNSLES
+2073 FLGQDTLNSLES

-2197 INITTLDA
+2197 IGITTLNA
-2205 SNGLKINAA
+2205 NNGLKINAA

-2228 ASCVQQSDPIT
+2228 ASCAQQSDPT
-2239 TNTANPCALS
+2239 TASATNTCALS
-2249 AQSANGASSNN
+2249 AQSANGASSSN

-2273 ESLMVTANDFNFS
+2273 ESLVVTANDFNFS

-2296 FSKIKGSANIKNLYL
+2296 FSKIKGSANVKNLYL

-2352 QKIGVLQNLVIASN
+2352 QKIEVLQNLVIASN

-2376 EVGGALNNFGA
+2376 GVGGALNNLGT

-2398 APLIQAEGIINL
+2398 APLIQVGGIINL
-2410 NTTQTPFIN
+2410 NTTQTPFMN
-2419 VNNSMANNTTYT
+2419 VSVANGGTYT
-2431 LLKSSRYID
+2431 LLKSSRYIN
-2440 YNINPNSLQS
+2440 YNINSNSLQS

-2493 NSNNASPNNILS
+2493 HSNNASQNNILS
-2505 LSVLHNQVKMSYGDK
+2505 LSVLYNQVKMSYGNK
-2520 VMDFTPPTLQ
+2520 AMDFTPPTLQ

-2541 LNQIEAIGGNNAIKW
+2541 LNQIEAIGGNSAINW

-2566 NPLFAPIYLENH
+2566 NPLFAPIYLKNH
-2578 SLNEILDAT
+2578 SLNEILGVT

-2651 PNPSEIFVKYSQPN
+2651 PNPSEVFVKYSQPN
-2665 KHPNN
+2665 KHQNN

-2695 YDRLVKNVILGGYV
+2695 YDRLVKNMILGGYV

-2869 AKGDNMVRFVG
+2869 SKGGNMVRFVG

>member
-1 MKQFK
+1 MKKFK
-6 KKPKKIKRS
+6 KKPKSIKRS
-15 QKIILKRPLWLM
+15 HQNQKTILKRPLWLA

-49 WGEKSQKVCVHRPW
+49 WGEKSQKVCVHHPW

-106 TANLKNDNGTYFLSG
+106 TANLKNDNSTYFLSG

-129 YNGGNLDI
+129 NNGGNLNI
-137 ELGSNATFN
+137 ELGSNATFD
-146 LGANS
+146 LGAHS

-163 TNVTFSAGT
+163 TNVTFSTGT

-203 KVTINSNINAYK
+203 KVNIHSNISAFK
-215 TSQVNIGNANSAITI
+215 TSQVNIGNANSTITI
-230 NSVSLS
+230 GSVSLN

-243 AKIGSG
+243 ASVGVG
-249 ANCSSSGPSYSFKGT
+249 ANCSTSGPSYSFKGT
-264 TSATNTTFS
+264 TNATNTTFS

-282 ESANFSGAKLNGG
+282 ENATFSGAKWNGG

-301 GFNATNNTAF
+301 GFSATNNTAF

-316 TFKGTSSFNNATFS
+316 TFKGASSFNSASFS

-356 QSNPTNSAQHPQIL
+356 QTNQSAQHPQI
-370 FENSSFNGGIFTFNN
+370 
-385 QTNPTNSAQHP
+385 Q
-396 QILFENS
+396 NS
-403 SFSGSTTTL
+403 SFSGNATTL
-412 KGSATFEQAFN
+412 KGFVDFQKAFN
-423 NSNHQLTIQNA
+423 NSNHQLTMQNA
-434 SFDNATFNNTGKI
+434 SFNNANFNNTGKI
-447 TIEKDASFNNTSF
+447 TINESASFNNTTF
-460 NTPVDT
+460 NTSVDT
-466 NNMSVT
+466 NNMTIT

-490 FGSSKITLAQGA
+490 FGSSKITLTQGT

-507 SLGSE
+507 SLGD
-512 KSVTIL
+512 KNSVTIL

-527 HLLNH
+527 NLLNH
-532 ALNSLTNAL
+532 ALNSLTSAL
-541 KTTESSSKPQSFAQG
+541 KTNESSSDPQSFAQG
-556 LWDMITYNGV
+556 LWDIITYNGV
-566 TGQLLSENAA
+566 TGQLLNENAA
-576 TPKNTDSSPSAP
+576 TSKPTDSSPSKSSTNP
-588 TKDSPQVYQ
+588 VQVYQ

-612 FSPNSIIIQA
+612 FSHNSIIIQT
-622 LESGTYTPPPTISG
+622 LESGTYTPPPVISG
-636 SQFDLSASNYINAN
+636 SKFDLSASNYINSD

-692 TNGSNL
+692 ASNSNL
-698 VIGYNATWTG
+698 VIGYNSTWTG
-708 NSVSSSGTV
+708 NSVSSSDTV
-717 SFGDTSGSALNGH
+717 SFGDTSGSTLNGH

-737 QCIGTT
+737 QCTGTT
-743 NGAYSA
+743 NGTYST

-774 NGVDSINIANATITQ
+774 NGVDSVNIANATITQ
-789 HNAGAYSSSMTFS
+789 HNAGIYSSSMTFS
-802 TQNMDSSQNLNGLN
+802 TQSMDNSQNLKGLN
-816 ANGKLSVYGAT
+816 SNGTLSVYGTT

-871 NSGSFEISAKNASF
+871 NSGSFEINAKNASF
-885 NNANF
+885 NDANF
-890 NNSASFNFNNSNATT
+890 NNSASFNFNNSSATT

-916 NLQIAGNAVFGNSTN
+916 NLQIAGNAVFGNSAN
-931 SDGSQNTAN
+931 SSQNNAN

-948 IAGNATF
+948 ISGNATF
-955 DNMAFNG
+955 DNVVFNG

-977 TLKNLNAPLSFGDGM
+977 TLKNLNAPLSFGDGT
-992 INFSAHS
+992 ITFNAHS
-999 VINIGE
+999 VINIGG

-1027 FSKNLWQLINYQG
+1027 KNLWQLINYQG
-1040 HGASSEKLVSSAGN
+1040 HGASSEKLVSSVGN
-1054 GIYDVV
+1054 GVYDVV

-1071 EVFSPNSISIRRLG
+1071 EIFSPNSISVRRLG

-1091 YVDME
+1091 YMDME
-1096 KSDHLYYQNALG
+1096 KSDHLYYQNAIG

-1121 GNLNNTIYY
+1121 GNSNNTIYY

-1142 TLFTKAEFSQTLTGQ
+1142 TLFTKAEFSQTFTGQ

-1163 GAKNIWTNASD
+1163 GAKSIWTDASD
-1174 APQSNTIIRFGDNKG
+1174 VPQSNAIIRFGDNKG

-1210 HYEAQKIYITGSIE
+1210 HYEAQKIYITASIE

-1282 DTAQNKGNPNFSFNA
+1282 DTAQNGGNPNFSFNA

-1304 SSFRGYVGQT
+1304 SSFRGYVGTT
-1314 QSVFKFNAVNAISF
+1314 QSVFKFNATNAINF
-1328 TNSSNLSSGLYQI
+1328 TNSTNLSSGLYQMQ
-1341 SAKSVLFDN
+1341 AKSVLFDN

-1362 KANAISLSQNASINA
+1362 KANAINLSQNASINA

-1385 SGDLNLNDTSSL
+1385 QGDLNLNDTSSL
-1397 NLNQSAI
+1397 NLNQSTI

-1421 NGSHLNFNGAVNFNS
+1421 NNAHINFNGAVNFNS
-1436 ANITTSLSDSSIV
+1436 ANITTSLNNSSIV
-1449 FKGASSL
+1449 FKGAISL
-1456 GGQFNLSNNSFLDF
+1456 GGQFNLSNNSSLDF

-1479 TAFNFYN
+1479 TAFNFYD

-1560 DMNSNWYER
+1560 NMNSNWYER

-1574 MRINDGIYDAKN
+1574 MRINDGIYDAIN

-1604 FKDNQLSVTLSQIP
+1604 FKNDQLSVTLSQIP

-1625 NIGSEIFN
+1625 NIGSEVFN

-1647 SDDAQGVFYL
+1647 SDDAEGVFYL
-1657 TSSVKGYYN
+1657 TSNVKGYYN
-1666 PNQSYQASGSNNTTK
+1666 PNQSYQANGSNNTTK
-1681 NNNLTSESSVI
+1681 NNDLTSESSVI

-1704 ALHVYNKGYNFN
+1704 ALHVYNKGYNLN

-1726 KLYPEIK
+1726 KFYPEIK
-1733 KILGNDFSLSSLSN
+1733 KVLGNDFSLSSLSDLN
-1747 LKGDALNQLTK
+1747 SDALNELTK
-1758 LITPSDWK
+1758 LITPNDWK

-1778 VVQNFNNGALIIGAT
+1778 VVQNFNNGALIVGAT
-1793 KIGQTNTNSTVVFG
+1793 KIGQTNTNNAVVFG

-1829 LGQLLESSSADLG
+1829 LGQLLKSSSADLG

-1936 VNTLGS
+1936 ADILGS

-2023 SKKGLFNQITG
+2023 SKKGLLNQITG

-2062 VVALGKQMIGE
+2062 VAALGKQMIGE
-2073 FLGQDMLNSLES
+2073 FLGQDTLNSLES

-2097 KVLAAKGLGPIY
+2097 KILAAKGLGPIY
-2109 EQGLGDLIP
+2109 EQGLGDLMP

-2136 RGDFSFNAQGNVF
+2136 KGDFNFNAQGNVF

-2173 AGNNH
+2173 AGNNQ
-2178 IAFTNHSGTL
+2178 ISFTNHFGTL
-2188 NLLSNQVSN
+2188 QLLSNQVSN
-2197 INITTLDA
+2197 INITTLNA
-2205 SNGLKINAA
+2205 SNGLKINAGS
-2214 NNNVSVSQGNLFIN
+2214 NNISVSQGDLFIN
-2228 ASCVQQSDPIT
+2228 ASCAQQSTP
-2239 TNTANPCALS
+2239 TAANATNPCTLS
-2249 AQSANGASSNN
+2249 TQSANGASSSN

-2322 TISNQAVLEKN
+2322 TISNQAVLENN

-2352 QKIGVLQNLVIASN
+2352 QKIEVLQNLVIASN
-2366 ASLSTGIYGL
+2366 ASLSTGVYGL
-2376 EVGGALNNFGA
+2376 EVGGALNNFGV

-2398 APLIQAEGIINL
+2398 TPLIQAEGIINL
-2410 NTTQTPFIN
+2410 NTTQAPFMN

-2455 TLININGNHIE
+2455 TLININGNHIKE
-2466 EKNGVLTYLGQRVL
+2466 ENGTLTYLGQRVL

-2493 NSNNASPNNILS
+2493 DSNNASQNNILS
-2505 LSVLHNQVKMSYGDK
+2505 LSVLYNQIKMSYGTK

-2556 LSTLMIKTKE
+2556 LSTLMMETKE

-2578 SLNEILDAT
+2578 SLNEILGVA
-2587 KDLQNTASLISNPNF
+2587 KDLSNTASLISNPNF

-2625 SDFRAREGESNFSER
+2625 SDFRAREGESDFSER

-2651 PNPSEIFVKYSQPN
+2651 PNPGEVFVKYPQPN
-2665 KHPNN
+2665 KHSNN
-2670 LWVQGVGGASFI
+2670 LWVQGIGGASFI
-2682 SGGNGTLYGLNVG
+2682 SGGNGTLYGLNAG
-2695 YDRLVKNVILGGYV
+2695 YDRLVKNVILGGYM

-2720 MRSLGNNVDV
+2720 MRSLANNVEV

-2750 YGGNASHI
+2750 YGGNASNI

-2766 VLNQRYN
+2766 VLNQRYS

-2800 QVGLSYHFIG
+2800 QVGLSYRFIG
-2810 LSGMKGKMQ
+2810 LSAMKGKM
-2819 NPAYQQFVMH
+2819 NDAAYKQFLMH

-2869 AKGDNMVRFVG
+2869 SKGGNMVRFVG

-2890 IFNTFASVIT
+2890 VFNTFMSVVT

-2923 YQDLNI
+2923 YQDINI

>member
-1 MKQFK
+1 MKKFK
-6 KKPKKIKRS
+6 KKPKSIKRS
-15 QKIILKRPLWLM
+15 HQKTILKCPLWLA

-49 WGEKSQKVCVHRPW
+49 WGEKSQRVCVYHPW

-73 EKTQQFTGNQLI
+73 EKTQQYTGNQLI

-93 AANYYHSQ
+93 AASYYHTQ
-101 NNQDI
+101 NNQNI

-129 YNGGNLDI
+129 NNGGNLDI

-146 LGANS
+146 LGASN

-163 TNVTFSAGT
+163 TNVTFSTGT

-203 KVTINSNINAYK
+203 KVNINSNISAFK
-215 TSQVNIGNANSAITI
+215 TSQVNIGNANSVITI
-230 NSVSLS
+230 GSVSLS
-236 GDTCSSL
+236 GNTCSSL
-243 AKIGSG
+243 ASVGVG
-249 ANCSSSGPSYSFKGT
+249 ANCSTSGPSYSFKGT
-264 TSATNTTFS
+264 TNATNTAFS

-282 ESANFSGAKLNGG
+282 ENATFSGAKWNGG
-295 AFTFNK
+295 TYTFNK
-301 GFNATNNTAF
+301 RFSATNNTAF

-316 TFKGTSSFNNATFS
+316 NFKGTSSFNGANFNNAT
-330 NASYTFDNQ
+330 YTFNDQ

-349 GTFTFNN
+349 GTFTFNDQTN
-356 QSNPTNSAQHPQIL
+356 QSAQHPQI
-370 FENSSFNGGIFTFNN
+370 
-385 QTNPTNSAQHP
+385 Q
-396 QILFENS
+396 NS
-403 SFSGSTTTL
+403 SFSGNATTL
-412 KGSATFEQAFN
+412 KGFVNFQQAFN
-423 NSNHQLTIQNA
+423 NSNHQLTMQNA
-434 SFDNATFNNTGKI
+434 SFNNANFNNTGKI
-447 TIEKDASFNNTSF
+447 TINEGASFNNTTF
-460 NTPVDT
+460 NTSVNT
-466 NNMSVT
+466 NNMTIT

-490 FGSSKITLAQGA
+490 FGSSKITLTQGT

-532 ALNSLTNAL
+532 AINGLTNAL
-541 KTTESSSKPQSFAQG
+541 KTNENSSDPQSFAQG

-566 TGQLLSENAA
+566 TGQLLNENIAA
-576 TPKNTDSSPSAP
+576 SKPADSSPSKSSTNP
-588 TKDSPQVYQ
+588 TQVYQ

-612 FSPNSIIIQA
+612 FSHNSIIIQT
-622 LESGTYTPPPTISG
+622 LESGTYTPPPVISG
-636 SQFDLSASNYINAN
+636 SKFDLSASNYINSD
-650 MPWYDHKYY
+650 MPWYDHKSY

-692 TNGSNL
+692 ASNSNL
-698 VIGYNATWTG
+698 VIGYNATWTDH
-708 NSVSSSGTV
+708 NVSSSGTV

-737 QCIGTT
+737 QCTGTT
-743 NGAYSA
+743 NGTYSA

-764 GTGGAANLVF
+764 GTGGAANLIF
-774 NGVDSINIANATITQ
+774 NGVDSVNIANATITQ
-789 HNAGAYSSSMTFS
+789 HNAGIYSSSMTFS
-802 TQNMDSSQNLNGLN
+802 TQNMDDSQNLNGLN
-816 ANGKLSVYGAT
+816 SNGKLLVYGTT

-841 GQATFENTNFNGGSY
+841 GQAVFENTNFNGGSY

-916 NLQIAGNAVFGNSTN
+916 NLQIAGNAVFGNSN
-931 SDGSQNTAN
+931 NGSQNNAN

-948 IAGNATF
+948 ISGNAAF
-955 DNMAFNG
+955 DNVVFNS

-977 TLKNLNAPLSFGDGM
+977 TLKNLNAPLSFGDGT
-992 INFSAHS
+992 ISFNAHS

-1040 HGASSEKLVSSAGN
+1040 HGASSEKLVSSVGN
-1054 GIYDVV
+1054 GVYDVV

-1071 EVFSPNSISIRRLG
+1071 EIFSQNSISIRRLG

-1091 YVDME
+1091 YMDME

-1121 GNLNNTIYY
+1121 GNANNTIYY
-1130 YDKSIDFYASGK
+1130 YDNSIDFYASGK
-1142 TLFTKAEFSQTLTGQ
+1142 TLFTKAEFSQTFTGQ

-1163 GAKNIWTNASD
+1163 GAKNIWTSLSD
-1174 APQSNTIIRFGDNKG
+1174 APQSNVIIRFGDNKG

-1259 QSSSMNFISNSA
+1259 QSSSMNFVSNSA

-1314 QSVFKFNAVNAISF
+1314 QSVFKFNAKNAISF
-1328 TNSSNLSSGLYQI
+1328 TNSTNLSSGLYQMQ
-1341 SAKSVLFDN
+1341 AKSVSFDN

-1362 KANAISLSQNASINA
+1362 KASAINLSQNASINA
-1377 SNHSTLEL
+1377 SNHSTLEIQ
-1385 SGDLNLNDTSSL
+1385 GDLNLNDTSSL

-1409 ATINDYASLIAS
+1409 ATINDYASLIV
-1421 NGSHLNFNGAVNFNS
+1421 NDGSRLNFNGAVNFNS
-1436 ANITTSLSDSSIV
+1436 ENITTSLNNSSIV
-1449 FKGASSL
+1449 FKGAISL
-1456 GGQFNLSNNSFLDF
+1456 GGQFNLSNNSSLDF

-1479 TAFNFYN
+1479 TAFNFYD

-1512 LNPNNSSVLNLKNSQ
+1512 LNPNNSSVLDLKNSQ
-1527 LVFSD
+1527 LIFSD

-1560 DMNSNWYER
+1560 GMNSNWYER
-1569 ISFFG
+1569 INFFG
-1574 MRINDGIYDAKN
+1574 MRINDGIYDAIN

-1625 NIGSEIFN
+1625 NISSEVFN

-1647 SDDAQGVFYL
+1647 SDDAEGVFYL
-1657 TSSVKGYYN
+1657 ASNVKGYYN
-1666 PNQSYQASGSNNTTK
+1666 PNQSYQANGSNNTTK
-1681 NNNLTSESSVI
+1681 NNNLISESSII

-1733 KILGNDFSLSSLSN
+1733 KILGNDFSLSSLSDLN
-1747 LKGDALNQLTK
+1747 PDALNELTK
-1758 LITPSDWK
+1758 LITPNDWK
-1766 NINELIDNANNS
+1766 NINELINNANNS
-1778 VVQNFNNGALIIGAT
+1778 VVQNFNNGALIVGAT
-1793 KIGQTNTNSTVVFG
+1793 KIGQTNTNSAVVFG

-1936 VNTLGS
+1936 ADMLGS
-1942 GSVIGG
+1942 DSVIGG

-2042 QVISVMLQDIVK
+2042 QVISVILQDIVK

-2073 FLGQDMLNSLES
+2073 FLGQDTLNSLES

-2097 KVLAAKGLGPIY
+2097 KVLAAKGLGSIY
-2109 EQGLGDLIP
+2109 EQGLGDLMP

-2136 RGDFSFNAQGNVF
+2136 KGDFNFNAQGNVF

-2160 GTLSFNAGNSLIF
+2160 GALSFNAGDTLIF

-2178 IAFTNHSGTL
+2178 ISFTNHAGTL
-2188 NLLSNQVSN
+2188 QLLSDQVSN
-2197 INITTLDA
+2197 INITTLNA

-2214 NNNVSVSQGNLFIN
+2214 NNNVLVSQGNLFVN
-2228 ASCVQQSDPIT
+2228 ASCVQLSTP
-2239 TNTANPCALS
+2239 TAASATNPCALN
-2249 AQSANGASSNN
+2249 AQSANGASSSD
-2260 ASNNAPIALNNND
+2260 ASNNAQIALNNND

-2296 FSKIKGSANIKNLYL
+2296 FSKVKGSANIKNLYL

-2333 ASFVTNNLNIQ
+2333 ASFTANNLNIQ

-2352 QKIGVLQNLVIASN
+2352 QKIEVLQNLVIASN

-2376 EVGGALNNFGA
+2376 GVGGALNHFGA

-2398 APLIQAEGIINL
+2398 TPLIQAEGIINL
-2410 NTTQTPFIN
+2410 NTTQTPFMN

-2455 TLININGNHIE
+2455 TLININGNRIE

-2493 NSNNASPNNILS
+2493 NSNNAHQNNILS
-2505 LSVLHNQVKMSYGDK
+2505 LSVLHNQIKMSYGDK

-2541 LNQIEAIGGNNAIKW
+2541 LNQIEAVGGNNAIKW
-2556 LSTLMIKTKE
+2556 LSTLMMETKE
-2566 NPLFAPIYLENH
+2566 NPLFAPIYLKNH
-2578 SLNEILDAT
+2578 SLHEILGVA
-2587 KDLQNTASLISNPNF
+2587 KDLLNTASLISNPNF
-2602 RDNATNLL
+2602 RNNATNLL

-2625 SDFRAREGESNFSER
+2625 SDFRSREGESDFSER

-2651 PNPSEIFVKYSQPN
+2651 PNPSEVFVKYSPPN

-2670 LWVQGVGGASFI
+2670 LWVQGIGGASFI

-2720 MRSLGNNVDV
+2720 MHSLANNVDV

-2750 YGGNASHI
+2750 YGGNANNI
-2758 NSSNSLLS
+2758 NSSNPLLS
-2766 VLNQRYN
+2766 VLNQRYS

-2810 LSGMKGKMQ
+2810 LSGMKG
-2819 NPAYQQFVMH
+2819 NDAAYKQFLMH

-2869 AKGDNMVRFVG
+2869 SKGDNVVRFVG

-2890 IFNTFASVIT
+2890 VFNTFASVIT
-2900 GGEMHLWRLM
+2900 GGEMHLWRLV

-2923 YQDLNI
+2923 YQDINI

>member
-1 MKQFK
+1 MKKFK
-6 KKPKKIKRS
+6 KKPKSIKRS
-15 QKIILKRPLWLM
+15 HQNQKTILKRPLWLA

-49 WGEKSQKVCVHRPW
+49 WGEKSQKVCVHHPW

-129 YNGGNLDI
+129 NNGGNLNI

-146 LGANS
+146 LGASS

-185 GSGAGTHTGT
+185 GTGAGTHTGT

-203 KVTINSNINAYK
+203 KVNINSNISAFK

-230 NSVSLS
+230 GSVSLS
-236 GDTCSSL
+236 GDVCSSL
-243 AKIGSG
+243 ARVGVG
-249 ANCSSSGPSYSFKGT
+249 ANCSTSGPSYSFKGA
-264 TSATNTTFS
+264 TSATNTAFS

-282 ESANFSGAKLNGG
+282 ENATFSGAKWNGG

-301 GFNATNNTAF
+301 EFSATNNTAF
-311 NSGSF
+311 NSGNF
-316 TFKGTSSFNNATFS
+316 NFKGASSFNGATFS
-330 NASYTFDNQ
+330 NASYTFNNQ

-356 QSNPTNSAQHPQIL
+356 QNNQSAQHPQI
-370 FENSSFNGGIFTFNN
+370 
-385 QTNPTNSAQHP
+385 Q
-396 QILFENS
+396 NS
-403 SFSGSTTTL
+403 SFSGNATTL
-412 KGSATFEQAFN
+412 KGFVNFQQAFN

-434 SFDNATFNNTGKI
+434 SFNNATFNNTGKI
-447 TIEKDASFNNTSF
+447 TINESASFNNTTF
-460 NTPVDT
+460 NTSINT
-466 NNMSVT
+466 SNMTIT

-490 FGSSKITLAQGA
+490 FGSSQVTLTQGT

-527 HLLNH
+527 NLLNH

-541 KTTESSSKPQSFAQG
+541 KTNESSSRPQSFAQG

-566 TGQLLSENAA
+566 TGQLLSANATA
-576 TPKNTDSSPSAP
+576 SKPTDSSPSKSSTNPA
-588 TKDSPQVYQ
+588 QVYQ

-604 TIYKLQET
+604 IIYKLQET
-612 FSPNSIIIQA
+612 FSHNSIIIQA
-622 LESGTYTPPPTISG
+622 LESGTYTPPPVISG
-636 SQFDLSASNYINAN
+636 SKFDLSASNYIDSN
-650 MPWYDHKYY
+650 MPWYDHKSY

-692 TNGSNL
+692 ASNSNL
-698 VIGYNATWTG
+698 VIGYNSTWTDH
-708 NSVSSSGTV
+708 NVSSSDTV

-737 QCIGTT
+737 QCTGTT
-743 NGAYSA
+743 DGTYSA

-764 GTGGAANLVF
+764 GTGGAANLIF
-774 NGVDSINIANATITQ
+774 NGVDSVNIANAAITQ
-789 HNAGAYSSSMTFS
+789 HNAGIYSSSMTFS
-802 TQNMDSSQNLNGLN
+802 TQSMDDSQNLNGLN
-816 ANGKLSVYGAT
+816 SNGTLLVYGTT
-827 FTNQAKDGKFIFNA
+827 FTNEAKDGKFIFNA
-841 GQATFENTNFNGGSY
+841 GQAVFESTNFNGGSY
-856 QFSGDSLNFSNNNQF
+856 QFSGDSLNFLNNNQF

-890 NNSASFNFNNSNATT
+890 NNSVSFNFNNSNATT
-905 SFVGDFTNANS
+905 SFVGDFTNAHS
-916 NLQIAGNAVFGNSTN
+916 NLQIAGNAVFGNSAN
-931 SDGSQNTAN
+931 GSQNTAN

-948 IAGNATF
+948 ISGNATF
-955 DNMAFNG
+955 DNVVFNS

-977 TLKNLNAPLSFGDGM
+977 TLKNLNAPLSFGDGT
-992 INFSAHS
+992 IAFSAHS

-1019 KEIEYNNA
+1019 KEIDYNNA

-1054 GIYDVV
+1054 GVYNVV

-1071 EVFSPNSISIRRLG
+1071 EVFSPKSISIRRLG

-1091 YVDME
+1091 YMDME
-1096 KSDHLYYQNALG
+1096 KSDHLYYKDVVG

-1121 GNLNNTIYY
+1121 GNSNNTIYY

-1142 TLFTKAEFSQTLTGQ
+1142 TLFTKAEFSQTFTGQ

-1163 GAKNIWTNASD
+1163 GAKNIWTNTSD
-1174 APQSNTIIRFGDNKG
+1174 APQSNAIIRFGDNKG

-1236 LNFNGL
+1236 LNFNAL

-1259 QSSSMNFISNSA
+1259 QSSSMNFTSNSA

-1282 DTAQNKGNPNFSFNA
+1282 DTAQNGGNPNFSFNA

-1304 SSFRGYVGQT
+1304 SSFRGYVGKT
-1314 QSVFKFNAVNAISF
+1314 QSVFKFNAANAISF
-1328 TNSSNLSSGLYQI
+1328 TNSTNLSSGLYQMQ
-1341 SAKSVLFDN
+1341 AKSVSFDN

-1362 KANAISLSQNASINA
+1362 KANAINLSQNASINA

-1385 SGDLNLNDTSSL
+1385 QGDLNVNDTSSL

-1409 ATINDYASLIAS
+1409 ATINDHASLIV
-1421 NGSHLNFNGAVNFNS
+1421 NDGSHLNFNGTTNFNS
-1436 ANITTSLSDSSIV
+1436 ANITTSLNDSSIV
-1449 FKGASSL
+1449 FKGAISL
-1456 GGQFNLSNNSFLDF
+1456 GGQFNLSNNSSLDF

-1479 TAFNFYN
+1479 TAFNFYD
-1486 NAFSQSPITFHQAL
+1486 NAFSQSPITFHQTL

-1512 LNPNNSSVLNLKNSQ
+1512 LNPNNSSVLDLKNSQ
-1527 LVFSD
+1527 LVFGD

-1560 DMNSNWYER
+1560 GMNSNWYER
-1569 ISFFG
+1569 INFFG
-1574 MRINDGIYDAKN
+1574 MRINDGVYDAIN
-1586 QTYSFTNPLNNAL
+1586 QTYSFTNPLNNSL

-1604 FKDNQLSVTLSQIP
+1604 FKDNQLSVTLSQIL

-1625 NIGSEIFN
+1625 NIGSEVFN

-1647 SDDAQGVFYL
+1647 NDDAEGVFYL
-1657 TSSVKGYYN
+1657 TSNVKGYYN

-1681 NNNLTSESSVI
+1681 NNNLTSESSII

-1733 KILGNDFSLSSLSN
+1733 KILGNDFSLSSLSDLN
-1747 LKGDALNQLTK
+1747 PNALNQLAK
-1758 LITPSDWK
+1758 LITPNDWK

-1778 VVQNFNNGALIIGAT
+1778 VVQNFNNGTLIVGAT
-1793 KIGQTNTNSTVVFG
+1793 KIGQTNTNSAVVFG

-1814 CDYTDIVCQKFRGTY
+1814 CDYTDIICQKFRGTY

-1936 VNTLGS
+1936 ADTLGS
-1942 GSVIGG
+1942 DSVIGG

-1977 NTAIKD
+1977 NAAIKD

-2042 QVISVMLQDIVK
+2042 QVISVVLQDIVK
-2054 PSEALQND
+2054 PSEALQKD
-2062 VVALGKQMIGE
+2062 VAALGKQMIGE
-2073 FLGQDMLNSLES
+2073 FLGQDTLNSLES

-2097 KVLAAKGLGPIY
+2097 KVLAAKGLGPLY
-2109 EQGLGDLIP
+2109 EQGLGNLIP
-2118 NLGKKGLFA
+2118 SFGKKGLFA

-2136 RGDFSFNAQGNVF
+2136 KGDFSFNAQGNVF

-2160 GTLSFNAGNSLIF
+2160 GAISFNAGNSLIF

-2178 IAFTNHSGTL
+2178 ISFTNHAGTL
-2188 NLLSNQVSN
+2188 QLLSDQVSN
-2197 INITTLDA
+2197 INITTLNA

-2214 NNNVSVSQGNLFIN
+2214 NNNVLVSQGNLFIN
-2228 ASCVQQSDPIT
+2228 ASCAQQSDPT
-2239 TNTANPCALS
+2239 TANIANPCALS

-2260 ASNNAPIALNNND
+2260 ASNNAQIALSNND
-2273 ESLMVTANDFNFS
+2273 ESLIVTANDFNFS

-2322 TISNQAVLEKN
+2322 IISNQAVLEKN

-2352 QKIGVLQNLVIASN
+2352 RKIEVLQNLTIDSN

-2398 APLIQAEGIINL
+2398 TPLIQAEGIINL
-2410 NTTQTPFIN
+2410 NTTQTPFMN

-2466 EKNGVLTYLGQRVL
+2466 EKNGALTYLGQRVL

-2493 NSNNASPNNILS
+2493 NSNNAHQNNILS
-2505 LSVLHNQVKMSYGDK
+2505 LSVLYNQIKMSYGDK
-2520 VMDFTPPTLQ
+2520 AMDFNPPNLQ

-2541 LNQIEAIGGNNAIKW
+2541 LNKIEAVGGNAIKW
-2556 LSTLMIKTKE
+2556 LSTLMMETKE
-2566 NPLFAPIYLENH
+2566 NPLFAPIYLKDH
-2578 SLNEILDAT
+2578 SLNEILGVA
-2587 KDLQNTASLISNPNF
+2587 KDLLNTASLISNPNF

-2625 SDFRAREGESNFSER
+2625 SDFRSREGESDFSER

-2651 PNPSEIFVKYSQPN
+2651 PNPSEVFVKYSQLS

-2670 LWVQGVGGASFI
+2670 LWVQGIGGASFI

-2720 MRSLGNNVDV
+2720 MHSLANNVDV

-2745 SANET
+2745 SANEI
-2750 YGGNASHI
+2750 YGGNASNI

-2800 QVGLSYHFIG
+2800 QVGLSYYFIG
-2810 LSGMKGKMQ
+2810 LSGMKG
-2819 NPAYQQFVMH
+2819 NDAAYKQFLMH

-2869 AKGDNMVRFVG
+2869 SKGNNVVRFVG

-2890 IFNTFASVIT
+2890 VFNTFASVIT
-2900 GGEMHLWRLM
+2900 GGEMHLWRLV

-2923 YQDLNI
+2923 YQDINI

>member
-27 PLLIGGFASGVY
+27 PLLISGFASGAY

-49 WGEKSQKVCVHRPW
+49 WGEKSQKVCVHHPW

-101 NNQDI
+101 NNQSI

-129 YNGGNLDI
+129 NNGGNLDI

-203 KVTINSNINAYK
+203 KVTINSNISAYK

-249 ANCSSSGPSYSFKGT
+249 ANCSTSGPSYSFKGT
-264 TSATNTTFS
+264 TSTTNTAFS

-282 ESANFSGAKLNGG
+282 ENATFSGAKLNGG
-295 AFTFNK
+295 TYTFNK
-301 GFNATNNTAF
+301 EFNATNKTAF

-316 TFKGTSSFNNATFS
+316 NFKDTSSFNGASFS
-330 NASYTFDNQ
+330 NATYTFNNQ

-356 QSNPTNSAQHPQIL
+356 QTNQSDQHPQI
-370 FENSSFNGGIFTFNN
+370 
-385 QTNPTNSAQHP
+385 Q
-396 QILFENS
+396 NS
-403 SFSGSTTTL
+403 SFSGSATTL

-423 NSNHQLTIQNA
+423 NSNQQLTIQNA

-466 NNMSVT
+466 NNMTIS
-472 GSVTLSGKNDLKN
+472 GGVTLSGKNDLKN

-490 FGSSKITLAQGA
+490 FGSSKITLTQGT

-518 NSSGGITYN
+518 SSSGGITYN
-527 HLLNH
+527 NLLTH

-541 KTTESSSKPQSFAQG
+541 KTNESSSLPQSFAQG

-566 TGQLLSENAA
+566 TGQLLSENAT
-576 TPKNTDSSPSAP
+576 TPKPADSSPSAP

-636 SQFDLSASNYINAN
+636 SQFDLSASNYINAD

-659 IPKSQNFTESGTYY
+659 IPKSENFAESGTYY

-692 TNGSNL
+692 ASNSNL

-708 NSVSSSGTV
+708 NSVSSSDTV

-737 QCIGTT
+737 QCTGTT

-789 HNAGAYSSSMTFS
+789 HNAGIYSSSMTFS

-871 NSGSFEISAKNASF
+871 SSGSFEISAKNASF

-890 NNSASFNFNNSNATT
+890 NNSASFNFNNSSATT

-931 SDGSQNTAN
+931 DSQNTAN

-955 DNMAFNG
+955 DNVAFNG

-977 TLKNLNAPLSFGDGM
+977 TLKNMNAPLSFGDGT
-992 INFSAHS
+992 ISFSAHS

-1054 GIYDVV
+1054 GVYDVV

-1121 GNLNNTIYY
+1121 GNPNNTIYY
-1130 YDKSIDFYASGK
+1130 YDNSIDFYASGK
-1142 TLFTKAEFSQTLTGQ
+1142 TLFTKAEFSQTFTGQ

-1174 APQSNTIIRFGDNKG
+1174 APQSNVIIRFGDNKG
-1189 AGSNDASGH
+1189 AGSNDAIGH

-1236 LNFNGL
+1236 LNFNGI

-1254 RAAGT
+1254 RTAGT
-1259 QSSSMNFISNSA
+1259 QSSSMNFVSNSA

-1314 QSVFKFNAVNAISF
+1314 QSVFQFNAANTISF
-1328 TNSSNLSSGLYQI
+1328 TNSSNLSSGLYQMQ
-1341 SAKSVLFDN
+1341 AKSVLFDN

-1362 KANAISLSQNASINA
+1362 KANAINLSQNASINA
-1377 SNHSTLEL
+1377 SNHSTLDL
-1385 SGDLNLNDTSSL
+1385 QGDLNVNDTSSL

-1436 ANITTSLSDSSIV
+1436 ANITTSLSNSSIV

-1456 GGQFNLSNNSFLDF
+1456 GGQFNLSNNSSLDF

-1547 NDNKNRVYNIIQA
+1547 NGNKNRVYNIIQA
-1560 DMNSNWYER
+1560 DMNGNWYER
-1569 ISFFG
+1569 INFFG

-1633 YQKVYNNA
+1633 YQKVYNNT

-1666 PNQSYQASGSNNTTK
+1666 PNQSYQANGSNNTTK
-1681 NNNLTSESSVI
+1681 NNDITSESSVI

-1704 ALHVYNKGYNFN
+1704 TLHVYNKGYNFN

-1733 KILGNDFSLSSLSN
+1733 KILGNDFSLSSLSD

-1778 VVQNFNNGALIIGAT
+1778 VVQNFNNGALIVGAT
-1793 KIGQTNTNSTVVFG
+1793 KIGQTNTNSAVVFG

-1942 GSVIGG
+1942 NSVIGG

-2054 PSEALQND
+2054 PSKALQND
-2062 VVALGKQMIGE
+2062 VAALGKQMIGE
-2073 FLGQDMLNSLES
+2073 FLGQDTLNSLES

-2097 KVLAAKGLGPIY
+2097 KVLVAKGLGPIY

-2136 RGDFSFNAQGNVF
+2136 KGDFSFNAQGNIF

-2178 IAFTNHSGTL
+2178 IAFTNHFGTL
-2188 NLLSNQVSN
+2188 QLLSNQVSN

-2214 NNNVSVSQGNLFIN
+2214 NNNVSVSQGDLFIN
-2228 ASCVQQSDPIT
+2228 ASCVQQSDPT
-2239 TNTANPCALS
+2239 AANAANPCTT
-2249 AQSANGASSNN
+2249 AQNNASSSN

-2273 ESLMVTANDFNFS
+2273 ESLVVAANGFNFS

-2296 FSKIKGSANIKNLYL
+2296 FSKIKGSANVKNLYL

-2352 QKIGVLQNLVIASN
+2352 QKIEVLQNLVIASN
-2366 ASLSTGIYGL
+2366 ASLSTGVYGL
-2376 EVGGALNNFGA
+2376 EVGGALNHFGT
-2387 IHFNLENIQTP
+2387 IHFNLENSQTP
-2398 APLIQAEGIINL
+2398 TNPLIQAEGIINL

-2431 LLKSSRYID
+2431 LLKSSRYIN

-2466 EKNGVLTYLGQRVL
+2466 EKNGALTYLGQRVL
-2480 LQDKGLLLSVALP
+2480 LQDKGLLLSVTLP

-2505 LSVLHNQVKMSYGDK
+2505 LSVLHDQIKMSYGDK
-2520 VMDFTPPTLQ
+2520 IMDFTPPTLQ

-2541 LNQIEAIGGNNAIKW
+2541 LNQIEAIGGNSAIKW

-2651 PNPSEIFVKYSQPN
+2651 PNPSEVFVKHSQPD

-2670 LWVQGVGGASFI
+2670 LWIQGVGGASFI

-2695 YDRLVKNVILGGYV
+2695 YDRLVKSVILGGYV
-2709 AYGYSGFNGNI
+2709 AYGYSDFNGNI

-2750 YGGNASHI
+2750 YGGNANNI
-2758 NSSNSLLS
+2758 NSSNPLLS

-2869 AKGDNMVRFVG
+2869 AKGGNMVRFVG

-2923 YQDLNI
+2923 YQDINI

>member
-1 MKQFK
+1 MKKFK
-6 KKPKKIKRS
+6 KKPKSIKRS
-15 QKIILKRPLWLM
+15 HQKTILKRPLWLA

-49 WGEKSQKVCVHRPW
+49 WGEKSQKVCVHHPW

-129 YNGGNLDI
+129 NNGGNLNI
-137 ELGSNATFN
+137 ELGSNATFD
-146 LGANS
+146 LGAHS

-185 GSGAGTHTGT
+185 GTGAGTHTGT

-203 KVTINSNINAYK
+203 QVNINSNISAYK
-215 TSQVNIGNANSAITI
+215 TSQVNIGNANSVITI
-230 NSVSLS
+230 GSVSLS
-236 GDTCSSL
+236 GDICSSL
-243 AKIGSG
+243 ARVGVG
-249 ANCSSSGPSYSFKGT
+249 ANCSTSGPSYSFKGT
-264 TSATNTTFS
+264 TNATNTAFG
-273 NASGSFTFE
+273 NANGSFTFE
-282 ESANFSGAKLNGG
+282 ESATFSGAKWKGG
-295 AFTFNK
+295 TYTFNK
-301 GFNATNNTAF
+301 EFKATNNTAF
-311 NSGSF
+311 SSGSF

-330 NASYTFDNQ
+330 NATYTFNNQ

-356 QSNPTNSAQHPQIL
+356 QTNQSAQHPQI
-370 FENSSFNGGIFTFNN
+370 
-385 QTNPTNSAQHP
+385 Q
-396 QILFENS
+396 NS
-403 SFSGSTTTL
+403 SFSGNAITL
-412 KGSATFEQAFN
+412 KGSVTFEQAFN
-423 NSNHQLTIQNA
+423 NSNYQLTMQNA
-434 SFDNATFNNTGKI
+434 SFNNATFNNTGKI
-447 TIEKDASFNNTSF
+447 TINEGASFNNTTF
-460 NTPVDT
+460 NTSINAD
-466 NNMSVT
+466 NMSVT

-485 GSTLD
+485 GATLD
-490 FGSSKITLAQGA
+490 FGSSKITLTQGT

-507 SLGSE
+507 SLSSE

-532 ALNSLTNAL
+532 AINSLTSAL
-541 KTTESSSKPQSFAQG
+541 KTNESSSKPQSFAQG

-566 TGQLLSENAA
+566 TGQLLNENA
-576 TPKNTDSSPSAP
+576 TTSKPTDSSPSKSS
-588 TKDSPQVYQ
+588 TNSTQVYQ
-597 VGYKIGD
+597 VGYKIGN

-612 FSPNSIIIQA
+612 FSHNSIIIQA

-636 SQFDLSASNYINAN
+636 SQFDLSASNYINAD
-650 MPWYDHKYY
+650 MPWYNHKYY

-692 TNGSNL
+692 ASNSNL
-698 VIGYNATWTG
+698 VIGYNSTWTDH
-708 NSVSSSGTV
+708 NVSSSGTV

-737 QCIGTT
+737 QCTGTT
-743 NGAYSA
+743 NGTYSA

-764 GTGGAANLVF
+764 GTGGAANLIF

-789 HNAGAYSSSMTFS
+789 HNAGIYSSSMTFS
-802 TQNMDSSQNLNGLN
+802 TQSMDNSQNLKGLN
-816 ANGKLSVYGAT
+816 SNGKLLVYGTT
-827 FTNQAKDGKFIFNA
+827 FTNQAKDGKFTFNA
-841 GQATFENTNFNGGSY
+841 GQAVFENTNFNGGSY

-890 NNSASFNFNNSNATT
+890 NNSASFNFNNSSATT
-905 SFVGDFTNANS
+905 SFVGDFTNAHS

-931 SDGSQNTAN
+931 SNGSQNNTN

-948 IAGNATF
+948 ISGNATF
-955 DNMAFNG
+955 DNVVFNS

-977 TLKNLNAPLSFGDGM
+977 TLKNLNAPLSFGDGT
-992 INFSAHS
+992 ITFNAHS
-999 VINIGE
+999 VINIDE
-1005 AITNGNPITLVSSS
+1005 AITNGNPITLISSS
-1019 KEIEYNNA
+1019 KEIDYNNA

-1040 HGASSEKLVSSAGN
+1040 HGASSEKLVSSVGN
-1054 GIYDVV
+1054 GVYDVV

-1071 EVFSPNSISIRRLG
+1071 EIFSQNSISIRRLG

-1096 KSDHLYYQNALG
+1096 KSDHLYYKDVVG

-1121 GNLNNTIYY
+1121 GNSNNTIYY

-1142 TLFTKAEFSQTLTGQ
+1142 TLFTKAEFSQTFTGQ

-1163 GAKNIWTNASD
+1163 GAKSIWTDASD
-1174 APQSNTIIRFGDNKG
+1174 APQSNAIIRFGDNKG

-1210 HYEAQKIYITGSIE
+1210 HYEAQKIYITASIE

-1314 QSVFKFNAVNAISF
+1314 QSVFKFNATNAISF
-1328 TNSSNLSSGLYQI
+1328 TNSTNLSSGLYQI
-1341 SAKSVLFDN
+1341 SANSVSFDN

-1362 KANAISLSQNASINA
+1362 KASAINLSQNASINA

-1385 SGDLNLNDTSSL
+1385 QGGLNVNDTSSL
-1397 NLNQSAI
+1397 NLNQSTI

-1436 ANITTSLSDSSIV
+1436 ANITTSLSNSSIV
-1449 FKGASSL
+1449 FKGASFL
-1456 GGQFNLSNNSFLDF
+1456 GGQFNLSNNSSLDF

-1479 TAFNFYN
+1479 TAFNFYD

-1512 LNPNNSSVLNLKNSQ
+1512 LNPNSSSVLNLKNSQ

-1547 NDNKNRVYNIIQA
+1547 NGNKNRVYNIIQA
-1560 DMNSNWYER
+1560 DMNDNWYER

-1574 MRINDGIYDAKN
+1574 MRINDGIYDAIN

-1625 NIGSEIFN
+1625 NIGSEVFN

-1647 SDDAQGVFYL
+1647 SDDAEGVFYL
-1657 TSSVKGYYN
+1657 TSNVKGYYN
-1666 PNQSYQASGSNNTTK
+1666 PNQSYQANGSNNTTK
-1681 NNNLTSESSVI
+1681 NNNLSSESSII

-1704 ALHVYNKGYNFN
+1704 ALHIYNKGYNFN

-1733 KILGNDFSLSSLSN
+1733 KILGNDFSLSSLSD

-1758 LITPSDWK
+1758 LITPDDWK

-1793 KIGQTNTNSTVVFG
+1793 KIGQTNTNSAVVFG
-1807 GLGYQKP
+1807 GLGYQTP

-1914 ANILGEVAMQ
+1914 ANILGEVAVQ

-2042 QVISVMLQDIVK
+2042 QVISVVLQDIVK
-2054 PSEALQND
+2054 PSNALKND

-2073 FLGQDMLNSLES
+2073 FLGQDTLNSLES

-2118 NLGKKGLFA
+2118 SLGKKGLFA

-2136 RGDFSFNAQGNVF
+2136 KGDFSFNAQGNVF

-2160 GTLSFNAGNSLIF
+2160 GTFSFNAGNSLIF

-2188 NLLSNQVSN
+2188 QLLSNQVSN

-2205 SNGLKINAA
+2205 SNGLKINAGS
-2214 NNNVSVSQGNLFIN
+2214 NNISVSQGNLFIN
-2228 ASCVQQSDPIT
+2228 ASCAQQSDP
-2239 TNTANPCALS
+2239 TAANATNPCTT
-2249 AQSANGASSNN
+2249 AQNNASSNN
-2260 ASNNAPIALNNND
+2260 ASNNVQIALNNND

-2296 FSKIKGSANIKNLYL
+2296 FSKIKGSANVKNLYL

-2352 QKIGVLQNLVIASN
+2352 QKIEVLQNLVIASN

-2376 EVGGALNNFGA
+2376 GVGGVLNNFGT
-2387 IHFNLENIQTP
+2387 IHFNLENSQTP
-2398 APLIQAEGIINL
+2398 VNPLIQAERIINL
-2410 NTTQTPFIN
+2410 NTAQTPFIN
-2419 VNNSMANNTTYT
+2419 VNNSMADNTTYT

-2493 NSNNASPNNILS
+2493 NSNNAHQNNILS
-2505 LSVLHNQVKMSYGDK
+2505 LSVLYDQVKMSYGNK
-2520 VMDFTPPTLQ
+2520 IMDFTPPTLQ

-2541 LNQIEAIGGNNAIKW
+2541 LNQIEAVGGNAIKW
-2556 LSTLMIKTKE
+2556 LSTLMMDTKE
-2566 NPLFAPIYLENH
+2566 NPLFAPIYLKNH
-2578 SLNEILDAT
+2578 SLNEILGVT

-2602 RDNATNLL
+2602 RNNATNLL

-2625 SDFRAREGESNFSER
+2625 SDFRAREGESDFSER

-2651 PNPSEIFVKYSQPN
+2651 PNPGEVFIKHSQLS

-2670 LWVQGVGGASFI
+2670 LWVQGIGGASFI

-2709 AYGYSGFNGNI
+2709 AYGYSDFNGNI
-2720 MRSLGNNVDV
+2720 MHSLGNNVDV

-2750 YGGNASHI
+2750 YGGNANNI
-2758 NSSNSLLS
+2758 NSSNPLLS

-2773 YNTWTTSVNGN
+2773 YNTWATSVNGN

-2810 LSGMKGKMQ
+2810 LSGMKGKM
-2819 NPAYQQFVMH
+2819 NDAAYKQFLMH

-2869 AKGDNMVRFVG
+2869 SKGGNMVRFVG

-2890 IFNTFASVIT
+2890 VFNTFASVIT

-2923 YQDLNI
+2923 YQDINI

>member
-1 MKQFK
+1 
-6 KKPKKIKRS
+6 
-15 QKIILKRPLWLM
+15 M

-49 WGEKSQKVCVHRPW
+49 WGEKSQKVCVYHPW

-249 ANCSSSGPSYSFKGT
+249 ANCSSSGTSYSFKGT

-356 QSNPTNSAQHPQIL
+356 QS
-370 FENSSFNGGIFTFNN
+370 
-385 QTNPTNSAQHP
+385 NPTNSAQHP

-692 TNGSNL
+692 ANGSNL

-730 CGPWPYY
+730 CGPWTYY

-1121 GNLNNTIYY
+1121 GNSNNTIYY

-1259 QSSSMNFISNSA
+1259 QNSSMNFISNSA

-1304 SSFRGYVGQT
+1304 SSFRGYVGTT

-1328 TNSSNLSSGLYQI
+1328 TNSSNLSSGLYQMQ
-1341 SAKSVLFDN
+1341 AKSVLFDN

-1362 KANAISLSQNASINA
+1362 KANAINLSQNASINA

-1421 NGSHLNFNGAVNFNS
+1421 NGSHLNFNGAVHFNS
-1436 ANITTSLSDSSIV
+1436 ANITTSLSNSSIV
-1449 FKGASSL
+1449 FKGAVSL
-1456 GGQFNLSNNSFLDF
+1456 GGQFNLSNNSSLDF

-1479 TAFNFYN
+1479 TAFNFYD
-1486 NAFSQSPITFHQAL
+1486 NAFSQSPIAFHQAL

-1512 LNPNNSSVLNLKNSQ
+1512 LNPNNNSVLNLKNSQ
-1527 LVFSD
+1527 LVFGD

-1560 DMNSNWYER
+1560 DMNGNWYER
-1569 ISFFG
+1569 INFFG

-1604 FKDNQLSVTLSQIP
+1604 FKNNQLSVTLSQIP

-1666 PNQSYQASGSNNTTK
+1666 PNQSYQANGSNNTTK
-1681 NNNLTSESSVI
+1681 NNNITSESSVI

-1704 ALHVYNKGYNFN
+1704 ALHVYNKGYNFS

-1793 KIGQTNTNSTVVFG
+1793 KIGQTDTNSAVVFG

>member
-1 MKQFK
+1 MKKFK
-6 KKPKKIKRS
+6 KKPKKIARK
-15 QKIILKRPLWLM
+15 QKTILKRPLWLA

-49 WGEKSQKVCVHRPW
+49 WGEKSQRVCVHHPW

-73 EKTQQFTGNQLI
+73 EKTQQYTGNQLI

-129 YNGGNLDI
+129 NNGGNLNI

-146 LGANS
+146 LGASS

-203 KVTINSNINAYK
+203 QVNIHSNISAFK
-215 TSQVNIGNANSAITI
+215 TSQVNIGNANSAISI
-230 NSVSLS
+230 GSVSLS
-236 GDTCSSL
+236 GDVCSSSVNF
-243 AKIGSG
+243 GVG
-249 ANCSSSGPSYSFKGT
+249 ANCSTSGPSYSFKGT
-264 TSATNTTFS
+264 TNATNTAFS

-282 ESANFSGAKLNGG
+282 ENATFSGAKLNGG

-301 GFNATNNTAF
+301 EFSATNNTAF

-316 TFKGTSSFNNATFS
+316 NFNGTSSFNGVSFS
-330 NASYTFDNQ
+330 DASYTFNNQ

-349 GTFTFNN
+349 GTFTFND
-356 QSNPTNSAQHPQIL
+356 Q
-370 FENSSFNGGIFTFNN
+370 NN
-385 QTNPTNSAQHP
+385 QSAQHP

-403 SFSGSTTTL
+403 SFSGNATTL
-412 KGSATFEQAFN
+412 KGFVDFQQAFN
-423 NSNHQLTIQNA
+423 NSNHQLTVQNA
-434 SFDNATFNNTGKI
+434 SFNNANFNNTGKI
-447 TIEKDASFNNTSF
+447 TINESASFNDTTFNTSI
-460 NTPVDT
+460 NTS
-466 NNMSVT
+466 NMTIT

-490 FGSSKITLAQGA
+490 FGSSKVTLTQGT
-502 TFNLT
+502 TFNLA
-507 SLGSE
+507 SLGD
-512 KSVTIL
+512 KNSVTIL

-527 HLLNH
+527 NLLNH
-532 ALNSLTNAL
+532 ALNSLTSAL
-541 KTTESSSKPQSFAQG
+541 KTNENSLKPQSFAQG

-566 TGQLLSENAA
+566 TGQLLSADA
-576 TPKNTDSSPSAP
+576 TISKPSDSSPSKSSTNPA
-588 TKDSPQVYQ
+588 QVYQ

-604 TIYKLQET
+604 IIYKLQET
-612 FSPNSIIIQA
+612 FSHNSIIIQA
-622 LESGTYTPPPTISG
+622 LESGTYTPPPVISG
-636 SQFDLSASNYINAN
+636 SKFDLSASNYIDSN
-650 MPWYDHKYY
+650 MPWYDHKSY

-692 TNGSNL
+692 ASNSNL
-698 VIGYNATWTG
+698 VIGYNATWTDH
-708 NSVSSSGTV
+708 NVSSSDTV

-737 QCIGTT
+737 QCTGTT
-743 NGAYSA
+743 NGTYSA

-764 GTGGAANLVF
+764 GTGGAANLIF
-774 NGVDSINIANATITQ
+774 NGVDSVNIANATITQ
-789 HNAGAYSSSMTFS
+789 HNAGIYSSSMTFS
-802 TQNMDSSQNLNGLN
+802 TQGMDNSQNWNDLNP
-816 ANGKLSVYGAT
+816 NGTLSVYGTT

-841 GQATFENTNFNGGSY
+841 GQAVFENTNFNGGSY

-905 SFVGDFTNANS
+905 SFVGDFTNAHS

-931 SDGSQNTAN
+931 GSQNTAN

-948 IAGNATF
+948 ISGNATF
-955 DNMAFNG
+955 DNVVFNS

-977 TLKNLNAPLSFGDGM
+977 TLKNLNAPLSFGDGT
-992 INFSAHS
+992 ITFNAHS

-1027 FSKNLWQLINYQG
+1027 KNLWQLINYQG
-1040 HGASSEKLVSSAGN
+1040 HGANSEKLVSSTGN
-1054 GIYDVV
+1054 GVYDVV

-1071 EVFSPNSISIRRLG
+1071 EIFSPNSISIRRLG

-1091 YVDME
+1091 YMDME
-1096 KSDHLYYQNALG
+1096 KSDHLYYKNVAG

-1121 GNLNNTIYY
+1121 GNSNNTIYY
-1130 YDKSIDFYASGK
+1130 YDNSIDFYASGK
-1142 TLFTKAEFSQTLTGQ
+1142 TLFTKAEFSQTFTGQ

-1174 APQSNTIIRFGDNKG
+1174 APQSNAIIRFGDNKG

-1236 LNFNGL
+1236 LNFNAL

-1259 QSSSMNFISNSA
+1259 QSSSMNFTSNSA

-1304 SSFRGYVGQT
+1304 SSFRGYVGKT
-1314 QSVFKFNAVNAISF
+1314 QSVFKFNAKNAISF
-1328 TNSSNLSSGLYQI
+1328 TNSTNLSSGLYQMQ
-1341 SAKSVLFDN
+1341 ANSVSFDN

-1362 KANAISLSQNASINA
+1362 KANAINLSQNASINA

-1385 SGDLNLNDTSSL
+1385 QGGLNLNDTSSL
-1397 NLNQSAI
+1397 NLNQSTI

-1409 ATINDYASLIAS
+1409 TTINDYASLIAS

-1436 ANITTSLSDSSIV
+1436 ANITTSLNNSSIV
-1449 FKGASSL
+1449 FKGAISL
-1456 GGQFNLSNNSFLDF
+1456 GGQFNLSNHSSLDF

-1479 TAFNFYN
+1479 TAFNLYD

-1512 LNPNNSSVLNLKNSQ
+1512 LNPNNSSVLDLKNSQ

-1560 DMNSNWYER
+1560 GMNSNWYER

-1604 FKDNQLSVTLSQIP
+1604 FKNNQLSVTLSQIP

-1625 NIGSEIFN
+1625 NIGSEVFN

-1647 SDDAQGVFYL
+1647 SDDAEGVFYL
-1657 TSSVKGYYN
+1657 TSNVKGYYN
-1666 PNQSYQASGSNNTTK
+1666 PNQSYQANGSNNTTK
-1681 NNNLTSESSVI
+1681 NNNLTPESSVI

-1733 KILGNDFSLSSLSN
+1733 KILGNDFSLSSLSDLN
-1747 LKGDALNQLTK
+1747 PDVLKQLAK
-1758 LITPSDWK
+1758 LITPDDWK

-1778 VVQNFNNGALIIGAT
+1778 VVQNFNNGTLIVGAT
-1793 KIGQTNTNSTVVFG
+1793 KIGQTNTNSAVVFG

-1814 CDYTDIVCQKFRGTY
+1814 CDYTDIVCQKFRDTY

-1875 NSQTSLILNQANIV
+1875 NSQTSLVLNQANIV

-1936 VNTLGS
+1936 ADTLGS
-1942 GSVIGG
+1942 DSVIGG
-1948 YLTPEQKNQTLS
+1948 HLTPEQKNQTLS

-1977 NTAIKD
+1977 NVAIKD

-2023 SKKGLFNQITG
+2023 SKKGLFNQITS

-2042 QVISVMLQDIVK
+2042 QVISVILQDIVK
-2054 PSEALQND
+2054 PSEALQSD
-2062 VVALGKQMIGE
+2062 VAALGKRMIGE
-2073 FLGQDMLNSLES
+2073 FLGQDTLNSLES

-2097 KVLAAKGLGPIY
+2097 KVLAAKGLGSIY
-2109 EQGLGDLIP
+2109 EQGLGDLMP

-2136 RGDFSFNAQGNVF
+2136 KGDFSFNAQGNVF

-2178 IAFTNHSGTL
+2178 ISFTNHAGAL
-2188 NLLSNQVSN
+2188 QLLSNQVSN
-2197 INITTLDA
+2197 INITTLNA

-2228 ASCVQQSDPIT
+2228 ASCVKQSDPAT
-2239 TNTANPCALS
+2239 TNIANPCALS
-2249 AQSANGASSNN
+2249 AQSANGASSSN

-2322 TISNQAVLEKN
+2322 IISNQAVLEKN
-2333 ASFVTNNLNIQ
+2333 ASFMANNLNIQ

-2352 QKIGVLQNLVIASN
+2352 RKIEVLQDLTIASN

-2376 EVGGALNNFGA
+2376 EVGGALNNSGA
-2387 IHFNLENIQTP
+2387 IHFNLENTQTP
-2398 APLIQAEGIINL
+2398 TPLIQAEGIINL
-2410 NTTQTPFIN
+2410 NTTQTPFMNI
-2419 VNNSMANNTTYT
+2419 NNSMANNTTYT

-2450 YLKLY
+2450 YLNLY
-2455 TLININGNHIE
+2455 TLININGNRIE

-2493 NSNNASPNNILS
+2493 NSNNASQNNILS
-2505 LSVLHNQVKMSYGDK
+2505 LSVLYNQVKMSYGDK

-2541 LNQIEAIGGNNAIKW
+2541 LNQIEAVGGNNAIKW
-2556 LSTLMIKTKE
+2556 LSTLMMETKE

-2578 SLNEILDAT
+2578 SLHEILGVA
-2587 KDLQNTASLISNPNF
+2587 KDLLNTASLISNPNF

-2625 SDFRAREGESNFSER
+2625 SDFRSREGESDFSER

-2651 PNPSEIFVKYSQPN
+2651 PNPGEVFVKYSQPN

-2670 LWVQGVGGASFI
+2670 LWVQGIGGASFI
-2682 SGGNGTLYGLNVG
+2682 SGGNGTLYGLNAG

-2720 MRSLGNNVDV
+2720 MRSLANNVDV

-2750 YGGNASHI
+2750 YGGNASNI

-2766 VLNQRYN
+2766 VLNQRYS

-2790 FKQKSVVLKP
+2790 FKHKSVVLKP
-2800 QVGLSYHFIG
+2800 QVGLSYYFIG
-2810 LSGMKGKMQ
+2810 LSGMKGKM
-2819 NPAYQQFVMH
+2819 NDAAYEQFLMH

-2843 LESRKYFGKNSYY
+2843 LEGRKYFGKNSYY

-2869 AKGDNMVRFVG
+2869 SKGDNVVRFVG

-2890 IFNTFASVIT
+2890 VFNTFASVIT
-2900 GGEMHLWRLM
+2900 GGEMHLWRLV
-2910 YVNAGVGLKMGLQ
+2910 YVNAGVGLNMGLQ
-2923 YQDLNI
+2923 YQDINI

>member
-1 MKQFK
+1 MKKFK
-6 KKPKKIKRS
+6 KKLKNIKRS

-27 PLLIGGFASGVY
+27 PLLISGFASGVY

-129 YNGGNLDI
+129 YNGGNLNI
-137 ELGSNATFN
+137 ELGNNATFD
-146 LGANS
+146 LGTHS

-203 KVTINSNINAYK
+203 KVNVNSNINAYK

-243 AKIGSG
+243 ASVGIG
-249 ANCSSSGPSYSFKGT
+249 ANCSTSGPSYSFKGT
-264 TSATNTTFS
+264 TNATNTTFS
-273 NASGSFTFE
+273 NANGSFTFE
-282 ESANFSGAKLNGG
+282 ENATFSGAKWNGG

-301 GFNATNNTAF
+301 EFKATNNTAF

-316 TFKGTSSFNNATFS
+316 NFKGASSFNGASFS
-330 NASYTFDNQ
+330 NATYTFNDQ

-349 GTFTFNN
+349 GAFTFSN
-356 QSNPTNSAQHPQIL
+356 QTNPANSAQHPQI
-370 FENSSFNGGIFTFNN
+370 
-385 QTNPTNSAQHP
+385 Q
-396 QILFENS
+396 NS
-403 SFSGSTTTL
+403 SFSGSATTL
-412 KGSATFEQAFN
+412 KGSVNFQQAFN

-434 SFDNATFNNTGKI
+434 SFDNANFNNTGKI
-447 TIEKDASFNNTSF
+447 TIEKDASFNSTTFNTSI
-460 NTPVDT
+460 NTS
-466 NNMSVT
+466 NMSVT
-472 GSVTLSGKNDLKN
+472 GSVTLSGKNDLEN

-490 FGSSKITLAQGA
+490 FGSSKITLTQGT

-507 SLGSE
+507 SLSSE

-518 NSSGGITYN
+518 NSSGGINYN
-527 HLLNH
+527 NLLNH
-532 ALNSLTNAL
+532 AINGLTNTL
-541 KTTESSSKPQSFAQG
+541 KTNESSSKPQSFAQG

-566 TGQLLSENAA
+566 TGQLLNENAA
-576 TPKNTDSSPSAP
+576 TPKPANASPSAP

-612 FSPNSIIIQA
+612 FGHNSIIIQA
-622 LESGTYTPPPTISG
+622 LESGTYTPPPVING
-636 SQFDLSASNYINAN
+636 SKFDLSASNYINAD

-692 TNGSNL
+692 ANGSSL

-708 NSVSSSGTV
+708 NSVSSSDTV
-717 SFGDTSGSALNGH
+717 SFGDTSGGALNGH

-737 QCIGTT
+737 QCTGTT

-764 GTGGAANLVF
+764 GTGGAANLIF

-789 HNAGAYSSSMTFS
+789 HNAGIYSSSMTFS

-816 ANGKLSVYGAT
+816 ANGKLSVYGTT

-871 NSGSFEISAKNASF
+871 NSGSFEIGAKNASF

-905 SFVGDFTNANS
+905 SFVGDFTNAHS

-931 SDGSQNTAN
+931 GSQNTAN

-955 DNMAFNG
+955 DNVVFNG
-962 PTNTSVKGQVTLNNI
+962 PTNTSVKGQVILNNI
-977 TLKNLNAPLSFGDGM
+977 TLKNLNAPLSFGDGT
-992 INFSAHS
+992 IAFNAHS

-1005 AITNGNPITLVSSS
+1005 AITNSNPITLVSSS
-1019 KEIEYNNA
+1019 KEIEYNDA

-1040 HGASSEKLVSSAGN
+1040 HGASSEKLVSSVGN
-1054 GIYDVV
+1054 GVYDVV

-1121 GNLNNTIYY
+1121 GNTNNTIYY
-1130 YDKSIDFYASGK
+1130 YDNSIDFYASGK
-1142 TLFTKAEFSQTLTGQ
+1142 TLFTKAEFSQTFTGQ

-1163 GAKNIWTNASD
+1163 GAKNIWTSLSD
-1174 APQSNTIIRFGDNKG
+1174 APQSNVIIRFGDNKG

-1259 QSSSMNFISNSA
+1259 QSSSMNFVSNSA

-1314 QSVFKFNAVNAISF
+1314 QSVFKFNAANAISF
-1328 TNSSNLSSGLYQI
+1328 TNSTNLSSGLYQMQ
-1341 SAKSVLFDN
+1341 AKSVLFDN

-1362 KANAISLSQNASINA
+1362 KANAINLSQNASINA

-1385 SGDLNLNDTSSL
+1385 QGDLNLNDTSSL

-1421 NGSHLNFNGAVNFNS
+1421 NGSHLNFNGAANFNS
-1436 ANITTSLSDSSIV
+1436 ANITTSLSNSSIV
-1449 FKGASSL
+1449 FKGASFL
-1456 GGQFNLSNNSFLDF
+1456 GGQFNLSNNSSLDF

-1479 TAFNFYN
+1479 TAFNFYD

-1512 LNPNNSSVLNLKNSQ
+1512 LSPNSSSVLNLKNSQ

-1560 DMNSNWYER
+1560 GMNSNWYER
-1569 ISFFG
+1569 INFFG

-1657 TSSVKGYYN
+1657 TSNVKGYYN
-1666 PNQSYQASGSNNTTK
+1666 PNQSYQANGSNNTTK

-1733 KILGNDFSLSSLSN
+1733 KILGNDFSLSSLSG

-1778 VVQNFNNGALIIGAT
+1778 VVQNFNNGTLIIGAT
-1793 KIGQTNTNSTVVFG
+1793 KIGQTNTNSAVVFG
-1807 GLGYQKP
+1807 GFGYQKP

-1914 ANILGEVAMQ
+1914 ANILGEVAVQ

-1942 GSVIGG
+1942 DSVIGG
-1948 YLTPEQKNQTLS
+1948 HLTPEQKNQTLS

-1977 NTAIKD
+1977 NAAIKD

-2054 PSEALQND
+2054 PSNALKND

-2073 FLGQDMLNSLES
+2073 FLGQDTLNSLES

-2109 EQGLGDLIP
+2109 EQGLGDLMP

-2136 RGDFSFNAQGNVF
+2136 KGDFNFNAQGNVF

-2178 IAFTNHSGTL
+2178 IAFTNHFGTL
-2188 NLLSNQVSN
+2188 QLLSNQVSN

-2205 SNGLKINAA
+2205 SNGLKINAGS
-2214 NNNVSVSQGNLFIN
+2214 NNVSVSQGDLFIN
-2228 ASCVQQSDPIT
+2228 ASCTQLSTP
-2239 TNTANPCALS
+2239 TAVNATNPCALN
-2249 AQSANGASSNN
+2249 AQNANGASSSN

-2273 ESLMVTANDFNFS
+2273 ESLVVTANDFNFS

-2296 FSKIKGSANIKNLYL
+2296 FSKIKGSANVKNLYL

-2352 QKIGVLQNLVIASN
+2352 QKIEVLQNLVIASN

-2376 EVGGALNNFGA
+2376 EVGGTLNNLGT

-2398 APLIQAEGIINL
+2398 VNPIIQAEEIINL

-2493 NSNNASPNNILS
+2493 NSNNASQNHILS
-2505 LSVLHNQVKMSYGDK
+2505 LSILYDQIKMSYGDRI
-2520 VMDFTPPTLQ
+2520 MDFTPPTLQ
-2530 DYIVGIQGQSA
+2530 DYIVGIQGQSV

-2556 LSTLMIKTKE
+2556 LSTLMMDTKE
-2566 NPLFAPIYLENH
+2566 NPLFAPIYLKNH
-2578 SLNEILDAT
+2578 SLNEILGVT
-2587 KDLQNTASLISNPNF
+2587 KDLQNTVSLISNPNF
-2602 RDNATNLL
+2602 RNNATNLL
-2610 ELASYTQQTSRLTKL
+2610 ELAGYTQQTSRLTKL
-2625 SDFRAREGESNFSER
+2625 SDFRAREEGESDFS

-2651 PNPSEIFVKYSQPN
+2651 PNPSEVFVKYSQPS

-2709 AYGYSGFNGNI
+2709 AYGYSDFNGNI
-2720 MRSLGNNVDV
+2720 MHSLANNVDV

-2750 YGGNASHI
+2750 YGGNATSI

-2869 AKGDNMVRFVG
+2869 SKGGNVVRFVG

-2923 YQDLNI
+2923 YQDINI

>member
-1 MKQFK
+1 MKKFK
-6 KKPKKIKRS
+6 KKPKKITRK
-15 QKIILKRPLWLM
+15 QKTILKRPLWLA
-27 PLLIGGFASGVY
+27 PLLISGFASGAY
-39 ADGTDILGLS
+39 ANNNLWDLLNPKVGGDYVHWVKGSQYCARWEFAGCLKNV
-49 WGEKSQKVCVHRPW
+49 WGANHKG
-63 YALWSCDKWE
+63 YDA
-73 EKTQQFTGNQLI
+73 
-85 TKTWAGGN
+85 GN
-93 AANYYHSQ
+93 AANYLSSQ
-101 NNQDI
+101 NYQAISVGSGNE
-106 TANLKNDNGTYFLSG
+106 TGTYSLSG
-121 LYNYTGGE
+121 FTNYV
-129 YNGGNLDI
+129 GGNLTI
-137 ELGSNATFN
+137 N
-146 LGANS
+146 LGNS
-151 GNSFTSWYPNGH
+151 VVLDLSGSNSFTSYQGYNQGKDDVSFNVGAINLNG
-163 TNVTFSAGT
+163 AL
-172 INVNNSVEVGNRV
+172 EVGNRV
-185 GSGAGTHTGT
+185 GSGAGMHTGT

-203 KVTINSNINAYK
+203 KVNINSNISTYK
-215 TSQVNIGNANSAITI
+215 TSQVNIGNANSVITI
-230 NSVSLS
+230 GSVSLS
-236 GDTCSSL
+236 GNVCSSL
-243 AKIGSG
+243 ASVGVG
-249 ANCSSSGPSYSFKGT
+249 ANCSTSRPSYSFKGT
-264 TSATNTTFS
+264 TNATNTTFS
-273 NASGSFTFE
+273 NLSSSFTFE
-282 ESANFSGAKLNGG
+282 ENATFSGAKWNGG
-295 AFTFNK
+295 TYTFNK
-301 GFNATNNTAF
+301 EFNATNNTAF

-316 TFKGTSSFNNATFS
+316 NFKGASSFNGASFS
-330 NASYTFDNQ
+330 NATYTFDNQ

-356 QSNPTNSAQHPQIL
+356 Q
-370 FENSSFNGGIFTFNN
+370 
-385 QTNPTNSAQHP
+385 TNPTNSTQHP
-396 QILFENS
+396 QIQNS
-403 SFSGSTTTL
+403 SFSGNATTL
-412 KGSATFEQAFN
+412 KGFVDFQQAFN

-434 SFDNATFNNTGKI
+434 SFNNANFNNTGKI
-447 TIEKDASFNNTSF
+447 TINESASFNNTTF
-460 NTPVDT
+460 NTSVDT

-490 FGSSKITLAQGA
+490 FGSSKVTLAQGT

-507 SLGSE
+507 SLSSE

-527 HLLNH
+527 NLLNH
-532 ALNSLTNAL
+532 ALNSLTSAL
-541 KTTESSSKPQSFAQG
+541 KTNESASRSQSFAQG
-556 LWDMITYNGV
+556 LWEMITYNGV
-566 TGQLLSENAA
+566 TGQLLNENAA
-576 TPKNTDSSPSAP
+576 TSKPTDSSPSKSS
-588 TKDSPQVYQ
+588 TNHTQVYQ

-612 FSPNSIIIQA
+612 FGPNSIIIQA
-622 LESGTYTPPPTISG
+622 LESGTYTPPPVING
-636 SQFDLSASNYINAN
+636 SKFDLSASNYINAD

-692 TNGSNL
+692 ASGSNL
-698 VIGYNATWTG
+698 VVGYNATWTDH
-708 NSVSSSGTV
+708 NATSSETV
-717 SFGDTSGSALNGH
+717 SFGDTSGSVLNGH

-737 QCIGTT
+737 QCTGTT
-743 NGAYSA
+743 NGTYSA

-774 NGVDSINIANATITQ
+774 NGVDSVNIANATITQ
-789 HNAGAYSSSMTFS
+789 HNAGIYSSSMTFS
-802 TQNMDSSQNLNGLN
+802 TQSMDNSQNLKGLN
-816 ANGKLSVYGAT
+816 SNGTLSVYGTT
-827 FTNQAKDGKFIFNA
+827 FTNEAKDGKFIFNA
-841 GQATFENTNFNGGSY
+841 GQAVFENTNFNGGSY

-931 SDGSQNTAN
+931 SNGSQNNAN

-948 IAGNATF
+948 VSGNATF
-955 DNMAFNG
+955 DNVVFNG
-962 PTNTSVKGQVTLNNI
+962 PTNMSVKGQVTLNNI
-977 TLKNLNAPLSFGDGM
+977 TLKNLNAPLSFGDGT
-992 INFSAHS
+992 ITFNAHS

-1054 GIYDVV
+1054 GVYDVV

-1071 EVFSPNSISIRRLG
+1071 EIFSPNSISIRRLG

-1091 YVDME
+1091 YMDME

-1121 GNLNNTIYY
+1121 GNANNTIYY
-1130 YDKSIDFYASGK
+1130 YDNSIDFYASGK
-1142 TLFTKAEFSQTLTGQ
+1142 TLFTKAEFSQTFTGQ

-1163 GAKNIWTNASD
+1163 GAKSIWTNASD

-1282 DTAQNKGNPNFSFNA
+1282 DTAQNGGNPNFSFNA

-1314 QSVFKFNAVNAISF
+1314 QSVFKFNATNAISF
-1328 TNSSNLSSGLYQI
+1328 TNSTNLSSGLYQMQ
-1341 SAKSVLFDN
+1341 AKSVLFDN

-1362 KANAISLSQNASINA
+1362 KADAINLSQNASINA

-1385 SGDLNLNDTSSL
+1385 QGDLNLNDTSSL
-1397 NLNQSAI
+1397 NLNQSTI
-1404 NVSNN
+1404 NISNN
-1409 ATINDYASLIAS
+1409 AAINDYASLIV
-1421 NGSHLNFNGAVNFNS
+1421 NDGSRLNFNGAVNFNS
-1436 ANITTSLSDSSIV
+1436 ANITTSLNHSSIV
-1449 FKGASSL
+1449 FKGAISL
-1456 GGQFNLSNNSFLDF
+1456 GGQFNLSNNSSLDF

-1479 TAFNFYN
+1479 TAFNFYD

-1512 LNPNNSSVLNLKNSQ
+1512 LNPDNSSVLNLKNSQ

-1560 DMNSNWYER
+1560 GMNSNWYER
-1569 ISFFG
+1569 INFFG
-1574 MRINDGIYDAKN
+1574 MRINDGIYDAIN

-1625 NIGSEIFN
+1625 NISSEIFN

-1647 SDDAQGVFYL
+1647 SDDAEGVFYL

-1666 PNQSYQASGSNNTTK
+1666 PNQSYQANGSNNTTK
-1681 NNNLTSESSVI
+1681 NNNLSSESSVI

-1704 ALHVYNKGYNFN
+1704 ALHIYNKGYNFS

-1733 KILGNDFSLSSLSN
+1733 KILGNDFSLSSLSDLN
-1747 LKGDALNQLTK
+1747 SNALNELTK
-1758 LITPSDWK
+1758 LITPNDWK

-1778 VVQNFNNGALIIGAT
+1778 VVQNFNNGTLIVGAT
-1793 KIGQTNTNSTVVFG
+1793 KIGQTDTNSAVVFG

-1914 ANILGEVAMQ
+1914 ANILGEVAVQ

-1942 GSVIGG
+1942 NSVIGG

-1977 NTAIKD
+1977 NAAIKD

-2042 QVISVMLQDIVK
+2042 QVISVVLQDIVK
-2054 PSEALQND
+2054 PSNALKND

-2073 FLGQDMLNSLES
+2073 FLGQDTLNSLES
-2085 LLQNQQIKSVLD
+2085 LLQNQEIKSVLD

-2118 NLGKKGLFA
+2118 SLGKKGIFA

-2136 RGDFSFNAQGNVF
+2136 KGDFSFNAQGNVF

-2160 GTLSFNAGNSLIF
+2160 GVLSFNAGNSLIF

-2178 IAFTNHSGTL
+2178 IAFTNHFGTL
-2188 NLLSNQVSN
+2188 QLLSNQVSN

-2205 SNGLKINAA
+2205 SNGLKINAGS
-2214 NNNVSVSQGNLFIN
+2214 NNVSVSQGDLFIN
-2228 ASCVQQSDPIT
+2228 ASCAQQSTPT
-2239 TNTANPCALS
+2239 TANIANPCALS
-2249 AQSANGASSNN
+2249 AQSANGASSSN

-2296 FSKIKGSANIKNLYL
+2296 FSKVKGSANIKNLYL

-2322 TISNQAVLEKN
+2322 IISNQAVLENN

-2352 QKIGVLQNLVIASN
+2352 QKIEVLQNLVIASN

-2376 EVGGALNNFGA
+2376 GVGGALNNLGT
-2387 IHFNLENIQTP
+2387 INFNLENTQTP
-2398 APLIQAEGIINL
+2398 TPLIQAEGIINL
-2410 NTTQTPFIN
+2410 NTTQTPFMN

-2431 LLKSSRYID
+2431 LLKSSRYIN

-2493 NSNNASPNNILS
+2493 NSNNASQNHILS
-2505 LSVLHNQVKMSYGDK
+2505 LSVLHDQIKMSYGNK
-2520 VMDFTPPTLQ
+2520 IMDFTPPTLQ
-2530 DYIVGIQGQSA
+2530 DYIAGIQGQSA

-2556 LSTLMIKTKE
+2556 LSTLMMETKE
-2566 NPLFAPIYLENH
+2566 NPLFAPIYLKNH
-2578 SLNEILDAT
+2578 SLNEILGVT

-2602 RDNATNLL
+2602 RNNATNLL

-2625 SDFRAREGESNFSER
+2625 SDFRAREGESDFS

-2651 PNPSEIFVKYSQPN
+2651 PNPGEVFVKYSQLS

-2670 LWVQGVGGASFI
+2670 LWVQGIGGASFI

-2720 MRSLGNNVDV
+2720 MRSLANNVEV

-2750 YGGNASHI
+2750 YGGNATSI

-2810 LSGMKGKMQ
+2810 LSGMKGKM
-2819 NPAYQQFVMH
+2819 NDAAYKQFLMH

-2869 AKGDNMVRFVG
+2869 SKGGNTVRFVG

-2890 IFNTFASVIT
+2890 VFNTFASVIT

-2923 YQDLNI
+2923 YQDINI

>member
-1 MKQFK
+1 MKKFK
-6 KKPKKIKRS
+6 KKPKSIKRS
-15 QKIILKRPLWLM
+15 HQKTILKRPLWLA

-49 WGEKSQKVCVHRPW
+49 WGEKSQRVCVHHPW
-63 YALWSCDKWE
+63 YAIWSCDKWE
-73 EKTQQFTGNQLI
+73 EKTQQYTGNQLI

-93 AANYYHSQ
+93 AANYYHTQ
-101 NNQDI
+101 NNQNI

-137 ELGSNATFN
+137 KLGSNATFN
-146 LGANS
+146 LGASS

-203 KVTINSNINAYK
+203 KVTINSNISAYK
-215 TSQVNIGNANSAITI
+215 TSQVNVGNANSVITI

-243 AKIGSG
+243 ASVGVG
-249 ANCSSSGPSYSFKGT
+249 ANCSNSGPSYSFKGT
-264 TSATNTTFS
+264 TNATNTAFS

-282 ESANFSGAKLNGG
+282 ENATFSGAKWNGG

-301 GFNATNNTAF
+301 EFSATNNTAF

-316 TFKGTSSFNNATFS
+316 TFKGTSSFNGANFNNAT
-330 NASYTFDNQ
+330 YTFNNQ
-339 ATFQNSSFNG
+339 ATFNNSSFNG

-356 QSNPTNSAQHPQIL
+356 QTNQSTQHPQI
-370 FENSSFNGGIFTFNN
+370 
-385 QTNPTNSAQHP
+385 Q
-396 QILFENS
+396 NS
-403 SFSGSTTTL
+403 SFSGGATTL
-412 KGSATFEQAFN
+412 KGSVNFQQAFN

-434 SFDNATFNNTGKI
+434 SFNNATFNNTGKI
-447 TIEKDASFNNTSF
+447 TINESASFNNTSF
-460 NTPVDT
+460 NTSVDT

-472 GSVTLSGKNDLKN
+472 GGVTLSGKNDLNN

-490 FGSSKITLAQGA
+490 FGSSKITLTQGT

-507 SLGSE
+507 SLSSE

-527 HLLNH
+527 NLLNH
-532 ALNSLTNAL
+532 ALNSLTSAL
-541 KTTESSSKPQSFAQG
+541 KTNESSSKPQSFAQG

-566 TGQLLSENAA
+566 TGQLLNENAA
-576 TPKNTDSSPSAP
+576 TSKPTDSSPSKSS
-588 TKDSPQVYQ
+588 TNSTQVYQ

-622 LESGTYTPPPTISG
+622 LESGTYTPPPVISG
-636 SQFDLSASNYINAN
+636 SKFDLSASNYIDSN
-650 MPWYDHKYY
+650 MPWYDHKSY

-692 TNGSNL
+692 ASNSNL
-698 VIGYNATWTG
+698 VIGYNSTWTG
-708 NSVSSSGTV
+708 NSVSSSDTV

-737 QCIGTT
+737 QCTGTT
-743 NGAYSA
+743 NGTYSA

-789 HNAGAYSSSMTFS
+789 HNAGIYSSSMTFS
-802 TQNMDSSQNLNGLN
+802 TQNMDNSQNLSGLN
-816 ANGKLSVYGAT
+816 ANGTLSVYGTT

-841 GQATFENTNFNGGSY
+841 GQAVFENTNFNGGSY

-916 NLQIAGNAVFGNSTN
+916 NLQIAGNAVFGNPTN
-931 SDGSQNTAN
+931 SNGSQNNAN

-948 IAGNATF
+948 ISGNATF
-955 DNMAFNG
+955 DNVVFNS
-962 PTNTSVKGQVTLNNI
+962 PTNTSVKGQVILNNI
-977 TLKNLNAPLSFGDGM
+977 TLKNLNAPLSFGDGT
-992 INFSAHS
+992 IAFSTHS
-999 VINIGE
+999 VINIDE
-1005 AITNGNPITLVSSS
+1005 SITNGNPITLVSSS

-1040 HGASSEKLVSSAGN
+1040 HGASSEKLVSSTGN
-1054 GIYDVV
+1054 GVYDVV

-1071 EVFSPNSISIRRLG
+1071 EIFSPNSISIRRLG

-1091 YVDME
+1091 YMDME
-1096 KSDHLYYQNALG
+1096 KSDHLYYKDVVG

-1121 GNLNNTIYY
+1121 GNPNNTIYY

-1142 TLFTKAEFSQTLTGQ
+1142 TLFTKAEFSQTFTGQ

-1163 GAKNIWTNASD
+1163 GAKSIWTNASD
-1174 APQSNTIIRFGDNKG
+1174 APQSNAIIRFGDNKG

-1282 DTAQNKGNPNFSFNA
+1282 DTAQNGGNPNFSFNA

-1304 SSFRGYVGQT
+1304 SSFRGYVGKT
-1314 QSVFKFNAVNAISF
+1314 QSVFKFNATNAISF
-1328 TNSSNLSSGLYQI
+1328 TNSTNLSSGLYQI
-1341 SAKSVLFDN
+1341 SANSVSFDN

-1362 KANAISLSQNASINA
+1362 KANAINLSQNASINA

-1385 SGDLNLNDTSSL
+1385 QGDLNVNDTSSL
-1397 NLNQSAI
+1397 NLNQSTI

-1421 NGSHLNFNGAVNFNS
+1421 NNAHINFNGAVNFNS
-1436 ANITTSLSDSSIV
+1436 ANITTSLSNSSIV

-1456 GGQFNLSNNSFLDF
+1456 GGQFNLSNNSSLDF

-1479 TAFNFYN
+1479 TAFNFYD

-1500 DIKAP
+1500 DVKAP

-1512 LNPNNSSVLNLKNSQ
+1512 LNPNSSSVLDLKNSQ
-1527 LVFSD
+1527 LVFGD

-1560 DMNSNWYER
+1560 DMSSNWYER

-1574 MRINDGIYDAKN
+1574 MRISDGIYDAIN

-1647 SDDAQGVFYL
+1647 SDDAEGVFYL

-1666 PNQSYQASGSNNTTK
+1666 PNQSYQANGSNNTTK
-1681 NNNLTSESSVI
+1681 NNNLSSESSVI

-1704 ALHVYNKGYNFN
+1704 ALHIYNKGYNFN

-1726 KLYPEIK
+1726 KLYHEIK
-1733 KILGNDFSLSSLSN
+1733 KILGNDFSLSSLSD
-1747 LKGDALNQLTK
+1747 LKGDALNQLAK

-1793 KIGQTNTNSTVVFG
+1793 KIGQTDTNSAVVFG
-1807 GLGYQKP
+1807 GLGYQTP

-1942 GSVIGG
+1942 NSVIGG

-2073 FLGQDMLNSLES
+2073 FLGQDTLNSLEACCKTS
-2085 LLQNQQIKSVLD
+2085 RLKAFLD

-2118 NLGKKGLFA
+2118 SLGKKGLFA

-2136 RGDFSFNAQGNVF
+2136 KGDFSFNAQGNVF

-2160 GTLSFNAGNSLIF
+2160 GALSFNAGNSLIF

-2178 IAFTNHSGTL
+2178 ISFTNHAGTL
-2188 NLLSNQVSN
+2188 QLLSNQVSN
-2197 INITTLDA
+2197 INITTLNA
-2205 SNGLKINAA
+2205 SNGLKINAT
-2214 NNNVSVSQGNLFIN
+2214 NNNVSVSQGNLFVN
-2228 ASCVQQSDPIT
+2228 ASCAQQSDPT
-2239 TNTANPCALS
+2239 TVNATNPCALN
-2249 AQSANGASSNN
+2249 AQSANGASSSN

-2273 ESLMVTANDFNFS
+2273 ESLMITANDFNFS

-2322 TISNQAVLEKN
+2322 IISNQAVLEKN

-2352 QKIGVLQNLVIASN
+2352 QKIEVLQNLTIASN

-2376 EVGGALNNFGA
+2376 EVGGVLNHFGA
-2387 IHFNLENIQTP
+2387 IHFNLENTQTP
-2398 APLIQAEGIINL
+2398 TPLIQAEGIINL

-2466 EKNGVLTYLGQRVL
+2466 EKNGALTYLGQRVL

-2493 NSNNASPNNILS
+2493 DSNNASQNNILS
-2505 LSVLHNQVKMSYGDK
+2505 LSVLYNQIKMFYGDK
-2520 VMDFTPPTLQ
+2520 AMDFTPPTLQ

-2541 LNQIEAIGGNNAIKW
+2541 LNQIEAIGGNAIKW
-2556 LSTLMIKTKE
+2556 LSTLMMETKE
-2566 NPLFAPIYLENH
+2566 NPLFAPIYLKNH
-2578 SLNEILDAT
+2578 SLNEILGVT

-2625 SDFRAREGESNFSER
+2625 SDFRSREGESDFSER

-2651 PNPSEIFVKYSQPN
+2651 PNPGEVFVKYSQLS
-2665 KHPNN
+2665 KHQNN
-2670 LWVQGVGGASFI
+2670 LWVQGIGGASFI
-2682 SGGNGTLYGLNVG
+2682 AGGNGTLYGLNAG

-2709 AYGYSGFNGNI
+2709 AYGYSDFNGNI
-2720 MRSLGNNVDV
+2720 MHSLANNVDV

-2750 YGGNASHI
+2750 YGGNASNI
-2758 NSSNSLLS
+2758 NSSNPLLS
-2766 VLNQRYN
+2766 VLNQRYS

-2810 LSGMKGKMQ
+2810 LSGMKG
-2819 NPAYQQFVMH
+2819 NDAAYKQFLMH

-2843 LESRKYFGKNSYY
+2843 LESRKYFGQNSYY

-2869 AKGDNMVRFVG
+2869 SKGGNTVRFVG

-2890 IFNTFASVIT
+2890 VFNTFASVIT

-2923 YQDLNI
+2923 YQDINI